1 MVKRKSLDDT
11 DPECGKGIPFPIQTF
26 LWRQTSAFLR
36 PKLGKQ
42 YEASCVS
49 FERVLVENKLH
60 GLSPALSEAIQSIS
74 RWELVQ
80 AALPHVLHCTAILLS
95 NRNKLGH
102 QDKLG
107 VAETKLLHTLHW
119 MLLEAAQ
126 ECNHEPSLGH
136 GWSGGSSS
144 SAFLQ
149 PLGMGNQGSPPGRVG
164 QSCPGSGTGSGSGVP
179 RRSGSLEEDEHARN
193 KLFHKSMATVE
204 LFVFLFAPL
213 IHRIKESD
221 LTFRLASGLV
231 LWQPMWEHRQPDVP
245 AFSALIKPVRNIVTA
260 KRNSPVNNQCSPCGS
275 SNQGQM
281 GFQVVCETAQSD
293 SSSPGAGEQSCRRGN
308 SVERGG
314 PSRPQAPPHD
324 KGVSK
329 KKTSAPVGIPF
340 SLAQRARYATY
351 FDVAVLRCLLQPHWT
366 EEGVHWALMFY
377 LQRLRQILEERP
389 ERPPEPLIPP
399 LPRPRSSS
407 MVAAT
412 PSLVNTHK
420 TQDMSLKSNE
430 EAKSLSSETFS
441 KVSMT
446 NLRRP
451 AVPDLSSD
459 LGMNL
464 FKKFKNR
471 REDRERKGSIP
482 FHHTGKKRQRRMGV
496 PFLLH
501 DDHLDVSPTRSTFS
515 FGSFSGVG
523 DDRRALERGGWQAT
537 IMGKFTRRGSS
548 DTAADADSL
557 SVKHSHSHH
566 SLLRDLPDHS
576 NSHSDNTVHA
586 KGDVRSQI
594 STITMATFN
603 TTVASFN
610 VGYADFFTEHM
621 KKLCNPVSIPEIP
634 TEPLACA
641 NLPRSFTDSCI
652 NYSCL
657 EEGDSIEGTNNFIL
671 KNGMLDLTAILRAL
685 YAVLTHDISSRIC
698 DVSLNI
704 IDCLLQLGVVPGMGK
719 KLTKPKDKENDEMR
733 LPKEGANQSLGGAQ
747 GGVSGGC
754 MGAAPGGGG
763 GDGGGGS
770 GGSGGGSGGSGG
782 GSRDDVT
789 ENKKKDG
796 KDDGSLLSTHRLAL
810 TMLIKIVKS
819 LGCAYGCG
827 EGHRGL
833 SGDRLRM
840 QAQNCLTNLYKL
852 DKVQFR
858 QTMRDYV
865 NKDSLNNIVDF
876 LHALLG
882 FCMEPVTD
890 KYGSAGE
897 RSRREKKRNLDKAGF
912 GNNFTTGDNKSLAQN
927 MEAVVVGCM
936 FKSLITRCAS
946 TTHELHSP
954 ENLGLYCDIR
964 QLVQFIKES
973 HGNVFRRVALS
984 ALLDSAEKL
993 ATAKKPEEK
1002 EEIVIIKQ
1010 TMPRRSEV
1018 GVSGEKGAQPSTA
1031 ADECRSCISSR
1042 PPQTPEHDDQIPG
1055 ALLGRKDFWRK
1066 MFKSQSAASDT
1077 SSQSEQD
1084 TSECTTAHSGTTT
1097 DRRSRSRSRRISLR
1111 KKLKLPIGN
1120 WLKRS
1125 SLSGLT
1131 DGVEDLLDI
1140 SSVDRLSFI
1149 RQSSKVKFTS
1159 NVKLSEVGG
1168 VEYGRDEE
1176 ENFFKRLGK
1185 WRSGR
1190 RNPSKLHH
1198 TEEKDGPQGF
1208 QERLAAS
1215 QEAMKNKNVVNLGAI
1230 RQGMKRFQFL
1240 LNCCEPGTIPDA
1252 SILAAALDLEA
1263 PVVARASLFL
1273 ECARFV
1279 HRCNRGNWP
1288 EWMKG
1293 HHVNITKRGLSRGR
1307 SPIVGNKRNQ
1317 KLQWNA
1323 AKHFCQWGD
1332 AIGTRLSELCHSDS
1346 ESPANI
1352 LGFIYDEETKRR
1364 MRKEDEEED
1373 FLDDNTVNPTKCGCP
1388 FALKMAACQLL
1399 LEITTFLRET
1409 FPCLPRPR
1417 TEPQVDLD
1425 SGRLRLNPEL
1435 GRHRYERKISFAGIL
1450 DDEDGHDSLNSSSHT
1465 LKSDTPSDEKK
1476 VQEPLAPIRKI
1487 RIGGSRLLQIKGAR
1501 SFKVKKG
1508 GSLSSIRRAGSLK
1521 STKMPRQDSE
1531 SENDEGLLSQSRD
1544 TVTDIGSPWS
1554 TSEPSIEP
1562 EGSGGTGGP
1571 EDNYHRNMS
1580 WLHIMI
1586 LLCNQQSF
1594 ICTHVEFCHPR
1605 CYQHH
1610 SRSCA
1615 RLVRAVKLLYG
1626 ETVDSLREDR
1636 AGNVSGRAKRNKECS
1651 DKSSLRTPS
1660 MKRRPTDSNADG
1672 KKDTGMLKYI
1682 RNQVMSL
1689 APAPLSLLIKAAP
1702 ILTED
1707 MYGDVQPAAWELLLS
1722 VDEHMAAA
1730 AAAMFLLCAVKVPD
1744 AVTEMMMAEFQHAE
1758 ASQRINSVFKF
1769 YTLWRFRYQVWPRM
1783 EEGAQQIFKIPPPSI
1798 NFTLPS
1804 PILGMPCVPMFDP
1817 PWVPSNTGSVQD
1829 PINEDNSKSFSARAV
1844 SRSHQRAEHIL
1855 KNLQQE
1861 EEKRRLGREAS
1872 IITAIPVAQEACYE
1886 PTCGPPPEQEEE
1898 EEAVNLASRR
1908 MSVTPSCA
1916 SSNSH
1921 RNYSFRRG
1929 SVWSVR
1935 SVASAEDEENATEH
1949 TPTHH
1954 MLQPPQAVFPA
1965 CICAAVLP
1973 IVHLMEDG
1981 EVREDGVAV
1990 SAVAQQILWNCLI
2003 EDPALVLRHF
2013 LEKLTVSNRQ
2023 DELMYMLR
2031 KLLMNIGDLPA
2042 QTSHILF
2049 NYLVGLIMY
2058 FVRTPCEWGM
2068 DAISATLTFLWEVV
2082 GYVEGL
2088 FFKDLKQT
2096 MKKEQC
2102 EVKLLVTASMP
2113 GTKTL
2118 VVHGQ
2123 NECDIPT
2130 QLPVHEDTQF
2140 EALLK
2145 ECLEFFNIPEAR
2157 SAHYFLM
2164 DKRWNLIHYSK
2175 TFVRDIYP
2183 FRRSVSPQL
2192 NLVHMLPEKGQELI
2206 QKQVFSRKLEEVG
2219 RVLFLIS
2226 LTQNMPAVHKQSH
2239 VSLLQEDL
2247 LRLPSFP
2254 RTAIDGEFSL
2264 FSEPQGK
2271 ELFGL
2276 DTLHKV
2282 LWIKLLEEMF
2292 LGMPSEYPW
2301 GDEIM
2306 LFLNV
2311 FNGALL
2317 LHPEDSSL
2325 LRQYTATAI
2334 NTAVHFNH
2342 LFSLSGYQWILPTML
2357 QAYADYESNPLLR
2370 QGIEFCCRQFYILHR
2385 KPFILQLFASV
2396 APLLEFTT
2404 STSTGLSKGV
2414 SAQCL
2419 FDLLVSLEGE
2429 TLDALDALELVKA
2442 EKPLRSLDFCY
2453 GNEDLAFSIT
2463 ESIKLCVTVVAY
2475 APESFRSLQ
2484 MLMVLEALVP
2494 CFLQKLKSN
2503 TMTMESASAARDEI
2517 AAIAAL
2523 ATSLQALLY
2532 SSETLTRPMTAP
2544 QLSRCDQGHK
2554 GATTANHAMSG
2565 GPNTSRL
2572 VSNIRD
2578 NLHLLEEGQGM
2589 PREELDE
2596 RIAREEFRRPRE
2608 SLLNICTEF
2617 YKHCGPRLKILQNVA
2632 GEPRVTALE
2641 LLDIK
2646 SHMRLAEIA
2655 HALLKL
2661 APYDTLTMESRGL
2674 RRYITEML
2682 PITDWSAETVRPAL
2696 ILILKRLDRMFNKIH
2711 KMPTLRCARPQA
2723 LCTRSVAALRA
2734 LYSFTT
2740 VPLLWRNS
2748 GVKSSSCLPVSSLA
2762 GHATPWGVSLFL
2774 SPVSAAA
2781 SLGMCAPACVCPS
2794 DLDVV
2799 CLRRTA
2805 KVVRLLLL
2813 ALLIDVFVSSSV
2825 SAFTRQPIISF
2836 LPHLRSLINVCVN
2849 LVMGVVGPSSVA
2861 DGLPLLHLSPYLSPP
2876 LPFSTAVV
2884 RLVAL
2889 QIQALKDDFPLSHVI
2904 SPFTNQ
2910 ERREGMLLNLLIPF
2924 VLTVGS
2930 GSKGQSPGTQ
2940 DSPHLEQPEHV
2951 QDQELHAGCLPA
2963 HCSTPGDQGKDLR
2976 REGLAESTSQAAY
2989 LALKVVLVCFER
3001 QLGNQWYRLS
3011 LQVKEMALRK
3021 VGGLAFWDFID
3032 FIVRTRI
3039 PIFVLL
3045 RPYIQCKLLTQPA
3058 DSQEEITARHHIAD
3072 QLERRFIPRPLCKS
3086 SLFAEF
3092 NNELKI
3098 LKEAVHSGSAYQGK
3112 TSISTVGTSTSAYRL
3127 SLATMSR
3134 SNTGTG
3140 TVWEQESQPSR
3151 QPSQDTLSRTDED
3164 EEPEQEE
3171 NDSISIPSVV
3181 SEHEAFLPRIISQ
3194 RRFSSYATGNASAQ
3208 SEPGTRST
3216 MLPSQSE
3223 PNVLDESQGLEEG
3236 NLSRVA
3242 SVQSEPGQQNLLLQP
3257 PLGRNRGLRQLRRPL
3272 LSIPKNEPRG
3282 AGRSGARLSATRR
3295 SIQPKN
3301 KILATHGGD
3310 QKRVVTFTETQ
3321 QEAQTKPPVPAGAD
3335 AQPEVRKASPAPPS
3349 TPPASSGASFSA
3361 TVKADLHS
3369 PSRKQLSISTES
3381 KEKREQWS
3389 LRSSLSPRGSIS
3401 RGSTPTPPSRSCSPV
3416 PPPHPISRTCSPLPP
3431 PPLPILGIHP
3441 CANFPQQGASSCSTP
3456 ESPEDLDTTA
3466 LLGRNTDTLLH
3477 ISEDNGG
3484 TENPLLVPL
3493 LVPLLSP
3500 RHSPALPS
3508 RRSPLPLSPV
3518 DLDLDES
3525 HV

>member
-1 MVKRKSLDDT
+1 MVKRKSLDDS
-11 DPECGKGIPFPIQTF
+11 DQENCRGVPFPIQTF

-60 GLSPALSEAIQSIS
+60 GLSPALTEAIQSIS

-126 ECNHEPSLGH
+126 ECHQEPGLGH
-136 GWSGGSSS
+136 GWSGGSSGSS
-144 SAFLQ
+144 SAYLQ
-149 PLGMGNQGSPPGRVG
+149 PMGNQGLTDHN
-164 QSCPGSGTGSGSGVP
+164 GSTT
-179 RRSGSLEEDEHARN
+179 EENEYARA
-193 KLFHKSMATVE
+193 KLYHKNMATVE

-213 IHRIKESD
+213 INRIKESD
-221 LTFRLASGLV
+221 LTFRLAGGLV
-231 LWQPMWEHRQPDVP
+231 IWQPMWEHRQPDVP
-245 AFSALIKPVRNIVTA
+245 AFSALVKPMRNIVTGQISCI
-260 KRNSPVNNQCSPCGS
+260 NIIVQLGS
-275 SNQGQM
+275 CDFLFYL
-281 GFQVVCETAQSD
+281 GFQVVCESDQPDSPSPSVTGQS
-293 SSSPGAGEQSCRRGN
+293 GAC
-308 SVERGG
+308 
-314 PSRPQAPPHD
+314 
-324 KGVSK
+324 
-329 KKTSAPVGIPF
+329 T
-340 SLAQRARYATY
+340 RYATY
-351 FDVAVLRCLLQPHWT
+351 FDVAVLRCLMQPHWT
-366 EEGVHWALMFY
+366 EEGVHWALIYY
-377 LQRLRQILEERP
+377 LQRLRQILQEKP

-420 TQDMSLKSNE
+420 TQDMTLKCNE
-430 EAKSLSSETFS
+430 ESRSLSSETFS
-441 KVSMT
+441 KVSVT

-451 AVPDLSSD
+451 AVPDLSIEM
-459 LGMNL
+459 GMNI

-496 PFLLH
+496 PFLMH
-501 DDHLDVSPTRSTFS
+501 EDHLDVSPTRSTFS
-515 FGSFSGVG
+515 FGSFSGLG
-523 DDRRALERGGWQAT
+523 DDRRTLDRGGWPST
-537 IMGKFTRRGSS
+537 IMGKLTRRGSS
-548 DTAADADSL
+548 DTAGDVDSL
-557 SVKHSHSHH
+557 GAKHFHSHH
-566 SLLRDLPDHS
+566 NLPEHS
-576 NSHSDNTVHA
+576 NSHSDNTI
-586 KGDVRSQI
+586 KEVRSQI

-610 VGYADFFTEHM
+610 VGYTDFFTEHI
-621 KKLCNPVSIPEIP
+621 KKLCNPIPIPEMP
-634 TEPLACA
+634 CEPLACS
-641 NLPRSFTDSCI
+641 NLPRSLTDSCI
-652 NYSCL
+652 NYTSL
-657 EEGDSIEGTNNFIL
+657 EDRDTIEGTNNFIL
-671 KNGMLDLTAILRAL
+671 KNGMLDLMAVLRAL
-685 YAVLTHDISSRIC
+685 YSVLTHDISSRIC
-698 DVSLNI
+698 DVALNI
-704 IDCLLQLGVVPGMGK
+704 IECLLQLGVVPSVIK
-719 KLTKPKDKENDEMR
+719 KAPKPEDKEVER
-733 LPKEGANQSLGGAQ
+733 PKEGASQSVGGAQ
-747 GGVSGGC
+747 GEAAGGT
-754 MGAAPGGGG
+754 GAAPNGGGG
-763 GDGGGGS
+763 GDGGGG
-770 GGSGGGSGGSGG
+770 GGESHYMNFIKYVEYSTFACS
-782 GSRDDVT
+782 
-789 ENKKKDG
+789 
-796 KDDGSLLSTHRLAL
+796 SLSPT
-810 TMLIKIVKS
+810 K
-819 LGCAYGCG
+819 
-827 EGHRGL
+827 
-833 SGDRLRM
+833 
-840 QAQNCLTNLYKL
+840 AQNCLTTLYKL

-858 QTMRDYV
+858 QTMKEYV

-882 FCMEPVTD
+882 FCMEPITD
-890 KYGSAGE
+890 
-897 RSRREKKRNLDKAGF
+897 NKAGF
-912 GNNFTTGDNKSLAQN
+912 GNNFTTGGDKSLVHS
-927 MEAVVVGCM
+927 METVVVGCM

-946 TTHELHSP
+946 TTHELHSS

-993 ATAKKPEEK
+993 NTTKKTDEK
-1002 EEIVIIKQ
+1002 EETKPSSTSMLICVYLFLSI
-1010 TMPRRSEV
+1010 SE
-1018 GVSGEKGAQPSTA
+1018 E
-1031 ADECRSCISSR
+1031 
-1042 PPQTPEHDDQIPG
+1042 QIPG

-1125 SLSGLT
+1125 SLSGLA

-1159 NVKLSEVGG
+1159 AVKLSEGSAI
-1168 VEYGRDEE
+1168 EYGREEE
-1176 ENFFKRLGK
+1176 ENFFKRLGC
-1185 WRSGR
+1185 
-1190 RNPSKLHH
+1190 H
-1198 TEEKDGPQGF
+1198 GF

-1215 QEAMKNKNVVNLGAI
+1215 QEAMKNKNIVNLGAI

-1307 SPIVGNKRNQ
+1307 SPVAGNKRNT

-1323 AKHFCQWGD
+1323 AKHFYQWGD
-1332 AIGTRLSELCHSDS
+1332 AIGTRLSEICHSDT

-1352 LGFIYDEETKRR
+1352 LGFIYDEESKRR
-1364 MRKEDEEED
+1364 AKKEDEEED
-1373 FLDDNTVNPTKCGCP
+1373 YLDDNTVNPTKCGCP
-1388 FALKMAACQLL
+1388 FSLKMAACQLL

-1417 TEPQVDLD
+1417 TEPLVDLE
-1425 SGRLRLNPEL
+1425 SCRLRLDPEL

-1450 DDEDGHDSLNSSSHT
+1450 DDEDGHDDSLNSSSHT
-1465 LKSDTPSDEKK
+1465 LKSDTGCEEKK
-1476 VQEPLAPIRKI
+1476 SSKI

-1501 SFKVKKG
+1501 SFRVKKG

-1521 STKMPRQDSE
+1521 GTKMSRQDSE
-1531 SENDEGLLSQSRD
+1531 SENDAESERLLSQSRD

-1554 TSEPSIEP
+1554 ASEPSIEP
-1562 EGSGGTGGP
+1562 EGPGSTGGV

-1594 ICTHVEFCHPR
+1594 ICTHVDFCHPR

-1615 RLVRAVKLLYG
+1615 RLVRAIKLLYG
-1626 ETVDSLREDR
+1626 ETVDSLKENSTT
-1636 AGNVSGRAKRNKECS
+1636 GNISGRAKKSKECS
-1651 DKSSLRTPS
+1651 DKSCLRTPS
-1660 MKRRPTDSNADG
+1660 MKRRPTDSSAEG

-1689 APAPLSLLIKAAP
+1689 SPAPLSLLIKAAP
-1702 ILTED
+1702 ILTDD
-1707 MYGDVQPAAWELLLS
+1707 MYGDILPAAWELLLS

-1730 AAAMFLLCAVKVPD
+1730 AAALFLLCAVKVPD
-1744 AVTEMMMAEFQHAE
+1744 GVTEMMMAEFQHQE
-1758 ASQRINSVFKF
+1758 ACQRINSILKF
-1769 YTLWRFRYQVWPRM
+1769 YTVWRFRYQVWPRM

-1804 PILGMPCVPMFDP
+1804 PILGMPCVPIFDP
-1817 PWVPSNTGSVQD
+1817 PWVPVNAGTVPDAIS
-1829 PINEDNSKSFSARAV
+1829 EDQFKSFSARAV

-1855 KNLQQE
+1855 KNMQQE

-1872 IITAIPVAQEACYE
+1872 IITAIPIAQEACYE
-1886 PTCGPPPEQEEE
+1886 PTCSPPPEQEEE
-1898 EEAVNLASRR
+1898 EDVVNLTSRR
-1908 MSVTPSCA
+1908 LSVSPSCA

-1935 SVASAEDEENATEH
+1935 SVVSAEDDENTTEL

-1954 MLQPPQAVFPA
+1954 MLQPPQSVFPP

-1990 SAVAQQILWNCLI
+1990 CAVAQQVLWNCLI

-2031 KLLMNIGDLPA
+2031 KLLLNIGDLPA

-2068 DAISATLTFLWEVV
+2068 DAISATLTFLWEIV

-2157 SAHYFLM
+2157 SANYFLM
-2164 DKRWNLIHYSK
+2164 DKRWNLIHYAK
-2175 TFVRDIYP
+2175 TYVRDIYP

-2206 QKQVFSRKLEEVG
+2206 QKQVFSRKLEEIG
-2219 RVLFLIS
+2219 RVLFIIS
-2226 LTQNMPAVHKQSH
+2226 LTQRMPAMHKQSH
-2239 VSLLQEDL
+2239 VSMLQEDL

-2254 RTAIDGEFSL
+2254 RSAIDAEFTL
-2264 FSEPQGK
+2264 FNEPLGK

-2317 LHPEDSSL
+2317 LHPEDSAL
-2325 LRQYTATAI
+2325 LRQYSATAI

-2357 QAYADYESNPLLR
+2357 QTYADYESNPLLR
-2370 QGIEFCCRQFYILHR
+2370 RGIEFCCRQFYILHR

-2404 STSTGLSKGV
+2404 RTSTGLSKGV
-2414 SAQCL
+2414 SSQCL

-2429 TLDALDALELVKA
+2429 TADSLDALELVKA

-2453 GNEDLAFSIT
+2453 GNEDLAFSIS
-2463 ESIKLCVTVVAY
+2463 EAIKLCVTVVAY
-2475 APESFRSLQ
+2475 APESYRSLQ

-2494 CFLQKLKSN
+2494 CYLQKMKGN
-2503 TMTMESASAARDEI
+2503 TQTLESASAARDEI

-2532 SSETLTRPMTAP
+2532 SVEALTRPMTAP
-2544 QLSRCDQGHK
+2544 QMSRCDQGHK
-2554 GATTANHAMSG
+2554 GATTANHTMSG
-2565 GPNTSRL
+2565 GPNTRSG
-2572 VSNIRD
+2572 D
-2578 NLHLLEEGQGM
+2578 NLHLLEEGQGIL
-2589 PREELDE
+2589 REELDE
-2596 RIAREEFRRPRE
+2596 RITREEFRRPRE

-2655 HALLKL
+2655 HSLLKL

-2682 PITDWSAETVRPAL
+2682 PITDWSAEAIRPAL

-2711 KMPTLRCARPQA
+2711 KMPTLRRQ
-2723 LCTRSVAALRA
+2723 VE
-2734 LYSFTT
+2734 
-2740 VPLLWRNS
+2740 WE
-2748 GVKSSSCLPVSSLA
+2748 
-2762 GHATPWGVSLFL
+2762 
-2774 SPVSAAA
+2774 AA
-2781 SLGMCAPACVCPS
+2781 SNLIEGI
-2794 DLDVV
+2794 
-2799 CLRRTA
+2799 CLT
-2805 KVVRLLLL
+2805 LH
-2813 ALLIDVFVSSSV
+2813 
-2825 SAFTRQPIISF
+2825 RQPIISF

-2884 RLVAL
+2884 RLVAM

-2930 GSKGQSPGTQ
+2930 GSK
-2940 DSPHLEQPEHV
+2940 DSPHLEQPEV
-2951 QDQELHAGCLPA
+2951 FLLLQTVINILLPPRIISTSRSKNFVLDASPA
-2963 HCSTPGDQGKDLR
+2963 HCSTPGDTGKDLR

-3001 QLGNQWYRLS
+3001 QLGNQWYKLS

-3039 PIFVLL
+3039 PIFILL
-3045 RPYIQCKLLTQPA
+3045 RPFIQCKLLTQPA
-3058 DSQEEITARHHIAD
+3058 ESQEEITARHHIAE
-3072 QLERRFIPRPLCKS
+3072 QLERRFIPRSLCKS

-3092 NNELKI
+3092 SNELKI

-3151 QPSQDTLSRTDED
+3151 QPSQDTLSRTDE
-3164 EEPEQEE
+3164 EEEE
-3171 NDSISIPSVV
+3171 NDSISVPSVV
-3181 SEHEAFLPRIISQ
+3181 SEHEAFLPRLISQ
-3194 RRFSSYATGNASAQ
+3194 RRFSSHATGSAATQ
-3208 SEPGTRST
+3208 PEPGMST
-3216 MLPSQSE
+3216 MLPSHSE
-3223 PNVLDESQGLEEG
+3223 PNVLDESQGLLEEG

-3242 SVQSEPGQQNLLLQP
+3242 SVQSEPGQQNLLIQP
-3257 PLGRNRGLRQLRRPL
+3257 PLGRKRGLRQLRRPL
-3272 LSIPKNEPRG
+3272 LSIQRVQDESRG
-3282 AGRSGARLSATRR
+3282 RQGARLSTTRR
-3295 SIQPKN
+3295 TIQPK
-3301 KILATHGGD
+3301 THSD
-3310 QKRVVTFTETQ
+3310 QKRSVTFTETQ
-3321 QEAQTKPPVPAGAD
+3321 QELAG
-3335 AQPEVRKASPAPPS
+3335 RSPTATPS
-3349 TPPASSGASFSA
+3349 TSSSLPGVTEVGKLSHAPSA
-3361 TVKADLHS
+3361 TSESSS
-3369 PSRKQLSISTES
+3369 PSIKTAQH
-3381 KEKREQWS
+3381 KPAW
-3389 LRSSLSPRGSIS
+3389 
-3401 RGSTPTPPSRSCSPV
+3401 
-3416 PPPHPISRTCSPLPP
+3416 
-3431 PPLPILGIHP
+3431 
-3441 CANFPQQGASSCSTP
+3441 PQ
-3456 ESPEDLDTTA
+3456 
-3466 LLGRNTDTLLH
+3466 
-3477 ISEDNGG
+3477 
-3484 TENPLLVPL
+3484 V
-3493 LVPLLSP
+3493 
-3500 RHSPALPS
+3500 
-3508 RRSPLPLSPV
+3508 
-3518 DLDLDES
+3518 
-3525 HV
+3525 

>member
-1 MVKRKSLDDT
+1 MVKRKSLDENE
-11 DPECGKGIPFPIQTF
+11 PECGKGVPFPIQTF

-80 AALPHVLHCTAILLS
+80 AALPHVLHCTSILLS

-136 GWSGGSSS
+136 GWSGGGSGSS

-149 PLGMGNQGSPPGRVG
+149 LNQSSSPGA
-164 QSCPGSGTGSGSGVP
+164 PGSGSALGGSGP
-179 RRSGSLEEDEHARN
+179 QRGSSLMEEDEHART
-193 KLFHKSMATVE
+193 KLFHKSMVTVE

-231 LWQPMWEHRQPDVP
+231 IWQPMWEHRQPDIA
-245 AFSALIKPVRNIVTA
+245 AFTSLIKPVRNIVTA

-275 SNQGQM
+275 GNPGPT
-281 GFQVVCETAQSD
+281 GFQVVCEAAQSD
-293 SSSPGAGEQSCRRGN
+293 SSSPAAGERSCRRGN
-308 SVERGG
+308 SVEKGG
-314 PSRPQAPPHD
+314 PSQQPPLV
-324 KGVSK
+324 KGPSK
-329 KKTSAPVGIPF
+329 KKTSAPAGLPT

-351 FDVAVLRCLLQPHWT
+351 FDVAVLRCLLQPHWL
-366 EEGVHWALMFY
+366 EEGVHWALMYY

-389 ERPPEPLIPP
+389 ERTSEPLVAP

-420 TQDMSLKSNE
+420 TQDMSLKCNE
-430 EAKSLSSETFS
+430 EGKSLSSETFAR
-441 KVSMT
+441 VSLT
-446 NLRRP
+446 NLRRQ

-459 LGMNL
+459 LGMNI

-471 REDRERKGSIP
+471 RDDRERKGSIP
-482 FHHTGKKRQRRMGV
+482 YHHAGKKRQRRMGV

-501 DDHLDVSPTRSTFS
+501 EDHLDVSPTRSTFS
-515 FGSFSGVG
+515 FGSFSGLG
-523 DDRRALERGGWQAT
+523 DDRRVVDRGGWQAT
-537 IMGKFTRRGSS
+537 IMGKFTRRGST

-557 SVKHSHSHH
+557 SAKHSHSHH
-566 SLLRDLPDHS
+566 SLLRDMPDHS
-576 NSHSDNTVHA
+576 NSHSDNTV
-586 KGDVRSQI
+586 KEVRSQI
-594 STITMATFN
+594 STITMAAFN

-621 KKLCNPVSIPEIP
+621 KKLCNPVAVPELP
-634 TEPLACA
+634 VEPLACA
-641 NLPRSFTDSCI
+641 NLPRSLTDSCI

-657 EEGDSIEGTNNFIL
+657 EEGENIEGTNNFVL

-685 YAVLTHDISSRIC
+685 YAVLSHDISSRVC
-698 DVSLNI
+698 DVALNL

-719 KLTKPKDKENDEMR
+719 KLSKPDNKENLEARSKDSASQG
-733 LPKEGANQSLGGAQ
+733 LGGGAQ
-747 GGVSGGC
+747 GGGPIA
-754 MGAAPGGGG
+754 GAGGG
-763 GDGGGGS
+763 GDGGGGGG
-770 GGSGGGSGGSGG
+770 GGSGGGSGQGSK
-782 GSRDDVT
+782 DDVKN
-789 ENKKKDG
+789 NKDNDKKEETSG
-796 KDDGSLLSTHRLAL
+796 LSTHRLAL
-810 TMLIKIVKS
+810 CMLIKIVKS

-852 DKVQFR
+852 DKLQFR
-858 QTMRDYV
+858 QTMRDHV

-882 FCMEPVTD
+882 FCMEPITD

-897 RSRREKKRNLDKAGF
+897 RSRRAKKRNIDKAGF
-912 GNNFTTGDNKSLAQN
+912 GNNFTTGDNKSVAQN

-964 QLVQFIKES
+964 QLVQFIKEA

-984 ALLDSAEKL
+984 ALLDSAEKVT
-993 ATAKKPEEK
+993 AAKKPDDK
-1002 EEIVIIKQ
+1002 EEGKQ
-1010 TMPRRSEV
+1010 AGLRRSEA
-1018 GVSGEKGAQPSTA
+1018 GVSGEKGQVSSA
-1031 ADECRSCISSR
+1031 ADECRSYISSR
-1042 PPQTPEHDDQIPG
+1042 PPQTPEHEEQIPG

-1125 SLSGLT
+1125 SLSGLA

-1159 NVKLSEVGG
+1159 AVKLSEGG
-1168 VEYGRDEE
+1168 AAGPEYGRDEE

-1198 TEEKDGPQGF
+1198 TEEKDGPHSF

-1215 QEAMKNKNVVNLGAI
+1215 QEALKNKNVVNLGAI

-1293 HHVNITKRGLSRGR
+1293 HHVNITKKGLSRGR
-1307 SPIVGNKRNQ
+1307 SPTVGNKRNQ

-1352 LGFIYDEETKRR
+1352 LGFIYDEESKRR
-1364 MRKEDEEED
+1364 MRKEDEDED
-1373 FLDDNTVNPTKCGCP
+1373 YLDDNTVNPTKCGCP

-1417 TEPQVDLD
+1417 AEPLVDLD
-1425 SGRLRLNPEL
+1425 SCRLRLDPEL

-1465 LKSDTPSDEKK
+1465 LKSDTTCDDKK
-1476 VQEPLAPIRKI
+1476 SQEAQAPVRKI

-1501 SFKVKKG
+1501 SFRVKKG

-1521 STKMPRQDSE
+1521 STKLSRQDSE
-1531 SENDEGLLSQSRD
+1531 SENEEGLLSQTQSRD
-1544 TVTDIGSPWS
+1544 TVTDIGSPFS

-1562 EGSGGTGGP
+1562 EGPSSGGA

-1594 ICTHVEFCHPR
+1594 ICTHVDYCHPR

-1615 RLVRAVKLLYG
+1615 RLVRAIKLVYG
-1626 ETVDSLREDR
+1626 ETVDSLREDS
-1636 AGNVSGRAKRNKECS
+1636 ATSGNIGARAKKTKECS
-1651 DKSSLRTPS
+1651 DKSCLRTPS
-1660 MKRRPTDSNADG
+1660 MKRRPTDSNTEG

-1689 APAPLSLLIKAAP
+1689 SPAPLSLLTKAAP
-1702 ILTED
+1702 ILTDD
-1707 MYGDVQPAAWELLLS
+1707 MYGDIQPAAWELLLS

-1730 AAAMFLLCAVKVPD
+1730 AAALFLLCAVKVPD
-1744 AVTEMMMAEFQHAE
+1744 TVTEMMMAEFQHQE
-1758 ASQRINSVFKF
+1758 ACQRINSILKF

-1804 PILGMPCVPMFDP
+1804 PILGMPCVPIFDP
-1817 PWVPSNTGSVQD
+1817 PWVPQNTGSVQD
-1829 PINEDNSKSFSARAV
+1829 PINEDQSKSFSARAV

-1886 PTCGPPPEQEEE
+1886 PTCSPPPEQEEE
-1898 EEAVNLASRR
+1898 AEEVVNLASRR
-1908 MSVTPSCA
+1908 LSVSPSCA

-1935 SVASAEDEENATEH
+1935 SLASVEDEENTTEH

-2023 DELMYMLR
+2023 DELIYMLR
-2031 KLLMNIGDLPA
+2031 KLLLNIGDLPA

-2175 TFVRDIYP
+2175 TYVRDIYP

-2192 NLVHMLPEKGQELI
+2192 NLVHMLPDKGQELI

-2226 LTQNMPAVHKQSH
+2226 LTQHMPAVHKQSH

-2254 RTAIDGEFSL
+2254 RTAIDAEFSL
-2264 FSEPQGK
+2264 FNEPQGK

-2301 GDEIM
+2301 GDEMM

-2317 LHPEDSSL
+2317 LHPEDSAL

-2357 QAYADYESNPLLR
+2357 QVYADYESDPLLR

-2385 KPFILQLFASV
+2385 KPFVLQLFASV

-2429 TLDALDALELVKA
+2429 TQDALDALELVKA

-2453 GNEDLAFSIT
+2453 GNEDLTFSIT
-2463 ESIKLCVTVVAY
+2463 EAIKLCVTVVAY

-2503 TMTMESASAARDEI
+2503 TTTMESASAARDEI

-2532 SSETLTRPMTAP
+2532 SSEALTRPMTAP
-2544 QLSRCDQGHK
+2544 QMSRCDQGHK
-2554 GATTANHAMSG
+2554 GGTTANHAMAG
-2565 GPNTSRL
+2565 GVNTRSEIISAPPVPVRNNPNNDCFSPH
-2572 VSNIRD
+2572 NRD

-2632 GEPRVTALE
+2632 GEPRVIALE

-2674 RRYITEML
+2674 RRYIMEML
-2682 PITDWSAETVRPAL
+2682 PITDWSSEAVRPAL

-2711 KMPTLRCARPQA
+2711 KMPTLRRQ
-2723 LCTRSVAALRA
+2723 VE
-2734 LYSFTT
+2734 
-2740 VPLLWRNS
+2740 WE
-2748 GVKSSSCLPVSSLA
+2748 
-2762 GHATPWGVSLFL
+2762 
-2774 SPVSAAA
+2774 AA
-2781 SLGMCAPACVCPS
+2781 SNLIEGI
-2794 DLDVV
+2794 
-2799 CLRRTA
+2799 CLT
-2805 KVVRLLLL
+2805 LQ
-2813 ALLIDVFVSSSV
+2813 
-2825 SAFTRQPIISF
+2825 RQPIISF

-2930 GSKGQSPGTQ
+2930 GSK
-2940 DSPHLEQPEHV
+2940 DSPHLEQPEIFLLLQTV
-2951 QDQELHAGCLPA
+2951 INILLPPRIISTSRTKNFMLDASPA
-2963 HCSTPGDQGKDLR
+2963 HCSTPGDPGKDLR

-3001 QLGNQWYRLS
+3001 SLGNQWYRLS

-3045 RPYIQCKLLTQPA
+3045 RPFIQCKLLTQPA

-3164 EEPEQEE
+3164 DEE

-3181 SEHEAFLPRIISQ
+3181 SEHEAFLPRVMSQ
-3194 RRFSSYATGNASAQ
+3194 RRFSSHATGTAAAPP
-3208 SEPGTRST
+3208 EGPRTT
-3216 MLPSQSE
+3216 MLPSQ
-3223 PNVLDESQGLEEG
+3223 
-3236 NLSRVA
+3236 RVA
-3242 SVQSEPGQQNLLLQP
+3242 SVQSEPGQQNLLIQP
-3257 PLGRNRGLRQLRRPL
+3257 PLGRKRGLRQLRRPL

-3282 AGRSGARLSATRR
+3282 RSGARLSTTRR

-3301 KILATHGGD
+3301 KPLETLLDCEAQGD
-3310 QKRVVTFTETQ
+3310 QKRSVTFTENQ
-3321 QEAQTKPPVPAGAD
+3321 GAAGKPPTPGTAEPPADG
-3335 AQPEVRKASPAPPS
+3335 RRASPAPSKSP
-3349 TPPASSGASFSA
+3349 TLEVPPAFSA
-3361 TVKADLHS
+3361 MVTADLHGPAS
-3369 PSRKQLSISTES
+3369 TQVAPAISS
-3381 KEKREQWS
+3381 KERREQWG
-3389 LRSSLSPRGSIS
+3389 LRSSLSPPPVRLPPLHPDAPVPDLLPAAPLPHLLPSA
-3401 RGSTPTPPSRSCSPV
+3401 PVPHLLPPPSPSGSVPHLL
-3416 PPPHPISRTCSPLPP
+3416 PPPSPSGSVPYLLPPPSPAARAERGPGSGPAPTGAAPAPAVCPGAPPDPREPRGRGHGGPIAARRRPPAAERGRRHREPAAHPPYCPRRPPRRSPRRPPP
-3431 PPLPILGIHP
+3431 PPLPP
-3441 CANFPQQGASSCSTP
+3441 CPCPPWTWTWTSPTFEGGGGPSGYLQGAT
-3456 ESPEDLDTTA
+3456 
-3466 LLGRNTDTLLH
+3466 G
-3477 ISEDNGG
+3477 
-3484 TENPLLVPL
+3484 
-3493 LVPLLSP
+3493 
-3500 RHSPALPS
+3500 
-3508 RRSPLPLSPV
+3508 
-3518 DLDLDES
+3518 
-3525 HV
+3525 

>member
-1 MVKRKSLDDT
+1 MVKRKSSEGQEQESGRGVPL
-11 DPECGKGIPFPIQTF
+11 PIQTF

-80 AALPHVLHCTAILLS
+80 AALPHVLHCTATLLS

-119 MLLEAAQ
+119 MLLEAPQ
-126 ECNHEPSLGH
+126 DCSNDRFG
-136 GWSGGSSS
+136 GGGGGGGDRGSSWRGS
-144 SAFLQ
+144 STAFIHQ
-149 PLGMGNQGSPPGRVG
+149 VENQGSPGH
-164 QSCPGSGTGSGSGVP
+164 S
-179 RRSGSLEEDEHARN
+179 RRDSINEEEENNRRKFFQN
-193 KLFHKSMATVE
+193 SMATVE

-213 IHRIKESD
+213 VHRIKESD

-231 LWQPMWEHRQPDVP
+231 IWQPMWEHRQPEVT
-245 AFSALIKPVRNIVTA
+245 AFTTLVKPIRNIITA
-260 KRNSPVNNQCSPCGS
+260 KRSSPIKNQTQTCESPNLDVGHTE
-275 SNQGQM
+275 GL
-281 GFQVVCETAQSD
+281 QVVCETAQPDAMPPRPAFS
-293 SSSPGAGEQSCRRGN
+293 GCHHGN
-308 SVERGG
+308 SIEGSVSSQASQEKA
-314 PSRPQAPPHD
+314 PSYPRVSLVIPPCQ
-324 KGVSK
+324 KS
-329 KKTSAPVGIPF
+329 
-340 SLAQRARYATY
+340 RYATY
-351 FDVAVLRCLLQPHWT
+351 FDVAVLRCLLQPHWS
-366 EEGVHWALMFY
+366 EEGTQWSLMYY
-377 LQRLRQILEERP
+377 LQRLRHMLEEKP
-389 ERPPEPLIPP
+389 EKPPEPEVPQ

-407 MVAAT
+407 MVAAA

-420 TQDMSLKSNE
+420 TQDLTMKCNE
-430 EAKSLSSETFS
+430 EEKSLSTEAFA
-441 KVSMT
+441 KVSLT

-459 LGMNL
+459 LGMNI
-464 FKKFKNR
+464 FKKFKSR
-471 REDRERKGSIP
+471 KEDRERKGSIP

-501 DDHLDVSPTRSTFS
+501 EDHLDVSPTRSTFS
-515 FGSFSGVG
+515 FGSFSGIG
-523 DDRRALERGGWQAT
+523 EDRRGMERGGWQTT
-537 IMGKFTRRGSS
+537 ILGRFTRRGSS
-548 DTAADADSL
+548 DTATEMESL
-557 SVKHSHSHH
+557 SARHSHSHH
-566 SLLRDLPDHS
+566 TLVTDLPDHS
-576 NSHSDNTVHA
+576 NSH
-586 KGDVRSQI
+586 VRSQI
-594 STITMATFN
+594 STITVATFN
-603 TTVASFN
+603 TTLASFN
-610 VGYADFFTEHM
+610 VGYADFFSEHM
-621 KKLCNPVSIPEIP
+621 RKLCNQVPIPEMP
-634 TEPLACA
+634 HEPLACA
-641 NLPRSFTDSCI
+641 NLPRSLTDSCI

-657 EEGDSIEGTNNFIL
+657 EDTDHIDGTSNFVH
-671 KNGMLDLTAILRAL
+671 KNGMLDLSVVLK
-685 YAVLTHDISSRIC
+685 AVYLVLNHDISSRIC
-698 DVSLNI
+698 DVALNI
-704 IDCLLQLGVVPGMGK
+704 VECLLQLGVVPCVEK
-719 KLTKPKDKENDEMR
+719 TRRKSENKENESCEKRQSETSFQLKGALSSSASGFGATPLSGNADGVG
-733 LPKEGANQSLGGAQ
+733 EGGG
-747 GGVSGGC
+747 GGGSGG
-754 MGAAPGGGG
+754 GGGGGTGGGGSGGDGGG
-763 GDGGGGS
+763 GDGGGE
-770 GGSGGGSGGSGG
+770 GGG
-782 GSRDDVT
+782 RPY
-789 ENKKKDG
+789 EKNEKKEDKEEG
-796 KDDGSLLSTHRLAL
+796 TPVSTHRLAL

-833 SGDRLRM
+833 SGDRLRH
-840 QAQNCLTNLYKL
+840 QAQNCLTKLYKL
-852 DKVQFR
+852 DKMQFR

-865 NKDSLNNIVDF
+865 NKDSLNNVVDF

-890 KYGSAGE
+890 
-897 RSRREKKRNLDKAGF
+897 NKAGF
-912 GNNFTTGDNKSLAQN
+912 GNNFTTVDNKSTAQSV
-927 MEAVVVGCM
+927 EGIIVSAM

-964 QLVQFIKES
+964 QLVQFIKEA

-993 ATAKKPEEK
+993 VPGRKTEEATEHEP
-1002 EEIVIIKQ
+1002 KQ
-1010 TMPRRSEV
+1010 SSSKRSEV
-1018 GVSGEKGAQPSTA
+1018 GSVVIDKGQPSSA
-1031 ADECRSCISSR
+1031 PDECRSYISSR
-1042 PPQTPEHDDQIPG
+1042 PMQTPEHDEQMQG
-1055 ALLGRKDFWRK
+1055 AALGRKDFWRK

-1077 SSQSEQD
+1077 SSQSEPD
-1084 TSECTTAHSGTTT
+1084 TSECTTAHSGVTTE
-1097 DRRSRSRSRRISLR
+1097 RRSRSRSRRISLR
-1111 KKLKLPIGN
+1111 KKLKLPLGN

-1125 SLSGLT
+1125 SLSGLA

-1159 NVKLSEVGG
+1159 AVKLSEGG
-1168 VEYGRDEE
+1168 PGSGMENGRDEE

-1185 WRSGR
+1185 WRTCR
-1190 RNPSKLHH
+1190 RHPSKLHH
-1198 TEEKDGPQGF
+1198 TEEKDGCQTYDDH
-1208 QERLAAS
+1208 LASS
-1215 QEAMKNKNVVNLGAI
+1215 QEGGKSKNVVNLGAI

-1263 PVVARASLFL
+1263 PVVARAALFL

-1293 HHVNITKRGLSRGR
+1293 HHVNITKKGLSRGR

-1323 AKHFCQWGD
+1323 AKLFYQWGD
-1332 AIGTRLSELCHSDS
+1332 AIGVRLNELCHSES
-1346 ESPANI
+1346 ESPANL
-1352 LGFIYDEETKRR
+1352 LGLIYDEETKRR
-1364 MRKEDEEED
+1364 LRKEDEEED
-1373 FLDDNTVNPTKCGCP
+1373 FLDDSKETPFTTRTPTCTVNPTKCCCP

-1409 FPCLPRPR
+1409 FPYMPRPR
-1417 TEPQVDLD
+1417 TEPLVDLE
-1425 SGRLRLNPEL
+1425 SCRLRLDPEMD
-1435 GRHRYERKISFAGIL
+1435 RHRYERKISFAGVL
-1450 DDEDGHDSLNSSSHT
+1450 DENEDSKDSLHSSSHT
-1465 LKSDTPSDEKK
+1465 LKSDTGCEEKK
-1476 VQEPLAPIRKI
+1476 E
-1487 RIGGSRLLQIKGAR
+1487 
-1501 SFKVKKG
+1501 
-1508 GSLSSIRRAGSLK
+1508 
-1521 STKMPRQDSE
+1521 
-1531 SENDEGLLSQSRD
+1531 
-1544 TVTDIGSPWS
+1544 GSPWS
-1554 TSEPSIEP
+1554 ASEPSIEP
-1562 EGSGGTGGP
+1562 EVLSSTGT
-1571 EDNYHRNMS
+1571 EENYHRNMS
-1580 WLHIMI
+1580 WLHVMI

-1594 ICTHVEFCHPR
+1594 ICTHIDYCHPH
-1605 CYQHH
+1605 CYLHH

-1615 RLVRAVKLLYG
+1615 RLVRAIKLLYG
-1626 ETVDSLREDR
+1626 DTVESLRENNSLN
-1636 AGNVSGRAKRNKECS
+1636 NVARGKKQKECS
-1651 DKSSLRTPS
+1651 DKSCLRTPS
-1660 MKRRPTDSNADG
+1660 LKKRVIDSNLEG
-1672 KKDTGMLKYI
+1672 KKDSGMLKYI
-1682 RNQVMSL
+1682 RHQVMSL
-1689 APAPLSLLIKAAP
+1689 SPAPLSLLIKAAP
-1702 ILTED
+1702 ILTEE
-1707 MYGDVQPAAWELLLS
+1707 MYGDIQPAAWELLLS
-1722 VDEHMAAA
+1722 MDEHMAGA
-1730 AAAMFLLCAVKVPD
+1730 AAAMFLLCAVKVPE
-1744 AVTEMMMAEFQHAE
+1744 AVSDMLMSEFHHPE
-1758 ASQRINSVFKF
+1758 AVQRLNAILKF
-1769 YTLWRFRYQVWPRM
+1769 HTLWRFRYQVWPRM

-1804 PILGMPCVPMFDP
+1804 PVLGMPSVPMFDP
-1817 PWVPSNTGSVQD
+1817 PWVPQCSGSVQD
-1829 PINEDNSKSFSARAV
+1829 PINEDQSKSFSARAV

-1861 EEKRRLGREAS
+1861 EEKKRLGREAS
-1872 IITAIPVAQEACYE
+1872 LITAIPITQEACYE
-1886 PTCGPPPEQEEE
+1886 PTCSPNSEQEEE
-1898 EEAVNLASRR
+1898 EEVANLASRR
-1908 MSVTPSCA
+1908 LSVSPSCT
-1916 SSNSH
+1916 SSTSH

-1935 SVASAEDEENATEH
+1935 SAVSAEDEEHTTEH
-1949 TPTHH
+1949 TPNHH
-1954 MLQPPQAVFPA
+1954 VPQPPQAVFPA

-1990 SAVAQQILWNCLI
+1990 SAVAQQVLWNCLI
-2003 EDPALVLRHF
+2003 EDPSTVLRHF
-2013 LEKLTVSNRQ
+2013 LEKLTISNRQ

-2031 KLLMNIGDLPA
+2031 KLLLNIGDFPA

-2145 ECLEFFNIPEAR
+2145 ECLEFFNIPE
-2157 SAHYFLM
+2157 SQSSNYFLM
-2164 DKRWNLIHYSK
+2164 DKRWNLIHYNK
-2175 TFVRDIYP
+2175 TYVRDIYP

-2192 NLVHMLPEKGQELI
+2192 NLVHMHPEKGQELI
-2206 QKQVFSRKLEEVG
+2206 QKQVFTRKLEEVG

-2226 LTQNMPAVHKQSH
+2226 LTQKIPVAHKQSH

-2254 RTAIDGEFSL
+2254 RSAIDAEFSL
-2264 FSEPQGK
+2264 FNDPQAGK

-2276 DTLHKV
+2276 DTLQKS

-2292 LGMPSEYPW
+2292 LGMPSEFPW

-2311 FNGALL
+2311 FNGALI
-2317 LHPEDSSL
+2317 LHPEDSAL
-2325 LRQYTATAI
+2325 LRQYAATVI

-2357 QAYADYESNPLLR
+2357 QVYADYESNPQLR
-2370 QGIEFCCRQFYILHR
+2370 QAIEFACRQFYILHR

-2396 APLLEFTT
+2396 APLLEFPD
-2404 STSTGLSKGV
+2404 GGNNGPSKGV

-2419 FDLLVSLEGE
+2419 FDLLQSLEGD
-2429 TLDALDALELVKA
+2429 TPDNLDILELVKA
-2442 EKPLRSLDFCY
+2442 EKPLKSLDFCY
-2453 GNEDLAFSIT
+2453 GNEDLTFSIS

-2494 CFLQKLKSN
+2494 CYLQRLKRQTSQVE
-2503 TMTMESASAARDEI
+2503 TVTAAREEI
-2517 AAIAAL
+2517 AATAAL

-2532 SSETLTRPMTAP
+2532 SVEVLTRPMTAP
-2544 QLSRCDQGHK
+2544 QMSRCDQGHK
-2554 GATTANHAMSG
+2554 GTTTANHTMSSG
-2565 GPNTSRL
+2565 TNTRYPEQGAKL
-2572 VSNIRD
+2572 HFIRE
-2578 NLHLLEEGQGM
+2578 NLHLLEEGQGLQ
-2589 PREELDE
+2589 REELDE

-2617 YKHCGPRLKILQNVA
+2617 YKHCGPRLKILQNLA
-2632 GEPRVTALE
+2632 GEPRVTSLE
-2641 LLDIK
+2641 LLDVK

-2655 HALLKL
+2655 HSLLKL
-2661 APYDTLTMESRGL
+2661 APYDTQTMESRGL
-2674 RRYITEML
+2674 RRYIMEML
-2682 PITDWSAETVRPAL
+2682 PITDWTAEAVRPAL

-2711 KMPTLRCARPQA
+2711 KMPTLRRQVEWEPA
-2723 LCTRSVAALRA
+2723 
-2734 LYSFTT
+2734 
-2740 VPLLWRNS
+2740 
-2748 GVKSSSCLPVSSLA
+2748 SSLIE
-2762 GHATPWGVSLFL
+2762 G
-2774 SPVSAAA
+2774 
-2781 SLGMCAPACVCPS
+2781 
-2794 DLDVV
+2794 V
-2799 CLRRTA
+2799 CLT
-2805 KVVRLLLL
+2805 LQ
-2813 ALLIDVFVSSSV
+2813 
-2825 SAFTRQPIISF
+2825 RQPIISF

-2889 QIQALKDDFPLSHVI
+2889 QIQALKEDFPLSHVI

-2930 GSKGQSPGTQ
+2930 GSK
-2940 DSPHLEQPEHV
+2940 DSPWLEQPEV
-2951 QDQELHAGCLPA
+2951 LLLLQTVINILLPPRIISTSRSKNFMLESSPA
-2963 HCSTPGDQGKDLR
+2963 HCSTPGDAGKDLR
-2976 REGLAESTSQAAY
+2976 KEGLAESTSQAAY
-2989 LALKVVLVCFER
+2989 LALKVILVCFER
-3001 QLGNQWYRLS
+3001 QLGSQWYWLS

-3021 VGGLAFWDFID
+3021 VGGLALWDFVD

-3045 RPYIQCKLLTQPA
+3045 RPFIQCKLLAQPA
-3058 DSQEEITARHHIAD
+3058 ENHEELTARQHIAD

-3086 SLFAEF
+3086 SLIAEF

-3140 TVWEQESQPSR
+3140 TVWEQDSEPSQ
-3151 QPSQDTLSRTDED
+3151 QASQDTLSRTDEED
-3164 EEPEQEE
+3164 EE
-3171 NDSISIPSVV
+3171 NDSVSMPSVV
-3181 SEHEAFLPRIISQ
+3181 SEQEAYLLGAIGR
-3194 RRFSSYATGNASAQ
+3194 RRFSSHLSSMSAPQ
-3208 SEPGTRST
+3208 AEVG

-3223 PNVLDESQGLEEG
+3223 PNVLDDSQGLAAEG
-3236 NLSRVA
+3236 SLSRVA
-3242 SVQSEPGQQNLLLQP
+3242 SVQSEPGHHNLLLQQ
-3257 PLGRNRGLRQLRRPL
+3257 PLGRKRGLRQLRRPL
-3272 LSIPKNEPRG
+3272 LSRQKTQTEPRS
-3282 AGRSGARLSATRR
+3282 RHGARLSTTRR
-3295 SIQPKN
+3295 SIQPKV
-3301 KILATHGGD
+3301 KPTGEEKSIQVD
-3310 QKRVVTFTETQ
+3310 QKRSVTFTEAQSEASTSKTDPAPIGAQ
-3321 QEAQTKPPVPAGAD
+3321 QQSSKRNSPAEGGKQEA
-3335 AQPEVRKASPAPPS
+3335 ASKSPTTPS
-3349 TPPASSGASFSA
+3349 LA
-3361 TVKADLHS
+3361 VIVADLHS
-3369 PSRKQLSISTES
+3369 QASASQTETLLAEKDKKREEDPEQKPAQAHDTPPPAQLSDTEDFTGL
-3381 KEKREQWS
+3381 ETTS
-3389 LRSSLSPRGSIS
+3389 LLQ
-3401 RGSTPTPPSRSCSPV
+3401 
-3416 PPPHPISRTCSPLPP
+3416 H
-3431 PPLPILGIHP
+3431 
-3441 CANFPQQGASSCSTP
+3441 
-3456 ESPEDLDTTA
+3456 EDTV
-3466 LLGRNTDTLLH
+3466 LH
-3477 ISEDNGG
+3477 ISEDNGM
-3484 TENPLLVPL
+3484 ENPLLSSQFSFTHVE
-3493 LVPLLSP
+3493 VG
-3500 RHSPALPS
+3500 HT
-3508 RRSPLPLSPV
+3508 
-3518 DLDLDES
+3518 DIDLDES

>member
-1 MVKRKSLDDT
+1 MVKRKSLDETDT
-11 DPECGKGIPFPIQTF
+11 ECGKGIPFPIQTF

-60 GLSPALSEAIQSIS
+60 GLSPVLSEAIQSIS

-80 AALPHVLHCTAILLS
+80 AALPHVLHSTAILLS

-126 ECNHEPSLGH
+126 ECNQEPSLGH
-136 GWSGGSSS
+136 GWSGGS
-144 SAFLQ
+144 
-149 PLGMGNQGSPPGRVG
+149 
-164 QSCPGSGTGSGSGVP
+164 TGSGSGAP
-179 RRSGSLEEDEHARN
+179 RCSGSLEEDEHART

-221 LTFRLASGLV
+221 LTFRLASGLII
-231 LWQPMWEHRQPDVP
+231 WQPMWEHRQPDVP
-245 AFSALIKPVRNIVTA
+245 AFSALIKPVRNIVTGETPRGHQR
-260 KRNSPVNNQCSPCGS
+260 KH
-275 SNQGQM
+275 

-293 SSSPGAGEQSCRRGN
+293 SSSPGVGEQSCRRGN
-308 SVERGG
+308 SVER
-314 PSRPQAPPHD
+314 A
-324 KGVSK
+324 
-329 KKTSAPVGIPF
+329 GISV

-389 ERPPEPLIPP
+389 ERPPEPLVPP

-407 MVAAT
+407 MVATA

-420 TQDMSLKSNE
+420 TQDMSLKCNE
-430 EAKSLSSETFS
+430 EDKSLSSETFS
-441 KVSMT
+441 KVSLT
-446 NLRRP
+446 NLRRQ

-501 DDHLDVSPTRSTFS
+501 EDHLDVSPTRSTFS
-515 FGSFSGVG
+515 FASFSG

-537 IMGKFTRRGSS
+537 IMGKLTRRGST
-548 DTAADADSL
+548 DTAADTDNL
-557 SVKHSHSHH
+557 SAKHSHSHH
-566 SLLRDLPDHS
+566 SLLRDMPDHS
-576 NSHSDNTVHA
+576 NSHGDNTVHA
-586 KGDVRSQI
+586 KGEVRSQI

-621 KKLCNPVSIPEIP
+621 KKLCNPVPIPEMP
-634 TEPLACA
+634 HETLACA

-657 EEGDSIEGTNNFIL
+657 EEGDNIEGTNNFIL
-671 KNGMLDLTAILRAL
+671 KNGMLDLTAILRAV

-719 KLTKPKDKENDEMR
+719 KLSKPDDKENDETR
-733 LPKEGANQSLGGAQ
+733 LPKEGANQSLSGTQ

-754 MGAAPGGGG
+754 SGAAPGGGGGGGGGG
-763 GDGGGGS
+763 GDGGGG
-770 GGSGGGSGGSGG
+770 GGSGGGTCNTLCLLFNSK
-782 GSRDDVT
+782 
-789 ENKKKDG
+789 E
-796 KDDGSLLSTHRLAL
+796 DGSSLSTHRLAL
-810 TMLIKIVKS
+810 TMLIKMVKS

-852 DKVQFR
+852 DKLQFR

-882 FCMEPVTD
+882 FCMEPIT
-890 KYGSAGE
+890 
-897 RSRREKKRNLDKAGF
+897 NNKAGF

-984 ALLDSAEKL
+984 ALLDSAEKV
-993 ATAKKPEEK
+993 ATTKKPEEK
-1002 EEIVIIKQ
+1002 EEPITKP
-1010 TMPRRSEV
+1010 TASRRSEA
-1018 GVSGEKGAQPSTA
+1018 GVSGEKGGQPSTA

-1042 PPQTPEHDDQIPG
+1042 PPQTPEHDEQIPG
-1055 ALLGRKDFWRK
+1055 ALLGKKDFWRK

-1077 SSQSEQD
+1077 SSLSEQD

-1097 DRRSRSRSRRISLR
+1097 DRRTRSRSRRISLR

-1159 NVKLSEVGG
+1159 NVKLSEGGGGAGG

-1190 RNPSKLHH
+1190 RNPSN
-1198 TEEKDGPQGF
+1198 
-1208 QERLAAS
+1208 
-1215 QEAMKNKNVVNLGAI
+1215 QEAMKNKNVVNLTAI

-1307 SPIVGNKRNQ
+1307 SPVVGNKRNQ

-1364 MRKEDEEED
+1364 LRKEDEEED
-1373 FLDDNTVNPTKCGCP
+1373 YLDDNTVNPTKCGCP

-1417 TEPQVDLD
+1417 TEPQVDLE
-1425 SGRLRLNPEL
+1425 SCRLRLDPEL
-1435 GRHRYERKISFAGIL
+1435 SHHRYERKISFAGIL

-1465 LKSDTPSDEKK
+1465 LKSDTACDDKK
-1476 VQEPLAPIRKI
+1476 A
-1487 RIGGSRLLQIKGAR
+1487 
-1501 SFKVKKG
+1501 
-1508 GSLSSIRRAGSLK
+1508 
-1521 STKMPRQDSE
+1521 QD
-1531 SENDEGLLSQSRD
+1531 
-1544 TVTDIGSPWS
+1544 PWS

-1562 EGSGGTGGP
+1562 EGSGGTGGA

-1615 RLVRAVKLLYG
+1615 RLVRAIKLLYG
-1626 ETVDSLREDR
+1626 ETVDSLREDS
-1636 AGNVSGRAKRNKECS
+1636 AGNISSRSKKNKEWS

-1660 MKRRPTDSNADG
+1660 MKRRPKDSNTEG

-1689 APAPLSLLIKAAP
+1689 SPAPLSLLIKAAP

-1707 MYGDVQPAAWELLLS
+1707 MYADVQPAAWELLLS

-1886 PTCGPPPEQEEE
+1886 PTCSPPPEQEEE
-1898 EEAVNLASRR
+1898 EEVNLASRR
-1908 MSVTPSCA
+1908 MSVTPSCT

-1935 SVASAEDEENATEH
+1935 SVVSAEDEENTTEH

-2145 ECLEFFNIPEAR
+2145 ECLEFFNIPESR

-2226 LTQNMPAVHKQSH
+2226 LTQNMPAIHKQSH
-2239 VSLLQEDL
+2239 VSMLQEDL

-2317 LHPEDSSL
+2317 LHPEDSAL

-2342 LFSLSGYQWILPTML
+2342 LFSLSGYQWLLPTML
-2357 QAYADYESNPLLR
+2357 QSYADYESNPLLR
-2370 QGIEFCCRQFYILHR
+2370 QGIEFCVRQFYILHR

-2404 STSTGLSKGV
+2404 CTSTGLSKGV

-2429 TLDALDALELVKA
+2429 TRDTLDALELVKA

-2453 GNEDLAFSIT
+2453 GSEDLAFSIS

-2572 VSNIRD
+2572 VSGIRD

-2589 PREELDE
+2589 PREEMDE

-2655 HALLKL
+2655 HSLLKL
-2661 APYDTLTMESRGL
+2661 APYDSLTMESRGL
-2674 RRYITEML
+2674 RRYVTGML
-2682 PITDWSAETVRPAL
+2682 PITDWSSEAVRPAL

-2711 KMPTLRCARPQA
+2711 KMPTLRRQ
-2723 LCTRSVAALRA
+2723 VEWEAA
-2734 LYSFTT
+2734 
-2740 VPLLWRNS
+2740 
-2748 GVKSSSCLPVSSLA
+2748 SSLIE
-2762 GHATPWGVSLFL
+2762 GI
-2774 SPVSAAA
+2774 
-2781 SLGMCAPACVCPS
+2781 
-2794 DLDVV
+2794 
-2799 CLRRTA
+2799 CLT
-2805 KVVRLLLL
+2805 LQ
-2813 ALLIDVFVSSSV
+2813 
-2825 SAFTRQPIISF
+2825 RQPIISF

-2930 GSKGQSPGTQ
+2930 GSK
-2940 DSPHLEQPEHV
+2940 DSPHLEQPEV
-2951 QDQELHAGCLPA
+2951 SLLLQTVINILLPPRIISTSRTKNFMLDTSPA

-3011 LQVKEMALRK
+3011 LQAKEMSLRK

-3045 RPYIQCKLLTQPA
+3045 RPFIQCKLLTQPA

-3164 EEPEQEE
+3164 DEQEQEE

-3181 SEHEAFLPRIISQ
+3181 SEHEVFLPRLITQ
-3194 RRFSSYATGNASAQ
+3194 RRFSSHATGSAQ
-3208 SEPGTRST
+3208 PEPSTRST
-3216 MLPSQSE
+3216 MLPSHSE

-3242 SVQSEPGQQNLLLQP
+3242 SVQSEPGQQNLLNQP

-3272 LSIPKNEPRG
+3272 LSLPKSEARG
-3282 AGRSGARLSATRR
+3282 PGRSGARLSATRR

-3301 KILATHGGD
+3301 KPLATHGWD
-3310 QKRVVTFTETQ
+3310 QKRVVTFTEGQ
-3321 QEAQTKPPVPAGAD
+3321 QAQAKSPDPGGANAPPEG
-3335 AQPEVRKASPAPPS
+3335 RKASPAPPIA
-3349 TPPASSGASFSA
+3349 PPAAPGASSSA

-3369 PSRKQLSISTES
+3369 PAKKQV
-3381 KEKREQWS
+3381 R
-3389 LRSSLSPRGSIS
+3389 
-3401 RGSTPTPPSRSCSPV
+3401 
-3416 PPPHPISRTCSPLPP
+3416 
-3431 PPLPILGIHP
+3431 LG
-3441 CANFPQQGASSCSTP
+3441 
-3456 ESPEDLDTTA
+3456 E
-3466 LLGRNTDTLLH
+3466 
-3477 ISEDNGG
+3477 
-3484 TENPLLVPL
+3484 
-3493 LVPLLSP
+3493 
-3500 RHSPALPS
+3500 
-3508 RRSPLPLSPV
+3508 
-3518 DLDLDES
+3518 
-3525 HV
+3525 

>member
-1 MVKRKSLDDT
+1 MACTGREGESAMSKELRCRLVRNTVTSMISILRASHQGEELRFPSKHEVTAMAKRLVEYYPMLQDED
-11 DPECGKGIPFPIQTF
+11 EPIKHPTEEPAIYLQ
-26 LWRQTSAFLR
+26 
-36 PKLGKQ
+36 
-42 YEASCVS
+42 
-49 FERVLVENKLH
+49 ERTLFSPVLVF
-60 GLSPALSEAIQSIS
+60 
-74 RWELVQ
+74 
-80 AALPHVLHCTAILLS
+80 
-95 NRNKLGH
+95 
-102 QDKLG
+102 D
-107 VAETKLLHTLHW
+107 
-119 MLLEAAQ
+119 
-126 ECNHEPSLGH
+126 
-136 GWSGGSSS
+136 GS
-144 SAFLQ
+144 
-149 PLGMGNQGSPPGRVG
+149 
-164 QSCPGSGTGSGSGVP
+164 
-179 RRSGSLEEDEHARN
+179 
-193 KLFHKSMATVE
+193 
-204 LFVFLFAPL
+204 
-213 IHRIKESD
+213 
-221 LTFRLASGLV
+221 
-231 LWQPMWEHRQPDVP
+231 
-245 AFSALIKPVRNIVTA
+245 
-260 KRNSPVNNQCSPCGS
+260 
-275 SNQGQM
+275 
-281 GFQVVCETAQSD
+281 
-293 SSSPGAGEQSCRRGN
+293 
-308 SVERGG
+308 
-314 PSRPQAPPHD
+314 
-324 KGVSK
+324 
-329 KKTSAPVGIPF
+329 
-340 SLAQRARYATY
+340 
-351 FDVAVLRCLLQPHWT
+351 RCLLAIGNTP
-366 EEGVHWALMFY
+366 VH
-377 LQRLRQILEERP
+377 
-389 ERPPEPLIPP
+389 
-399 LPRPRSSS
+399 
-407 MVAAT
+407 
-412 PSLVNTHK
+412 
-420 TQDMSLKSNE
+420 
-430 EAKSLSSETFS
+430 
-441 KVSMT
+441 
-446 NLRRP
+446 
-451 AVPDLSSD
+451 
-459 LGMNL
+459 
-464 FKKFKNR
+464 
-471 REDRERKGSIP
+471 
-482 FHHTGKKRQRRMGV
+482 
-496 PFLLH
+496 
-501 DDHLDVSPTRSTFS
+501 
-515 FGSFSGVG
+515 
-523 DDRRALERGGWQAT
+523 
-537 IMGKFTRRGSS
+537 
-548 DTAADADSL
+548 
-557 SVKHSHSHH
+557 
-566 SLLRDLPDHS
+566 
-576 NSHSDNTVHA
+576 
-586 KGDVRSQI
+586 
-594 STITMATFN
+594 
-603 TTVASFN
+603 
-610 VGYADFFTEHM
+610 
-621 KKLCNPVSIPEIP
+621 KKL
-634 TEPLACA
+634 
-641 NLPRSFTDSCI
+641 
-652 NYSCL
+652 Y
-657 EEGDSIEGTNNFIL
+657 
-671 KNGMLDLTAILRAL
+671 
-685 YAVLTHDISSRIC
+685 
-698 DVSLNI
+698 
-704 IDCLLQLGVVPGMGK
+704 
-719 KLTKPKDKENDEMR
+719 
-733 LPKEGANQSLGGAQ
+733 
-747 GGVSGGC
+747 
-754 MGAAPGGGG
+754 
-763 GDGGGGS
+763 GDGQGTMQY
-770 GGSGGGSGGSGG
+770 
-782 GSRDDVT
+782 VT
-789 ENKKKDG
+789 SVLNEWG
-796 KDDGSLLSTHRLAL
+796 
-810 TMLIKIVKS
+810 
-819 LGCAYGCG
+819 
-827 EGHRGL
+827 
-833 SGDRLRM
+833 
-840 QAQNCLTNLYKL
+840 
-852 DKVQFR
+852 QF
-858 QTMRDYV
+858 
-865 NKDSLNNIVDF
+865 
-876 LHALLG
+876 
-882 FCMEPVTD
+882 VT
-890 KYGSAGE
+890 
-897 RSRREKKRNLDKAGF
+897 
-912 GNNFTTGDNKSLAQN
+912 T
-927 MEAVVVGCM
+927 AVVVAAAAESEGFYARM
-936 FKSLITRCAS
+936 ARGLIAR
-946 TTHELHSP
+946 
-954 ENLGLYCDIR
+954 
-964 QLVQFIKES
+964 
-973 HGNVFRRVALS
+973 FRRAN
-984 ALLDSAEKL
+984 APAPK
-993 ATAKKPEEK
+993 
-1002 EEIVIIKQ
+1002 
-1010 TMPRRSEV
+1010 
-1018 GVSGEKGAQPSTA
+1018 
-1031 ADECRSCISSR
+1031 CCIQR
-1042 PPQTPEHDDQIPG
+1042 
-1055 ALLGRKDFWRK
+1055 
-1066 MFKSQSAASDT
+1066 
-1077 SSQSEQD
+1077 
-1084 TSECTTAHSGTTT
+1084 TTAV
-1097 DRRSRSRSRRISLR
+1097 
-1111 KKLKLPIGN
+1111 GN

-1159 NVKLSEVGG
+1159 AVKLSESGAVGP
-1168 VEYGRDEE
+1168 EYARDEE
-1176 ENFFKRLGK
+1176 ENFFKWLG
-1185 WRSGR
+1185 S
-1190 RNPSKLHH
+1190 SSC
-1198 TEEKDGPQGF
+1198 GPG
-1208 QERLAAS
+1208 LT
-1215 QEAMKNKNVVNLGAI
+1215 L
-1230 RQGMKRFQFL
+1230 
-1240 LNCCEPGTIPDA
+1240 P
-1252 SILAAALDLEA
+1252 
-1263 PVVARASLFL
+1263 

-1323 AKHFCQWGD
+1323 AKYFCQWG
-1332 AIGTRLSELCHSDS
+1332 RR
-1346 ESPANI
+1346 SP
-1352 LGFIYDEETKRR
+1352 F
-1364 MRKEDEEED
+1364 
-1373 FLDDNTVNPTKCGCP
+1373 
-1388 FALKMAACQLL
+1388 
-1399 LEITTFLRET
+1399 
-1409 FPCLPRPR
+1409 
-1417 TEPQVDLD
+1417 
-1425 SGRLRLNPEL
+1425 
-1435 GRHRYERKISFAGIL
+1435 
-1450 DDEDGHDSLNSSSHT
+1450 
-1465 LKSDTPSDEKK
+1465 
-1476 VQEPLAPIRKI
+1476 
-1487 RIGGSRLLQIKGAR
+1487 
-1501 SFKVKKG
+1501 
-1508 GSLSSIRRAGSLK
+1508 
-1521 STKMPRQDSE
+1521 
-1531 SENDEGLLSQSRD
+1531 
-1544 TVTDIGSPWS
+1544 S

-1562 EGSGGTGGP
+1562 EGPSSGGA
-1571 EDNYHRNMS
+1571 EDNYHSNMS

-1594 ICTHVEFCHPR
+1594 ICTHIDFCHPR

-1615 RLVRAVKLLYG
+1615 RLVRAIKLY
-1626 ETVDSLREDR
+1626 
-1636 AGNVSGRAKRNKECS
+1636 
-1651 DKSSLRTPS
+1651 KSCLRTPS
-1660 MKRRPTDSNADG
+1660 MKRRPTDSNTEG

-1689 APAPLSLLIKAAP
+1689 SPAPLSLLIKAAS
-1702 ILTED
+1702 ILTAD

-1730 AAAMFLLCAVKVPD
+1730 AAAMFLLCAVKVSD
-1744 AVTEMMMAEFQHAE
+1744 AVTEMMMAEFHHQE
-1758 ASQRINSVFKF
+1758 ACQRINSILKF

-1804 PILGMPCVPMFDP
+1804 PILGMPCVPIFDP
-1817 PWVPSNTGSVQD
+1817 PWVPQNTGSVQD
-1829 PINEDNSKSFSARAV
+1829 PINEDQSKSFSARAV

-1886 PTCGPPPEQEEE
+1886 PTCSPPPEQEEE
-1898 EEAVNLASRR
+1898 AEEVVNLASRR
-1908 MSVTPSCA
+1908 LSVSPSCA

-1935 SVASAEDEENATEH
+1935 SLASAEDEENTTEH

-2031 KLLMNIGDLPA
+2031 KLLLNIGDLPA

-2175 TFVRDIYP
+2175 TYVRDIYP

-2226 LTQNMPAVHKQSH
+2226 LTQHMPAVHKQSH

-2254 RTAIDGEFSL
+2254 RTAIDAEFSL
-2264 FSEPQGK
+2264 FNEQQGK

-2301 GDEIM
+2301 GDEMM

-2357 QAYADYESNPLLR
+2357 QVYADYESDPLLR

-2429 TLDALDALELVKA
+2429 TQDALDALELVKA

-2453 GNEDLAFSIT
+2453 GNEDLTFSIS
-2463 ESIKLCVTVVAY
+2463 EAIKLCVTVVAY

-2494 CFLQKLKSN
+2494 CHLQKLKSN
-2503 TMTMESASAARDEI
+2503 TVTMESASAARDEI

-2532 SSETLTRPMTAP
+2532 SSEALTRPMTAP
-2544 QLSRCDQGHK
+2544 QMSRCDQGHK
-2554 GATTANHAMSG
+2554 GGTTANHAMSG
-2565 GPNTSRL
+2565 GVNT
-2572 VSNIRD
+2572 RD

-2674 RRYITEML
+2674 RRYIMEML
-2682 PITDWSAETVRPAL
+2682 PITDWSSEAVRPAL

-2711 KMPTLRCARPQA
+2711 KMPTLRRQ
-2723 LCTRSVAALRA
+2723 VEWEAA
-2734 LYSFTT
+2734 
-2740 VPLLWRNS
+2740 
-2748 GVKSSSCLPVSSLA
+2748 SSLIE
-2762 GHATPWGVSLFL
+2762 GI
-2774 SPVSAAA
+2774 
-2781 SLGMCAPACVCPS
+2781 
-2794 DLDVV
+2794 
-2799 CLRRTA
+2799 CLT
-2805 KVVRLLLL
+2805 LQ
-2813 ALLIDVFVSSSV
+2813 
-2825 SAFTRQPIISF
+2825 RQPIISF

-2889 QIQALKDDFPLSHVI
+2889 QIQALKEDFPLSHVI

-2930 GSKGQSPGTQ
+2930 GSK
-2940 DSPHLEQPEHV
+2940 DSPHLEQPEIFLLLQTV
-2951 QDQELHAGCLPA
+2951 INILLPPRIISTSRTKNFMLDASPA
-2963 HCSTPGDQGKDLR
+2963 HCSTPGDTGKDLR

-3001 QLGNQWYRLS
+3001 SLGNQWYRLS

-3045 RPYIQCKLLTQPA
+3045 RPFIQCKLLTQPA

-3140 TVWEQESQPSR
+3140 TVWEQDSQPSR

-3164 EEPEQEE
+3164 DEE
-3171 NDSISIPSVV
+3171 NDSMSIPSVV
-3181 SEHEAFLPRIISQ
+3181 SEHEAFLPRVIAQ
-3194 RRFSSYATGNASAQ
+3194 RRFSSHATGSAASQPEA
-3208 SEPGTRST
+3208 PRTT
-3216 MLPSQSE
+3216 MLPSHSE
-3223 PNVLDESQGLEEG
+3223 PNVLDESQGLLQEG
-3236 NLSRVA
+3236 NLSSCDAPCCPSQRTNHA
-3242 SVQSEPGQQNLLLQP
+3242 ADPA
-3257 PLGRNRGLRQLRRPL
+3257 RGF
-3272 LSIPKNEPRG
+3272 ST
-3282 AGRSGARLSATRR
+3282 TRR

-3301 KILATHGGD
+3301 KPLAHGD
-3310 QKRVVTFTETQ
+3310 QKRSVTFTENQGQ
-3321 QEAQTKPPVPAGAD
+3321 QPSTPGAMEPTAEA
-3335 AQPEVRKASPAPPS
+3335 RKASPALSKSPTLEVPS
-3349 TPPASSGASFSA
+3349 ASSA
-3361 TVKADLHS
+3361 TVTADLHG
-3369 PSRKQLSISTES
+3369 PANAQVPPAISS
-3381 KEKREQWS
+3381 KDKREQWG
-3389 LRSSLSPRGSIS
+3389 LRSSLSPPPSIS
-3401 RGSTPTPPSRSCSPV
+3401 RPSTPTPPSRTCSPL
-3416 PPPHPISRTCSPLPP
+3416 PLSRTCSPLPLSRTSSPLP
-3431 PPLPILGIHP
+3431 PPLPVLGTAPAPGPPPPPPLPPLLPPPPPGPPRIR
-3441 CANFPQQGASSCSTP
+3441 
-3456 ESPEDLDTTA
+3456 ESPGDEDTTA
-3466 LLGRNTDTLLH
+3466 LLPRSDTLLQL
-3477 ISEDNGG
+3477 SEDDG
-3484 TENPLLVPL
+3484 TENPLLT
-3493 LVPLLSP
+3493 PLLSP
-3500 RHSPALPS
+3500 PSPRHTP
-3508 RRSPLPLSPV
+3508 RRSPRRLPLPLSPV

>member
-1 MVKRKSLDDT
+1 MVKRKSSEGQEQESGRGVPL
-11 DPECGKGIPFPIQTF
+11 PIQTF

-80 AALPHVLHCTAILLS
+80 AALPHVLHCTATLLS

-119 MLLEAAQ
+119 MLLEAPQ
-126 ECNHEPSLGH
+126 DCSNDRFG
-136 GWSGGSSS
+136 GGGGGGGDRGSSWRGS
-144 SAFLQ
+144 STAFIHQ
-149 PLGMGNQGSPPGRVG
+149 VENQGSPGH
-164 QSCPGSGTGSGSGVP
+164 S
-179 RRSGSLEEDEHARN
+179 RRDSINEEEENNRRKFFQN
-193 KLFHKSMATVE
+193 SMATVE

-213 IHRIKESD
+213 VHRIKESD

-231 LWQPMWEHRQPDVP
+231 IWQPMWEHRQPEVT
-245 AFSALIKPVRNIVTA
+245 AFTTLVKPIRNIITA
-260 KRNSPVNNQCSPCGS
+260 KRSSPIKNQTQTCESPNLDVGHTE
-275 SNQGQM
+275 GL
-281 GFQVVCETAQSD
+281 QVVCETAQPDAMPPRPAFS
-293 SSSPGAGEQSCRRGN
+293 GCHHGN
-308 SVERGG
+308 SIEGSVSSQASQEKA
-314 PSRPQAPPHD
+314 PSYPRVSLVIPPCQ
-324 KGVSK
+324 KS
-329 KKTSAPVGIPF
+329 
-340 SLAQRARYATY
+340 RYATY
-351 FDVAVLRCLLQPHWT
+351 FDVAVLRCLLQPHWS
-366 EEGVHWALMFY
+366 EEGTQWSLMYY
-377 LQRLRQILEERP
+377 LQRLRHMLEEKP
-389 ERPPEPLIPP
+389 EKPPEPEVPQ

-407 MVAAT
+407 MVAAA

-420 TQDMSLKSNE
+420 TQDLTMKCNE
-430 EAKSLSSETFS
+430 EEKSLSTEAFA
-441 KVSMT
+441 KVSLT

-459 LGMNL
+459 LGMNI
-464 FKKFKNR
+464 FKKFKSR
-471 REDRERKGSIP
+471 KEDRERKGSIP

-501 DDHLDVSPTRSTFS
+501 EDHLDVSPTRSTFS
-515 FGSFSGVG
+515 FGSFSGIG
-523 DDRRALERGGWQAT
+523 EDRRGMERGGWQTT
-537 IMGKFTRRGSS
+537 ILGRFTRRGSS
-548 DTAADADSL
+548 DTATEMESL
-557 SVKHSHSHH
+557 SARHSHSHH
-566 SLLRDLPDHS
+566 TLVTDLPDHS
-576 NSHSDNTVHA
+576 NSH
-586 KGDVRSQI
+586 VRSQI
-594 STITMATFN
+594 STITVATFN
-603 TTVASFN
+603 TTLASFN
-610 VGYADFFTEHM
+610 VGYADFFSEHM
-621 KKLCNPVSIPEIP
+621 RKLCNQVPIPEMP
-634 TEPLACA
+634 HEPLACA
-641 NLPRSFTDSCI
+641 NLPRSLTDSCI

-657 EEGDSIEGTNNFIL
+657 EDTDHIDGTSNFVH
-671 KNGMLDLTAILRAL
+671 KNGMLDLSVVLK
-685 YAVLTHDISSRIC
+685 AVYLVLNHDISSRIC
-698 DVSLNI
+698 DVALNI
-704 IDCLLQLGVVPGMGK
+704 VECLLQLGVVPCVEK
-719 KLTKPKDKENDEMR
+719 TRRKSENKENESCEKRQSETSFQLKGALSSSASGFGATPLSGNADGVG
-733 LPKEGANQSLGGAQ
+733 EGGG
-747 GGVSGGC
+747 GGGSGG
-754 MGAAPGGGG
+754 GGGGGTGGGGSGGDGGG
-763 GDGGGGS
+763 GDGGGE
-770 GGSGGGSGGSGG
+770 GGG
-782 GSRDDVT
+782 RPY
-789 ENKKKDG
+789 EKNEKKEDKEEG
-796 KDDGSLLSTHRLAL
+796 TPVSTHRLAL

-833 SGDRLRM
+833 SGDRLRH
-840 QAQNCLTNLYKL
+840 QAQNCLTKLYKL
-852 DKVQFR
+852 DKMQFR

-865 NKDSLNNIVDF
+865 NKDSLNNVVDF

-890 KYGSAGE
+890 
-897 RSRREKKRNLDKAGF
+897 NKAGF
-912 GNNFTTGDNKSLAQN
+912 GNNFTTVDNKSTAQSV
-927 MEAVVVGCM
+927 EGIIVSAM

-964 QLVQFIKES
+964 QLVQFIKEA

-993 ATAKKPEEK
+993 VPGRKTEEATEHEP
-1002 EEIVIIKQ
+1002 KQ
-1010 TMPRRSEV
+1010 SSSKRSEV
-1018 GVSGEKGAQPSTA
+1018 GSVVIDKGQPSSA
-1031 ADECRSCISSR
+1031 PDECRSYISSR
-1042 PPQTPEHDDQIPG
+1042 PMQTPEHDEQMQG
-1055 ALLGRKDFWRK
+1055 AALGRKDFWRK

-1077 SSQSEQD
+1077 SSQSEPD
-1084 TSECTTAHSGTTT
+1084 TSECTTAHSGVTTE
-1097 DRRSRSRSRRISLR
+1097 RRSRSRSRRISLR
-1111 KKLKLPIGN
+1111 KKLKLPLGN

-1125 SLSGLT
+1125 SLSGLA

-1159 NVKLSEVGG
+1159 AVKLSEGG
-1168 VEYGRDEE
+1168 PGSGMENGRDEE
-1176 ENFFKRLGK
+1176 ENFFKRLGCQTYDD
-1185 WRSGR
+1185 
-1190 RNPSKLHH
+1190 H
-1198 TEEKDGPQGF
+1198 
-1208 QERLAAS
+1208 LASS
-1215 QEAMKNKNVVNLGAI
+1215 QEGGKSKNVVNLGAI

-1263 PVVARASLFL
+1263 PVVARAALFL

-1293 HHVNITKRGLSRGR
+1293 HHVNITKKGLSRGR

-1323 AKHFCQWGD
+1323 AKLFYQWGD
-1332 AIGTRLSELCHSDS
+1332 AIGVRLNELCHSES
-1346 ESPANI
+1346 ESPANL
-1352 LGFIYDEETKRR
+1352 LGLIYDEETKRR
-1364 MRKEDEEED
+1364 LRKEDEEED
-1373 FLDDNTVNPTKCGCP
+1373 FLDDSTVNPTKCCCP

-1409 FPCLPRPR
+1409 FPYMPRPR
-1417 TEPQVDLD
+1417 TEPLVDLE
-1425 SGRLRLNPEL
+1425 SCRLRLDPEMD
-1435 GRHRYERKISFAGIL
+1435 RHRYERKISFAGVL
-1450 DDEDGHDSLNSSSHT
+1450 DENEDSKDSLHSSSHT
-1465 LKSDTPSDEKK
+1465 LKSDTGCEEKK
-1476 VQEPLAPIRKI
+1476 VPSRKI
-1487 RIGGSRLLQIKGAR
+1487 RIGGSRLLQIKGTR
-1501 SFKVKKG
+1501 SFRVKKG

-1521 STKMPRQDSE
+1521 STKLSRQDSE
-1531 SENDEGLLSQSRD
+1531 SENEELQLSHSRD
-1544 TVTDIGSPWS
+1544 TVTDIEGSPWS
-1554 TSEPSIEP
+1554 ASEPSIEP
-1562 EGSGGTGGP
+1562 EVLSSTGT
-1571 EDNYHRNMS
+1571 EENYHRNMS
-1580 WLHIMI
+1580 WLHVMI

-1594 ICTHVEFCHPR
+1594 ICTHIDYCHPH
-1605 CYQHH
+1605 CYLHH

-1615 RLVRAVKLLYG
+1615 RLVRAIKLLYG
-1626 ETVDSLREDR
+1626 DTVESLRENNSLN
-1636 AGNVSGRAKRNKECS
+1636 NVARGKKQKECS
-1651 DKSSLRTPS
+1651 DKSCLRTPS
-1660 MKRRPTDSNADG
+1660 LKKRVIDSNLEG
-1672 KKDTGMLKYI
+1672 KKDSGMLKYI
-1682 RNQVMSL
+1682 RHQVMSL
-1689 APAPLSLLIKAAP
+1689 SPAPLSLLIKAAP
-1702 ILTED
+1702 ILTEE
-1707 MYGDVQPAAWELLLS
+1707 MYGDIQPAAWELLLS
-1722 VDEHMAAA
+1722 MDEHMAGA
-1730 AAAMFLLCAVKVPD
+1730 AAAMFLLCAVKVPE
-1744 AVTEMMMAEFQHAE
+1744 AVSDMLMSEFHHPE
-1758 ASQRINSVFKF
+1758 AVQRLNAILKF
-1769 YTLWRFRYQVWPRM
+1769 HTLWRFRYQVWPRM

-1804 PILGMPCVPMFDP
+1804 PVLGMPSVPMFDP
-1817 PWVPSNTGSVQD
+1817 PWVPQCSGSVQD
-1829 PINEDNSKSFSARAV
+1829 PINEDQSKSFSARAV

-1861 EEKRRLGREAS
+1861 EEKKRLGREAS
-1872 IITAIPVAQEACYE
+1872 LITAIPITQEACYE
-1886 PTCGPPPEQEEE
+1886 PTCSPNSEQEEE
-1898 EEAVNLASRR
+1898 VEEVANLASRR
-1908 MSVTPSCA
+1908 LSVSPSCT
-1916 SSNSH
+1916 SSTSH

-1935 SVASAEDEENATEH
+1935 SAVSAEDEEHTTEH
-1949 TPTHH
+1949 TPNHH
-1954 MLQPPQAVFPA
+1954 VPQPPQAVFPA

-1990 SAVAQQILWNCLI
+1990 SAVAQQVLWNCLI
-2003 EDPALVLRHF
+2003 EDPSTVLRHF
-2013 LEKLTVSNRQ
+2013 LEKLTISNRQ

-2031 KLLMNIGDLPA
+2031 KLLLNIGDFPA

-2145 ECLEFFNIPEAR
+2145 ECLEFFNIPE
-2157 SAHYFLM
+2157 SQSSNYFLM
-2164 DKRWNLIHYSK
+2164 DKRWNLIHYNK
-2175 TFVRDIYP
+2175 TYVRDIYP

-2192 NLVHMLPEKGQELI
+2192 NLVHMHPEKGQELI
-2206 QKQVFSRKLEEVG
+2206 QKQVFTRKLEEVG

-2226 LTQNMPAVHKQSH
+2226 LTQKIPVAHKQSH

-2254 RTAIDGEFSL
+2254 RSAIDAEFSL
-2264 FSEPQGK
+2264 FNDPQAGK

-2276 DTLHKV
+2276 DTLQKS

-2292 LGMPSEYPW
+2292 LGMPSEFPW

-2311 FNGALL
+2311 FNGALI
-2317 LHPEDSSL
+2317 LHPEDSAL
-2325 LRQYTATAI
+2325 LRQYAATVI

-2357 QAYADYESNPLLR
+2357 QVYADYESNPQLR
-2370 QGIEFCCRQFYILHR
+2370 QAIEFACRQFYILHR

-2396 APLLEFTT
+2396 APLLEFPD
-2404 STSTGLSKGV
+2404 GGNNGPSKGV

-2419 FDLLVSLEGE
+2419 FDLLQSLEGD
-2429 TLDALDALELVKA
+2429 TPDNLDILELVKA
-2442 EKPLRSLDFCY
+2442 EKPLKSLDFCY
-2453 GNEDLAFSIT
+2453 GNEDLTFSIS

-2494 CFLQKLKSN
+2494 CYLQRLKRQTSQVE
-2503 TMTMESASAARDEI
+2503 TVTAAREEI
-2517 AAIAAL
+2517 AATAAL

-2532 SSETLTRPMTAP
+2532 SVEVLTRPMTAP
-2544 QLSRCDQGHK
+2544 QMSRCDQGHK
-2554 GATTANHAMSG
+2554 GTTTANHTMSSG
-2565 GPNTSRL
+2565 TNTRYPEQGAKL
-2572 VSNIRD
+2572 HFIRE
-2578 NLHLLEEGQGM
+2578 NLHLLEEGQGLQ
-2589 PREELDE
+2589 REELDE

-2617 YKHCGPRLKILQNVA
+2617 YKHCGPRLKILQNLA
-2632 GEPRVTALE
+2632 GEPRVTSLE
-2641 LLDIK
+2641 LLDVK

-2655 HALLKL
+2655 HSLLKL
-2661 APYDTLTMESRGL
+2661 APYDTQTMESRGL
-2674 RRYITEML
+2674 RRYIMEML
-2682 PITDWSAETVRPAL
+2682 PITDWTAEAVRPAL

-2711 KMPTLRCARPQA
+2711 KMPTLRRQVEWEPA
-2723 LCTRSVAALRA
+2723 
-2734 LYSFTT
+2734 
-2740 VPLLWRNS
+2740 
-2748 GVKSSSCLPVSSLA
+2748 SSLIE
-2762 GHATPWGVSLFL
+2762 G
-2774 SPVSAAA
+2774 
-2781 SLGMCAPACVCPS
+2781 
-2794 DLDVV
+2794 V
-2799 CLRRTA
+2799 CLT
-2805 KVVRLLLL
+2805 LQ
-2813 ALLIDVFVSSSV
+2813 
-2825 SAFTRQPIISF
+2825 RQPIISF

-2889 QIQALKDDFPLSHVI
+2889 QIQALKEDFPLSHVI

-2930 GSKGQSPGTQ
+2930 GSK
-2940 DSPHLEQPEHV
+2940 DSPWLEQPEV
-2951 QDQELHAGCLPA
+2951 LLLLQTVINILLPPRIISTSRSKNFMLESSPA
-2963 HCSTPGDQGKDLR
+2963 HCSTPGDAGKDLR
-2976 REGLAESTSQAAY
+2976 KEGLAESTSQAAY
-2989 LALKVVLVCFER
+2989 LALKVILVCFER
-3001 QLGNQWYRLS
+3001 QLGSQWYWLS

-3021 VGGLAFWDFID
+3021 VGGLALWDFVD

-3045 RPYIQCKLLTQPA
+3045 RPFIQCKLLAQPA
-3058 DSQEEITARHHIAD
+3058 ENHEELTARQHIAD

-3086 SLFAEF
+3086 SLIAEF

-3140 TVWEQESQPSR
+3140 TVWEQDSEPSQ
-3151 QPSQDTLSRTDED
+3151 QASQDTLSRTDEED
-3164 EEPEQEE
+3164 EE
-3171 NDSISIPSVV
+3171 NDSVSMPSVV
-3181 SEHEAFLPRIISQ
+3181 SEQEAYLLGAIGR
-3194 RRFSSYATGNASAQ
+3194 RRFSSHLSSMSAPQ
-3208 SEPGTRST
+3208 AEVG

-3223 PNVLDESQGLEEG
+3223 PNVLDDSQGLAAEG
-3236 NLSRVA
+3236 SLSRVA
-3242 SVQSEPGQQNLLLQP
+3242 SVQSEPGHHNLLLQQ
-3257 PLGRNRGLRQLRRPL
+3257 PLGRKRGLRQLRRPL
-3272 LSIPKNEPRG
+3272 LSRQKTQTEPRS
-3282 AGRSGARLSATRR
+3282 RHGARLSTTRR
-3295 SIQPKN
+3295 SIQPKV
-3301 KILATHGGD
+3301 KPTVD
-3310 QKRVVTFTETQ
+3310 QKRSVTFTEAQSEASTSKTDPAPIGAQ
-3321 QEAQTKPPVPAGAD
+3321 QQSSKRNSPAEGGKQEA
-3335 AQPEVRKASPAPPS
+3335 ASKSPTTPS
-3349 TPPASSGASFSA
+3349 LA
-3361 TVKADLHS
+3361 VIVADLHS
-3369 PSRKQLSISTES
+3369 QASASQTETLLAEKDKKREEDPEQKPAQAHDTPPPAQLSDTEDFTGL
-3381 KEKREQWS
+3381 ETTS
-3389 LRSSLSPRGSIS
+3389 LLQ
-3401 RGSTPTPPSRSCSPV
+3401 
-3416 PPPHPISRTCSPLPP
+3416 H
-3431 PPLPILGIHP
+3431 
-3441 CANFPQQGASSCSTP
+3441 
-3456 ESPEDLDTTA
+3456 EDTV
-3466 LLGRNTDTLLH
+3466 LH
-3477 ISEDNGG
+3477 ISEDNGM
-3484 TENPLLVPL
+3484 ENPLLSSQFSFTHVE
-3493 LVPLLSP
+3493 VG
-3500 RHSPALPS
+3500 HT
-3508 RRSPLPLSPV
+3508 
-3518 DLDLDES
+3518 DIDLDES

>member
-1 MVKRKSLDDT
+1 MVKRKSSEGQEQESGRGVPL
-11 DPECGKGIPFPIQTF
+11 PIQTF

-80 AALPHVLHCTAILLS
+80 AALPHVLHCTATLLS

-119 MLLEAAQ
+119 MLLEAPQ
-126 ECNHEPSLGH
+126 DCSNDRFG
-136 GWSGGSSS
+136 GGGGGGDRGSSWRGS
-144 SAFLQ
+144 STAFIHQ
-149 PLGMGNQGSPPGRVG
+149 VENQGSPGH
-164 QSCPGSGTGSGSGVP
+164 S
-179 RRSGSLEEDEHARN
+179 RRDSINEEEENNRRKFFQN
-193 KLFHKSMATVE
+193 SMATVE

-213 IHRIKESD
+213 VHRIKESD

-231 LWQPMWEHRQPDVP
+231 IWQPMWEHRQPEVT
-245 AFSALIKPVRNIVTA
+245 AFTTLVKPIRNIITA
-260 KRNSPVNNQCSPCGS
+260 KRSSPVKNQTQTCESPNLDAGHTE
-275 SNQGQM
+275 GL
-281 GFQVVCETAQSD
+281 QVVCETAQPDAMPPRPAFS
-293 SSSPGAGEQSCRRGN
+293 GCHHGN
-308 SVERGG
+308 SIEGSVSSQASQEKA
-314 PSRPQAPPHD
+314 PSYPRVSLVIPPCQ
-324 KGVSK
+324 KS
-329 KKTSAPVGIPF
+329 
-340 SLAQRARYATY
+340 RYATY
-351 FDVAVLRCLLQPHWT
+351 FDVAVLRCLLQPHWS
-366 EEGVHWALMFY
+366 EEGTQWSLMYY
-377 LQRLRQILEERP
+377 LQRLRHMLEEKP
-389 ERPPEPLIPP
+389 EKPPEPEVPQ

-407 MVAAT
+407 MVAAA

-420 TQDMSLKSNE
+420 TQDLTMKCNE
-430 EAKSLSSETFS
+430 EEKSLSTEAFA
-441 KVSMT
+441 KVSLT

-459 LGMNL
+459 LGMNI
-464 FKKFKNR
+464 FKKFKSR
-471 REDRERKGSIP
+471 KEDRERKGSIP

-501 DDHLDVSPTRSTFS
+501 EDHLDVSPTRSTFS
-515 FGSFSGVG
+515 FGSFSGIG
-523 DDRRALERGGWQAT
+523 EDRRGMERGGWQTT
-537 IMGKFTRRGSS
+537 ILGRFTRRGSS
-548 DTAADADSL
+548 DTATEMESL
-557 SVKHSHSHH
+557 SARHSHSHH
-566 SLLRDLPDHS
+566 TLVTDLPDHS
-576 NSHSDNTVHA
+576 NSH
-586 KGDVRSQI
+586 VRSQI
-594 STITMATFN
+594 STITVATFN
-603 TTVASFN
+603 TTLASFN
-610 VGYADFFTEHM
+610 VGYADFFSEHM
-621 KKLCNPVSIPEIP
+621 RKLCNQVPIPEMP
-634 TEPLACA
+634 HEPLACA
-641 NLPRSFTDSCI
+641 NLPRSLTDSCI

-657 EEGDSIEGTNNFIL
+657 EDTDHIDGTSNFVH
-671 KNGMLDLTAILRAL
+671 KNGMLDLSVVLK
-685 YAVLTHDISSRIC
+685 AVYLVLNHDISSRIC
-698 DVSLNI
+698 DVALNI
-704 IDCLLQLGVVPGMGK
+704 VECLLQLGVVPCVEK
-719 KLTKPKDKENDEMR
+719 TRRKSENKENESCEKRQSETSFQLKGALSSSASGFGATPLSGNADGVG
-733 LPKEGANQSLGGAQ
+733 EGGG
-747 GGVSGGC
+747 GGGSGG
-754 MGAAPGGGG
+754 GGGGGTGGGGSGGDGGG
-763 GDGGGGS
+763 GDGGGE
-770 GGSGGGSGGSGG
+770 GGG
-782 GSRDDVT
+782 RPY
-789 ENKKKDG
+789 EKNEKKEDKEEG
-796 KDDGSLLSTHRLAL
+796 TPISTHRLAL

-833 SGDRLRM
+833 SGDRLRH
-840 QAQNCLTNLYKL
+840 QAQNCLTKLYKL
-852 DKVQFR
+852 DKMQFR

-865 NKDSLNNIVDF
+865 NKDSLNNVVDF

-890 KYGSAGE
+890 
-897 RSRREKKRNLDKAGF
+897 NKAGF
-912 GNNFTTGDNKSLAQN
+912 GNNFTTVDNKSTAQSV
-927 MEAVVVGCM
+927 EGIIVSAM

-964 QLVQFIKES
+964 QLVQFIKEA

-993 ATAKKPEEK
+993 VPGRKTEEATEHEP
-1002 EEIVIIKQ
+1002 KQ
-1010 TMPRRSEV
+1010 SSSKRSEV
-1018 GVSGEKGAQPSTA
+1018 GSVVIDKGQPSSA
-1031 ADECRSCISSR
+1031 PDECRSYISSR
-1042 PPQTPEHDDQIPG
+1042 PMQTPEHDEQMQG
-1055 ALLGRKDFWRK
+1055 AALGRKDFWRK

-1077 SSQSEQD
+1077 SSQSEPD
-1084 TSECTTAHSGTTT
+1084 TSECTTAHSGVTTE
-1097 DRRSRSRSRRISLR
+1097 RRSRSRSRRISLR
-1111 KKLKLPIGN
+1111 KKLKLPLGN

-1125 SLSGLT
+1125 SLSGLA

-1159 NVKLSEVGG
+1159 AVKLSEGG
-1168 VEYGRDEE
+1168 PGSGMENGRDEE
-1176 ENFFKRLGK
+1176 ENFFKRLGCQTYDDHLA
-1185 WRSGR
+1185 S
-1190 RNPSKLHH
+1190 N
-1198 TEEKDGPQGF
+1198 
-1208 QERLAAS
+1208 QEGGKS
-1215 QEAMKNKNVVNLGAI
+1215 KNVVNLGAI

-1263 PVVARASLFL
+1263 PVVARAALFL

-1293 HHVNITKRGLSRGR
+1293 HHVNITKKGLSRGR

-1323 AKHFCQWGD
+1323 AKLFYQWGD
-1332 AIGTRLSELCHSDS
+1332 AIGVRLNELCHSES
-1346 ESPANI
+1346 ESPANL
-1352 LGFIYDEETKRR
+1352 LGLIYDEETKRR
-1364 MRKEDEEED
+1364 LRKEDEEED
-1373 FLDDNTVNPTKCGCP
+1373 FLDDSKETPFTTRTPTCTVNPTKCCCP

-1409 FPCLPRPR
+1409 FPYMPRPR
-1417 TEPQVDLD
+1417 TEPLVDLE
-1425 SGRLRLNPEL
+1425 SCRLRLDPEMD
-1435 GRHRYERKISFAGIL
+1435 RHRYERKISFAGVL
-1450 DDEDGHDSLNSSSHT
+1450 DENEDSKDSLHSSSHT
-1465 LKSDTPSDEKK
+1465 LKSDTGCEEKK
-1476 VQEPLAPIRKI
+1476 VPSRKI
-1487 RIGGSRLLQIKGAR
+1487 RIGGSRLLQIKGTR
-1501 SFKVKKG
+1501 SFRVKKG

-1521 STKMPRQDSE
+1521 STKLSRQDSE
-1531 SENDEGLLSQSRD
+1531 SENEELQLSHSRD
-1544 TVTDIGSPWS
+1544 TVTDIEGSPWS
-1554 TSEPSIEP
+1554 ASEPSIEP
-1562 EGSGGTGGP
+1562 EVLSSTGT
-1571 EDNYHRNMS
+1571 EENYHRNMS
-1580 WLHIMI
+1580 WLHVMI

-1594 ICTHVEFCHPR
+1594 ICTHIDYCHPH
-1605 CYQHH
+1605 CYLHH

-1615 RLVRAVKLLYG
+1615 RLVRAIKLLYG
-1626 ETVDSLREDR
+1626 DTVESLRENNSLN
-1636 AGNVSGRAKRNKECS
+1636 NVARGKKQKECS
-1651 DKSSLRTPS
+1651 DKSCLRTPS
-1660 MKRRPTDSNADG
+1660 LKKRVIDSNLEG
-1672 KKDTGMLKYI
+1672 KKDSGMLKYI
-1682 RNQVMSL
+1682 RHQVMSL
-1689 APAPLSLLIKAAP
+1689 SPAPLSLLIKAAP
-1702 ILTED
+1702 ILTEE
-1707 MYGDVQPAAWELLLS
+1707 MYGDIQPAAWELLLS
-1722 VDEHMAAA
+1722 MDEHMAGA
-1730 AAAMFLLCAVKVPD
+1730 AAAMFLLCAVKVPE
-1744 AVTEMMMAEFQHAE
+1744 AVSDMLMSEFHHPE
-1758 ASQRINSVFKF
+1758 AVQRLNAILKF
-1769 YTLWRFRYQVWPRM
+1769 HTLWRFRYQVWPRM

-1804 PILGMPCVPMFDP
+1804 PVLGMPSVPMFDP
-1817 PWVPSNTGSVQD
+1817 PWVPQCSGSVQD
-1829 PINEDNSKSFSARAV
+1829 PINEDQSKSFSARAV

-1861 EEKRRLGREAS
+1861 EEKKRLGREAS
-1872 IITAIPVAQEACYE
+1872 LITAIPITQEACYE
-1886 PTCGPPPEQEEE
+1886 PTCSPNSEQEEE
-1898 EEAVNLASRR
+1898 VEEVANLASRR
-1908 MSVTPSCA
+1908 LSVSPSCT
-1916 SSNSH
+1916 SSTSH

-1935 SVASAEDEENATEH
+1935 SAVSAEDEEHTTEH
-1949 TPTHH
+1949 TPNHH
-1954 MLQPPQAVFPA
+1954 VPQPPQAVFPA

-1990 SAVAQQILWNCLI
+1990 SAVAQQVLWNCLI
-2003 EDPALVLRHF
+2003 EDPSTVLRHF
-2013 LEKLTVSNRQ
+2013 LEKLTISNRQ

-2031 KLLMNIGDLPA
+2031 KLLLNIGDFPA

-2145 ECLEFFNIPEAR
+2145 ECLEFFNIPE
-2157 SAHYFLM
+2157 SQSSNYFLM
-2164 DKRWNLIHYSK
+2164 DKRWNLIHYNK
-2175 TFVRDIYP
+2175 TYVRDIYP

-2192 NLVHMLPEKGQELI
+2192 NLVHMHPEKGQELI
-2206 QKQVFSRKLEEVG
+2206 QKQVFTRKLEEVG

-2226 LTQNMPAVHKQSH
+2226 LTQKIPVAHKQSH

-2254 RTAIDGEFSL
+2254 RSAIDAEFSL
-2264 FSEPQGK
+2264 FNDPQAGK

-2276 DTLHKV
+2276 DTLQKS

-2292 LGMPSEYPW
+2292 LGMPSEFPW

-2311 FNGALL
+2311 FNGALI
-2317 LHPEDSSL
+2317 LHPEDSAL
-2325 LRQYTATAI
+2325 LRQYAATVI

-2357 QAYADYESNPLLR
+2357 QVYADYESNPQLR
-2370 QGIEFCCRQFYILHR
+2370 QAIEFACRQFYILHR

-2396 APLLEFTT
+2396 APLLEFPD
-2404 STSTGLSKGV
+2404 GGNNGPSKGV

-2419 FDLLVSLEGE
+2419 FDLLQSLEGD
-2429 TLDALDALELVKA
+2429 TPDNLDILELVKA
-2442 EKPLRSLDFCY
+2442 EKPLKSLDFCY
-2453 GNEDLAFSIT
+2453 GNEDLTFSIS

-2494 CFLQKLKSN
+2494 CYLQRLKRQTSQVE
-2503 TMTMESASAARDEI
+2503 TVTAAREEI
-2517 AAIAAL
+2517 AATAAL

-2532 SSETLTRPMTAP
+2532 SVEVLTRPMTAP
-2544 QLSRCDQGHK
+2544 QMSRCDQGHK
-2554 GATTANHAMSG
+2554 GTTTANHTMSSG
-2565 GPNTSRL
+2565 TNTRYPEQGAKL
-2572 VSNIRD
+2572 HFIRE
-2578 NLHLLEEGQGM
+2578 NLHLLEEGQGLQ
-2589 PREELDE
+2589 REELDE

-2617 YKHCGPRLKILQNVA
+2617 YKHCGPRLKILQNLA
-2632 GEPRVTALE
+2632 GEPRVTSLE
-2641 LLDIK
+2641 LLDVK

-2655 HALLKL
+2655 HSLLKL
-2661 APYDTLTMESRGL
+2661 APYDTQTMESRGL
-2674 RRYITEML
+2674 RRYIMEML
-2682 PITDWSAETVRPAL
+2682 PITDWTAEAVRPAL

-2711 KMPTLRCARPQA
+2711 KMPTLRRQVEWEPA
-2723 LCTRSVAALRA
+2723 
-2734 LYSFTT
+2734 
-2740 VPLLWRNS
+2740 
-2748 GVKSSSCLPVSSLA
+2748 SSLIE
-2762 GHATPWGVSLFL
+2762 G
-2774 SPVSAAA
+2774 
-2781 SLGMCAPACVCPS
+2781 
-2794 DLDVV
+2794 V
-2799 CLRRTA
+2799 CLT
-2805 KVVRLLLL
+2805 LQ
-2813 ALLIDVFVSSSV
+2813 
-2825 SAFTRQPIISF
+2825 RQPIISF

-2889 QIQALKDDFPLSHVI
+2889 QIQALKEDFPLSHVI

-2930 GSKGQSPGTQ
+2930 GSK
-2940 DSPHLEQPEHV
+2940 DSPWLEQPEV
-2951 QDQELHAGCLPA
+2951 LLLLQTVINILLPPRIISTSRSKNFMLESSPA
-2963 HCSTPGDQGKDLR
+2963 HCSTPGDAGKDLR
-2976 REGLAESTSQAAY
+2976 KEGLAESTSQAAY
-2989 LALKVVLVCFER
+2989 LALKVILVCFER
-3001 QLGNQWYRLS
+3001 QLGSQWYWLS

-3021 VGGLAFWDFID
+3021 VGGLALWDFVD

-3045 RPYIQCKLLTQPA
+3045 RPFIQCKLLAQPA
-3058 DSQEEITARHHIAD
+3058 ENHEELTARQHIAD

-3086 SLFAEF
+3086 SLIAEF

-3140 TVWEQESQPSR
+3140 TVWEQDSEPSQ
-3151 QPSQDTLSRTDED
+3151 QASQDTLSRTDEED
-3164 EEPEQEE
+3164 EE
-3171 NDSISIPSVV
+3171 NDSVSMPSVV
-3181 SEHEAFLPRIISQ
+3181 SEQEAYLLGAIGR
-3194 RRFSSYATGNASAQ
+3194 RRFSSHLSSMSAPQ
-3208 SEPGTRST
+3208 AEVG

-3223 PNVLDESQGLEEG
+3223 PNVLDDSQGLAAEG
-3236 NLSRVA
+3236 SLSRVA
-3242 SVQSEPGQQNLLLQP
+3242 SVQSEPGHHNLLLQQ
-3257 PLGRNRGLRQLRRPL
+3257 PLGRKRGLRQLRRPL
-3272 LSIPKNEPRG
+3272 LSRQKTQTEPRS
-3282 AGRSGARLSATRR
+3282 RHGARLSTTRR
-3295 SIQPKN
+3295 SIQPKV
-3301 KILATHGGD
+3301 KPTGEEKSIQVD
-3310 QKRVVTFTETQ
+3310 QKRSVTFTEAQSEASTSKTDPAPIGAQ
-3321 QEAQTKPPVPAGAD
+3321 QQSSKRNSPAEGGKQEA
-3335 AQPEVRKASPAPPS
+3335 ASKSPTTPS
-3349 TPPASSGASFSA
+3349 LA
-3361 TVKADLHS
+3361 VIVADLHS
-3369 PSRKQLSISTES
+3369 QASASQTETLLAERDKKREEDPEQKPAQAHDTPPPAQLSDTEDFTGL
-3381 KEKREQWS
+3381 ETTS
-3389 LRSSLSPRGSIS
+3389 LLQ
-3401 RGSTPTPPSRSCSPV
+3401 
-3416 PPPHPISRTCSPLPP
+3416 H
-3431 PPLPILGIHP
+3431 
-3441 CANFPQQGASSCSTP
+3441 
-3456 ESPEDLDTTA
+3456 EDTV
-3466 LLGRNTDTLLH
+3466 LH
-3477 ISEDNGG
+3477 ISEDNGM
-3484 TENPLLVPL
+3484 ENPLLSSQFSFTHVE
-3493 LVPLLSP
+3493 VG
-3500 RHSPALPS
+3500 HT
-3508 RRSPLPLSPV
+3508 
-3518 DLDLDES
+3518 DIDLDES

>member
-1 MVKRKSLDDT
+1 MVKRKSS
-11 DPECGKGIPFPIQTF
+11 EGQEQESGRGIPLPIQTF

-80 AALPHVLHCTAILLS
+80 AALPHVLHCTATLLS

-119 MLLEAAQ
+119 MLLEAPQ
-126 ECNHEPSLGH
+126 DCSNDRFGSDRGSS
-136 GWSGGSSS
+136 WGGSSS
-144 SAFLQ
+144 AFIHQ
-149 PLGMGNQGSPPGRVG
+149 AENQGSPGHHRP
-164 QSCPGSGTGSGSGVP
+164 STTNDEEENN
-179 RRSGSLEEDEHARN
+179 RRKFFQN
-193 KLFHKSMATVE
+193 SMATVE

-213 IHRIKESD
+213 VHRIKESD

-231 LWQPMWEHRQPDVP
+231 IWQPMWEHRQPEVS
-245 AFSALIKPVRNIVTA
+245 AFNALVKPIRNIVTA
-260 KRNSPVNNQCSPCGS
+260 KRSSPTNNQSVTCESPNLDSGHTE
-275 SNQGQM
+275 GL
-281 GFQVVCETAQSD
+281 QVVCETTQPD
-293 SSSPGAGEQSCRRGN
+293 SVPPKATFSACHRGN
-308 SVERGG
+308 SLDGSVSSQTSQERGTAH
-314 PSRPQAPPHD
+314 PRVSLVIPPCQ
-324 KGVSK
+324 KS
-329 KKTSAPVGIPF
+329 
-340 SLAQRARYATY
+340 RYATY
-351 FDVAVLRCLLQPHWT
+351 FDVAVLRCLLQPHWS
-366 EEGVHWALMFY
+366 EEGTQWSLMYY
-377 LQRLRQILEERP
+377 LQRLRHMLQEKP
-389 ERPPEPLIPP
+389 EKPPEPEVTP

-407 MVAAT
+407 MVAAA

-420 TQDMSLKSNE
+420 TQDLTMKCNE
-430 EAKSLSSETFS
+430 EEKSLSTEAFS

-451 AVPDLSSD
+451 AVPDLSTD
-459 LGMNL
+459 LGMNI
-464 FKKFKNR
+464 FKKFKSR
-471 REDRERKGSIP
+471 KEDRERERKGSIP

-501 DDHLDVSPTRSTFS
+501 EDHLDVSPTRSTFS
-515 FGSFSGVG
+515 FGSFSGIG
-523 DDRRALERGGWQAT
+523 EDRRGIERGGWQTT
-537 IMGKFTRRGSS
+537 ILGKFTRRGSS
-548 DTAADADSL
+548 DTATEMESL
-557 SVKHSHSHH
+557 SARHSHSHH
-566 SLLRDLPDHS
+566 TLVSDLPDHS
-576 NSHSDNTVHA
+576 NSHGENTV
-586 KGDVRSQI
+586 KEVRSQI
-594 STITMATFN
+594 STITVATFN
-603 TTVASFN
+603 TTLASFN
-610 VGYADFFTEHM
+610 VGYADFFSEHM
-621 KKLCNPVSIPEIP
+621 RKLCNQVPIPEMP
-634 TEPLACA
+634 HEPLACA
-641 NLPRSFTDSCI
+641 NLPRSLTDSCI

-657 EEGDSIEGTNNFIL
+657 EDTDHIDGTNNFVH
-671 KNGMLDLTAILRAL
+671 KNGMLDLSVVLK
-685 YAVLTHDISSRIC
+685 AVYLVLNHDISSRVC
-698 DVSLNI
+698 DVALNI
-704 IDCLLQLGVVPGMGK
+704 VECLLQLGVVPCVEK
-719 KLTKPKDKENDEMR
+719 VRRKSENKENEAPEKR
-733 LPKEGANQSLGGAQ
+733 PSEGSFQLKGAASGGSAC
-747 GGVSGGC
+747 GFGAPPVSGDGD
-754 MGAAPGGGG
+754 GGDGSGGGG
-763 GDGGGGS
+763 GGGSDGGGG
-770 GGSGGGSGGSGG
+770 GGPYEKN
-782 GSRDDVT
+782 DKNQ
-789 ENKKKDG
+789 EKDEG
-796 KDDGSLLSTHRLAL
+796 PSVSTHRLAL

-833 SGDRLRM
+833 SGDRLRH
-840 QAQNCLTNLYKL
+840 QAQNCLTKLYKL
-852 DKVQFR
+852 DKMQFR

-865 NKDSLNNIVDF
+865 NRDSLNNVVDF

-890 KYGSAGE
+890 
-897 RSRREKKRNLDKAGF
+897 NKAGF
-912 GNNFTTGDNKSLAQN
+912 GNNFTTVDNKSTAQSV
-927 MEAVVVGCM
+927 EGIIVSAM

-964 QLVQFIKES
+964 QLVQFIKEA

-993 ATAKKPEEK
+993 TPGKKTEETEQEPK
-1002 EEIVIIKQ
+1002 PSGSK
-1010 TMPRRSEV
+1010 RSEV
-1018 GVSGEKGAQPSTA
+1018 GSVIIDKGQASA
-1031 ADECRSCISSR
+1031 APDECRSYISSR
-1042 PPQTPEHDDQIPG
+1042 PMQTPEHDEQIQG
-1055 ALLGRKDFWRK
+1055 AVLGRKDFWRK

-1111 KKLKLPIGN
+1111 KKLKLPIGKWN

-1125 SLSGLT
+1125 SLSGLA

-1159 NVKLSEVGG
+1159 AVKLSEGG
-1168 VEYGRDEE
+1168 GQGGGLDNGREEE

-1185 WRSGR
+1185 WRTCR
-1190 RNPSKLHH
+1190 RHPSKLHH
-1198 TEEKDGPQGF
+1198 TEEKDGCHSF
-1208 QERLAAS
+1208 DDHLTSNQEGGKS
-1215 QEAMKNKNVVNLGAI
+1215 KNVVNLGAI

-1263 PVVARASLFL
+1263 PVVARAALFL

-1293 HHVNITKRGLSRGR
+1293 HHVNITKKGLSRGR
-1307 SPIVGNKRNQ
+1307 SPVVGNKRNQ

-1323 AKHFCQWGD
+1323 AKLFYQWGD
-1332 AIGTRLSELCHSDS
+1332 AIGVRLNELCHAES
-1346 ESPANI
+1346 ESPANL
-1352 LGFIYDEETKRR
+1352 LGLIYDEETKRR
-1364 MRKEDEEED
+1364 LRKEDEEED
-1373 FLDDNTVNPTKCGCP
+1373 FLDDSKETPFTTRTPPCTVNPTKCCCP

-1409 FPCLPRPR
+1409 FPYMPRPR
-1417 TEPQVDLD
+1417 TEPLVDLE
-1425 SGRLRLNPEL
+1425 SCRLRLDPEMD
-1435 GRHRYERKISFAGIL
+1435 RHRYERKISFAGVL
-1450 DDEDGHDSLNSSSHT
+1450 DENEDAKDSLHSSSHT
-1465 LKSDTPSDEKK
+1465 LKSEAGFEEKK
-1476 VQEPLAPIRKI
+1476 VPIRKI
-1487 RIGGSRLLQIKGAR
+1487 RIGGSRLLQIKGTR
-1501 SFKVKKG
+1501 SFRVKKG

-1521 STKMPRQDSE
+1521 STKLSRQDSE
-1531 SENDEGLLSQSRD
+1531 SENEELQLSHSRD
-1544 TVTDIGSPWS
+1544 TVTDIEGSPWS
-1554 TSEPSIEP
+1554 ASEPSIEP
-1562 EGSGGTGGP
+1562 EVLSNTGA
-1571 EDNYHRNMS
+1571 EENYHRNMS
-1580 WLHIMI
+1580 WLHVMI

-1594 ICTHVEFCHPR
+1594 ICTHIDYCHPH
-1605 CYQHH
+1605 CYLHH

-1615 RLVRAVKLLYG
+1615 RLVRAIKLLYG
-1626 ETVDSLREDR
+1626 DTVDSLRENSTLNTVAR
-1636 AGNVSGRAKRNKECS
+1636 GKKQKECS
-1651 DKSSLRTPS
+1651 DKSCLRTPS
-1660 MKRRPTDSNADG
+1660 LKKRVIDINLEG
-1672 KKDTGMLKYI
+1672 KKDSGMLKYI
-1682 RNQVMSL
+1682 RHQVMSL
-1689 APAPLSLLIKAAP
+1689 SPAPLSLLIKAAP
-1702 ILTED
+1702 ILTEE
-1707 MYGDVQPAAWELLLS
+1707 MYGDIQPAAWELLLS
-1722 VDEHMAAA
+1722 VDEHMAGA
-1730 AAAMFLLCAVKVPD
+1730 AAAMFLLCAVKVPE
-1744 AVTEMMMAEFQHAE
+1744 AVSDMLMSEFHHPE
-1758 ASQRINSVFKF
+1758 TVQRLNAILKF
-1769 YTLWRFRYQVWPRM
+1769 HTLWRFRYQVWPRM

-1804 PILGMPCVPMFDP
+1804 PVLGMPSVPMFDP
-1817 PWVPSNTGSVQD
+1817 PWVPQCSGSVQD
-1829 PINEDNSKSFSARAV
+1829 PINEDQSKSFSARAV

-1861 EEKRRLGREAS
+1861 EEKKRLGREAS
-1872 IITAIPVAQEACYE
+1872 LITAIPITQEACYE
-1886 PTCGPPPEQEEE
+1886 PTCTPSSEQEEE
-1898 EEAVNLASRR
+1898 VEEVANLASRR
-1908 MSVTPSCA
+1908 LSVSPSCT
-1916 SSNSH
+1916 SSTSH

-1935 SVASAEDEENATEH
+1935 SAVSAEDEEHTTEH
-1949 TPTHH
+1949 TPNHH
-1954 MLQPPQAVFPA
+1954 VPQPPQAVFPA

-1990 SAVAQQILWNCLI
+1990 SAVAQQVLWNCLI
-2003 EDPALVLRHF
+2003 EDPSTVLRHF
-2013 LEKLTVSNRQ
+2013 LEKLTISNRQ

-2031 KLLMNIGDLPA
+2031 KLLLNIGDFPA

-2145 ECLEFFNIPEAR
+2145 ECLEFFNIPETQ
-2157 SAHYFLM
+2157 SSHYFLM
-2164 DKRWNLIHYSK
+2164 DKRWNLIHYNK
-2175 TFVRDIYP
+2175 TYVRDIYP

-2192 NLVHMLPEKGQELI
+2192 NLVQMHPEKGQELI
-2206 QKQVFSRKLEEVG
+2206 QKQVFTRKLEEVG

-2226 LTQNMPAVHKQSH
+2226 LTQKIPTAHKQSH
-2239 VSLLQEDL
+2239 VSMLQEDL

-2254 RTAIDGEFSL
+2254 RSAIDAEFSL
-2264 FSEPQGK
+2264 FSDPQAGK

-2276 DTLHKV
+2276 DTLQKS

-2292 LGMPSEYPW
+2292 LGMPSEFPW

-2311 FNGALL
+2311 FNGALI
-2317 LHPEDSSL
+2317 LHPEDSAL
-2325 LRQYTATAI
+2325 LRQYAATVI

-2342 LFSLSGYQWILPTML
+2342 LFSLSGYQWVLPSML
-2357 QAYADYESNPLLR
+2357 QVYADYESNPQLR
-2370 QGIEFCCRQFYILHR
+2370 QAIEFACRQFYVLHR

-2396 APLLEFTT
+2396 APLLEFPDATNNG
-2404 STSTGLSKGV
+2404 TGKGV

-2419 FDLLVSLEGE
+2419 FDLLQSLEGD
-2429 TLDALDALELVKA
+2429 TPDILDILELVKA

-2453 GNEDLAFSIT
+2453 GNEDLTFSIS
-2463 ESIKLCVTVVAY
+2463 EAIKLCVTVVAY

-2494 CFLQKLKSN
+2494 CYLQKLKRQTSQAE
-2503 TMTMESASAARDEI
+2503 TVTASREEI
-2517 AAIAAL
+2517 AAMAAL

-2532 SSETLTRPMTAP
+2532 SVEVLTRPMTAP
-2544 QLSRCDQGHK
+2544 QMSRCDQGHK
-2554 GATTANHAMSG
+2554 GTTTANHTMSAG
-2565 GPNTSRL
+2565 VNTRYPEQGAKL
-2572 VSNIRD
+2572 HFIRE
-2578 NLHLLEEGQGM
+2578 NLHLLEEGQGL

-2617 YKHCGPRLKILQNVA
+2617 YKHCGPRLKILQNLA
-2632 GEPRVTALE
+2632 GEPRVTSLE
-2641 LLDIK
+2641 LLDVK

-2655 HALLKL
+2655 HSLLKL
-2661 APYDTLTMESRGL
+2661 APYDTQTMESRGL
-2674 RRYITEML
+2674 RRYIMEML
-2682 PITDWSAETVRPAL
+2682 PITDWTAEAVRPAL

-2711 KMPTLRCARPQA
+2711 KMPTLRRQVEWEPA
-2723 LCTRSVAALRA
+2723 
-2734 LYSFTT
+2734 
-2740 VPLLWRNS
+2740 
-2748 GVKSSSCLPVSSLA
+2748 SSLIE
-2762 GHATPWGVSLFL
+2762 G
-2774 SPVSAAA
+2774 
-2781 SLGMCAPACVCPS
+2781 
-2794 DLDVV
+2794 V
-2799 CLRRTA
+2799 CLT
-2805 KVVRLLLL
+2805 LQ
-2813 ALLIDVFVSSSV
+2813 
-2825 SAFTRQPIISF
+2825 RQPIISF

-2889 QIQALKDDFPLSHVI
+2889 QIQALKEDFPLSHVV

-2930 GSKGQSPGTQ
+2930 GSK
-2940 DSPHLEQPEHV
+2940 DSPWLEQPEV
-2951 QDQELHAGCLPA
+2951 LLLLQTVINILLPPRIISTSRSKNFMLESSPA
-2963 HCSTPGDQGKDLR
+2963 HCSTPGDAGKDLR
-2976 REGLAESTSQAAY
+2976 REGLADSTSQAAY
-2989 LALKVVLVCFER
+2989 LALKVILVCFER
-3001 QLGNQWYRLS
+3001 QLDSQWYWLS

-3021 VGGLAFWDFID
+3021 VGGLALWDFLD

-3045 RPYIQCKLLTQPA
+3045 RPFIQCKLLAQPA
-3058 DSQEEITARHHIAD
+3058 ENHEELTARQHIAD

-3086 SLFAEF
+3086 SLIAEF

-3112 TSISTVGTSTSAYRL
+3112 TSVSTVGTSTSAYRL

-3140 TVWEQESQPSR
+3140 TVWEQDSEPSQ
-3151 QPSQDTLSRTDED
+3151 QASQDTLSRTDEED
-3164 EEPEQEE
+3164 EE
-3171 NDSISIPSVV
+3171 NDSLSMPSVV
-3181 SEHEAFLPRIISQ
+3181 SEQEAYLMGAIGR
-3194 RRFSSYATGNASAQ
+3194 RRFSSHLSSVSAPQ
-3208 SEPGTRST
+3208 AEVG

-3223 PNVLDESQGLEEG
+3223 PNVLDDSPSLATEG
-3236 NLSRVA
+3236 SLSRVA
-3242 SVQSEPGQQNLLLQP
+3242 SVQSEPGQQNLLLQQ
-3257 PLGRNRGLRQLRRPL
+3257 PLGRKRGLRQLRRPL
-3272 LSIPKNEPRG
+3272 LSRQKTQTEPRS
-3282 AGRSGARLSATRR
+3282 RHGARLSTTRR
-3295 SIQPKN
+3295 SIQPKP
-3301 KILATHGGD
+3301 KPSAE
-3310 QKRVVTFTETQ
+3310 QKRSVTFTE
-3321 QEAQTKPPVPAGAD
+3321 V
-3335 AQPEVRKASPAPPS
+3335 QPEAPAASPGTTPAPAAQQPGCSHSSPQEPS
-3349 TPPASSGASFSA
+3349 KQDPPGQPVLTSSPAI
-3361 TVKADLHS
+3361 VVADLHS
-3369 PSRKQLSISTES
+3369 QSTGQSEALPAEKEKEKEEGLESRPTTAQSTPPTQLSDSEDYAGLETT
-3381 KEKREQWS
+3381 S
-3389 LRSSLSPRGSIS
+3389 LLHHG
-3401 RGSTPTPPSRSCSPV
+3401 
-3416 PPPHPISRTCSPLPP
+3416 
-3431 PPLPILGIHP
+3431 
-3441 CANFPQQGASSCSTP
+3441 
-3456 ESPEDLDTTA
+3456 DTV
-3466 LLGRNTDTLLH
+3466 LH
-3477 ISEDNGG
+3477 ISEDNGM
-3484 TENPLLVPL
+3484 ENPLLATHFSFTNVEL
-3493 LVPLLSP
+3493 GETDV
-3500 RHSPALPS
+3500 
-3508 RRSPLPLSPV
+3508 
-3518 DLDLDES
+3518 DLDES

>member
-1 MVKRKSLDDT
+1 MVKRKSLDDS
-11 DPECGKGIPFPIQTF
+11 DQENCRGVPFPIQTF

-60 GLSPALSEAIQSIS
+60 GLSPALTEAIQSIS

-126 ECNHEPSLGH
+126 ECHQEPGLGH
-136 GWSGGSSS
+136 GWSGGSSGSS
-144 SAFLQ
+144 SAYLQ
-149 PLGMGNQGSPPGRVG
+149 PMGNQGLTDHN
-164 QSCPGSGTGSGSGVP
+164 GSTT
-179 RRSGSLEEDEHARN
+179 EENEYARA
-193 KLFHKSMATVE
+193 KLYHKNMATVE

-213 IHRIKESD
+213 INRIKESD
-221 LTFRLASGLV
+221 LTFRLAGGLV
-231 LWQPMWEHRQPDVP
+231 IWQPMWEHRQPDVP
-245 AFSALIKPVRNIVTA
+245 AFSALVKPMRNIVTGQISCI
-260 KRNSPVNNQCSPCGS
+260 NIIVQLGS
-275 SNQGQM
+275 CDFLFYL
-281 GFQVVCETAQSD
+281 GFQVVCESD
-293 SSSPGAGEQSCRRGN
+293 QPDSPSPSVTGQSCRRGN
-308 SVERGG
+308 SVEKGG
-314 PSRPQAPPHD
+314 SSQHAFE
-324 KGVSK
+324 KGFSQPKNFSVPGGISVS
-329 KKTSAPVGIPF
+329 
-340 SLAQRARYATY
+340 QRARYATY
-351 FDVAVLRCLLQPHWT
+351 FDVAVLRCLMQPHWT
-366 EEGVHWALMFY
+366 EEGVHWALIYY
-377 LQRLRQILEERP
+377 LQRLRQILQEKP

-420 TQDMSLKSNE
+420 TQDMTLKCNE
-430 EAKSLSSETFS
+430 ESRSLSSETFS
-441 KVSMT
+441 KVSVT

-451 AVPDLSSD
+451 AVPDLSIEM
-459 LGMNL
+459 GMNI

-496 PFLLH
+496 PFLMH
-501 DDHLDVSPTRSTFS
+501 EDHLDVSPTRSTFS
-515 FGSFSGVG
+515 FGSFSGLG
-523 DDRRALERGGWQAT
+523 DDRRTLDRGGWPST
-537 IMGKFTRRGSS
+537 IMGKLTRRGSS
-548 DTAADADSL
+548 DTAGDVDSL
-557 SVKHSHSHH
+557 GAKHFHSHH
-566 SLLRDLPDHS
+566 NLPEHS
-576 NSHSDNTVHA
+576 NSHSDNTI
-586 KGDVRSQI
+586 KEVRSQI

-610 VGYADFFTEHM
+610 VGYTDFFTEHI
-621 KKLCNPVSIPEIP
+621 KKLCNPIPIPEMP
-634 TEPLACA
+634 CEPLACS
-641 NLPRSFTDSCI
+641 NLPRSLTDSCI
-652 NYSCL
+652 NYTSL
-657 EEGDSIEGTNNFIL
+657 EDRDTIEGTNNFIL
-671 KNGMLDLTAILRAL
+671 KNGMLDLMAVLRAL
-685 YAVLTHDISSRIC
+685 YSVLTHDISSRIC
-698 DVSLNI
+698 DVALNI
-704 IDCLLQLGVVPGMGK
+704 IECLLQLGVVPSVIK
-719 KLTKPKDKENDEMR
+719 KAPKPEDKEVER
-733 LPKEGANQSLGGAQ
+733 PKEGASQSVGGAQ
-747 GGVSGGC
+747 GEAAGGT
-754 MGAAPGGGG
+754 GAAPNGGGG
-763 GDGGGGS
+763 GDGGGG
-770 GGSGGGSGGSGG
+770 GG
-782 GSRDDVT
+782 
-789 ENKKKDG
+789 ENT
-796 KDDGSLLSTHRLAL
+796 SLSTHRLAL

-840 QAQNCLTNLYKL
+840 QVNICAQNCLTTLYKL

-858 QTMRDYV
+858 QTMKEYV

-882 FCMEPVTD
+882 FCMEPITD
-890 KYGSAGE
+890 
-897 RSRREKKRNLDKAGF
+897 NKAGF
-912 GNNFTTGDNKSLAQN
+912 GNNFTTGGDKSLVHS
-927 MEAVVVGCM
+927 METVVVGCM

-946 TTHELHSP
+946 TTHELHSS

-993 ATAKKPEEK
+993 NTTKKTDEK
-1002 EEIVIIKQ
+1002 EETKPSSTSMLICVYLFLSI
-1010 TMPRRSEV
+1010 SE
-1018 GVSGEKGAQPSTA
+1018 E
-1031 ADECRSCISSR
+1031 
-1042 PPQTPEHDDQIPG
+1042 QIPG

-1125 SLSGLT
+1125 SLSGLA

-1159 NVKLSEVGG
+1159 AVKLSEGSAI
-1168 VEYGRDEE
+1168 EYGREEE
-1176 ENFFKRLGK
+1176 ENFFKRLGC
-1185 WRSGR
+1185 
-1190 RNPSKLHH
+1190 H
-1198 TEEKDGPQGF
+1198 GF

-1215 QEAMKNKNVVNLGAI
+1215 QEAMKNKNIVNLGAI

-1307 SPIVGNKRNQ
+1307 SPVAGNKRNT

-1323 AKHFCQWGD
+1323 AKHFYQWGD
-1332 AIGTRLSELCHSDS
+1332 AIGTRLSEICHSDT

-1352 LGFIYDEETKRR
+1352 LGFIYDEESKRR
-1364 MRKEDEEED
+1364 AKKEDEEED
-1373 FLDDNTVNPTKCGCP
+1373 YLDDNTVNPTKCGCP
-1388 FALKMAACQLL
+1388 FSLKMAACQLL

-1417 TEPQVDLD
+1417 TEPLVDLE
-1425 SGRLRLNPEL
+1425 SCRLRLDPEL

-1450 DDEDGHDSLNSSSHT
+1450 DDEDGHDDSLNSSSHT
-1465 LKSDTPSDEKK
+1465 LKSDTGCEEKK
-1476 VQEPLAPIRKI
+1476 
-1487 RIGGSRLLQIKGAR
+1487 S
-1501 SFKVKKG
+1501 
-1508 GSLSSIRRAGSLK
+1508 
-1521 STKMPRQDSE
+1521 
-1531 SENDEGLLSQSRD
+1531 
-1544 TVTDIGSPWS
+1544 SPWS
-1554 TSEPSIEP
+1554 ASEPSIEP
-1562 EGSGGTGGP
+1562 EGPGSTGGV

-1594 ICTHVEFCHPR
+1594 ICTHVDFCHPR

-1615 RLVRAVKLLYG
+1615 RLVRAIKLLYG
-1626 ETVDSLREDR
+1626 ETVDSLKENSTT
-1636 AGNVSGRAKRNKECS
+1636 GNISGRAKKSKECS
-1651 DKSSLRTPS
+1651 DKSCLRTPS
-1660 MKRRPTDSNADG
+1660 MKRRPTDSSAEG

-1689 APAPLSLLIKAAP
+1689 SPAPLSLLIKAAP
-1702 ILTED
+1702 ILTDD
-1707 MYGDVQPAAWELLLS
+1707 MYGDILPAAWELLLS

-1730 AAAMFLLCAVKVPD
+1730 AAALFLLCAVKVPD
-1744 AVTEMMMAEFQHAE
+1744 GVTEMMMAEFQHQE
-1758 ASQRINSVFKF
+1758 ACQRINSILKF
-1769 YTLWRFRYQVWPRM
+1769 YTVWRFRYQVWPRM

-1804 PILGMPCVPMFDP
+1804 PILGMPCVPIFDP
-1817 PWVPSNTGSVQD
+1817 PWVPVNAGTVPDAIS
-1829 PINEDNSKSFSARAV
+1829 EDQFKSFSARAV

-1855 KNLQQE
+1855 KNMQQE

-1872 IITAIPVAQEACYE
+1872 IITAIPIAQEACYE
-1886 PTCGPPPEQEEE
+1886 PTCSPPPEQEEE
-1898 EEAVNLASRR
+1898 VEDVVNLTSRR
-1908 MSVTPSCA
+1908 LSVSPSCA

-1935 SVASAEDEENATEH
+1935 SVVSAEDDENTTEL

-1954 MLQPPQAVFPA
+1954 MLQPPQSVFPP

-1990 SAVAQQILWNCLI
+1990 CAVAQQVLWNCLI

-2031 KLLMNIGDLPA
+2031 KLLLNIGDLPA

-2068 DAISATLTFLWEVV
+2068 DAISATLTFLWEIV

-2157 SAHYFLM
+2157 SANYFLM
-2164 DKRWNLIHYSK
+2164 DKRWNLIHYAK
-2175 TFVRDIYP
+2175 TYVRDIYP

-2206 QKQVFSRKLEEVG
+2206 QKQVFSRKLEEIG
-2219 RVLFLIS
+2219 RVLFIIS
-2226 LTQNMPAVHKQSH
+2226 LTQRMPAMHKQSH
-2239 VSLLQEDL
+2239 VSMLQEDL

-2254 RTAIDGEFSL
+2254 RSAIDAEFTL
-2264 FSEPQGK
+2264 FNEPLGK

-2317 LHPEDSSL
+2317 LHPEDSAL
-2325 LRQYTATAI
+2325 LRQYSATAI

-2357 QAYADYESNPLLR
+2357 QTYADYESNPLLR
-2370 QGIEFCCRQFYILHR
+2370 RGIEFCCRQFYILHR

-2404 STSTGLSKGV
+2404 RTSTGLSKGV
-2414 SAQCL
+2414 SSQCL

-2429 TLDALDALELVKA
+2429 TADSLDALELVKA

-2453 GNEDLAFSIT
+2453 GNEDLAFSIS
-2463 ESIKLCVTVVAY
+2463 EAIKLCVTVVAY
-2475 APESFRSLQ
+2475 APESYRSLQ

-2494 CFLQKLKSN
+2494 CYLQKMKGN
-2503 TMTMESASAARDEI
+2503 TQTLESASAARDEI

-2532 SSETLTRPMTAP
+2532 SVEALTRPMTAP
-2544 QLSRCDQGHK
+2544 QMSRCDQGHK
-2554 GATTANHAMSG
+2554 GATTANHTMSG
-2565 GPNTSRL
+2565 GPNTRSG
-2572 VSNIRD
+2572 D
-2578 NLHLLEEGQGM
+2578 NLHLLEEGQGIL
-2589 PREELDE
+2589 REELDE
-2596 RIAREEFRRPRE
+2596 RITREEFRRPRE

-2655 HALLKL
+2655 HSLLKL

-2682 PITDWSAETVRPAL
+2682 PITDWSAEAIRPAL

-2711 KMPTLRCARPQA
+2711 KMPTLRRQ
-2723 LCTRSVAALRA
+2723 VEWEAA
-2734 LYSFTT
+2734 
-2740 VPLLWRNS
+2740 
-2748 GVKSSSCLPVSSLA
+2748 SSLIE
-2762 GHATPWGVSLFL
+2762 GI
-2774 SPVSAAA
+2774 
-2781 SLGMCAPACVCPS
+2781 
-2794 DLDVV
+2794 
-2799 CLRRTA
+2799 CLT
-2805 KVVRLLLL
+2805 LH
-2813 ALLIDVFVSSSV
+2813 
-2825 SAFTRQPIISF
+2825 RQPIISF

-2884 RLVAL
+2884 RLVAM

-2930 GSKGQSPGTQ
+2930 GSK
-2940 DSPHLEQPEHV
+2940 DSPHLEQPEV
-2951 QDQELHAGCLPA
+2951 FLLLQTVINILLPPRIISTSRSKNFVLDASPA
-2963 HCSTPGDQGKDLR
+2963 HCSTPGDTGKDLR

-3001 QLGNQWYRLS
+3001 QLGNQWYKLS

-3039 PIFVLL
+3039 PIFILL
-3045 RPYIQCKLLTQPA
+3045 RPFIQCKLLTQPA
-3058 DSQEEITARHHIAD
+3058 ESQEEITARHHIAE
-3072 QLERRFIPRPLCKS
+3072 QLERRFIPRSLCKS

-3092 NNELKI
+3092 SNELKI

-3151 QPSQDTLSRTDED
+3151 QPSQDTLSRTDE
-3164 EEPEQEE
+3164 EEEE
-3171 NDSISIPSVV
+3171 NDSISVPSVV
-3181 SEHEAFLPRIISQ
+3181 SEHEAFLPRLISQ
-3194 RRFSSYATGNASAQ
+3194 RRFSSHATGSAATQ
-3208 SEPGTRST
+3208 PEPGMST
-3216 MLPSQSE
+3216 MLPSHSE
-3223 PNVLDESQGLEEG
+3223 PNVLDESQGLLEEG

-3242 SVQSEPGQQNLLLQP
+3242 SVQSEPGQQNLLIQP
-3257 PLGRNRGLRQLRRPL
+3257 PLGRKRGLRQLRRPL
-3272 LSIPKNEPRG
+3272 LSIQRVQDESRG
-3282 AGRSGARLSATRR
+3282 RQGARLSTTRR
-3295 SIQPKN
+3295 TIQPK
-3301 KILATHGGD
+3301 THSD
-3310 QKRVVTFTETQ
+3310 QKRSVTFTETQ
-3321 QEAQTKPPVPAGAD
+3321 QELAG
-3335 AQPEVRKASPAPPS
+3335 RSPTATPS
-3349 TPPASSGASFSA
+3349 TSSSLPGVTEVGKLSHAPSA
-3361 TVKADLHS
+3361 TSESSS
-3369 PSRKQLSISTES
+3369 PSIKTAHST
-3381 KEKREQWS
+3381 
-3389 LRSSLSPRGSIS
+3389 S
-3401 RGSTPTPPSRSCSPV
+3401 RA
-3416 PPPHPISRTCSPLPP
+3416 CSPLPP
-3431 PPLPILGIHP
+3431 PLPIL
-3441 CANFPQQGASSCSTP
+3441 STP
-3456 ESPEDLDTTA
+3456 SRLAPTQIRESPEDEETTG
-3466 LLGRNTDTLLH
+3466 LLQNTDT
-3477 ISEDNGG
+3477 SPSVGEDRG
-3484 TENPLLVPL
+3484 TENPLLTSL
-3493 LVPLLSP
+3493 LTPHTL
-3500 RHSPALPS
+3500 
-3508 RRSPLPLSPV
+3508 SPLPLSPV

>member
-1 MVKRKSLDDT
+1 MVKRKSSEGQEQESGRGVPL
-11 DPECGKGIPFPIQTF
+11 PIQTF

-80 AALPHVLHCTAILLS
+80 AALPHVLHCTATLLS

-119 MLLEAAQ
+119 MLLEAPQ
-126 ECNHEPSLGH
+126 DCSNDRFG
-136 GWSGGSSS
+136 GGGGGGGDRGSSWRGS
-144 SAFLQ
+144 STAFIHQ
-149 PLGMGNQGSPPGRVG
+149 VENQGSPGH
-164 QSCPGSGTGSGSGVP
+164 S
-179 RRSGSLEEDEHARN
+179 RRDSINEEEENNRRKFFQN
-193 KLFHKSMATVE
+193 SMATVE

-213 IHRIKESD
+213 VHRIKESD

-231 LWQPMWEHRQPDVP
+231 IWQPMWEHRQPEVT
-245 AFSALIKPVRNIVTA
+245 AFTTLVKPIRNIITA
-260 KRNSPVNNQCSPCGS
+260 KRSSPIKNQTQTCESPNLDVGHTE
-275 SNQGQM
+275 GL
-281 GFQVVCETAQSD
+281 QVVCETAQPDAMPPRPAFS
-293 SSSPGAGEQSCRRGN
+293 GCHHGN
-308 SVERGG
+308 SIEGSVSSQASQEKA
-314 PSRPQAPPHD
+314 PSYPRVSLVIPPCQ
-324 KGVSK
+324 KS
-329 KKTSAPVGIPF
+329 
-340 SLAQRARYATY
+340 RYATY
-351 FDVAVLRCLLQPHWT
+351 FDVAVLRCLLQPHWS
-366 EEGVHWALMFY
+366 EEGTQWSLMYY
-377 LQRLRQILEERP
+377 LQRLRHMLEEKP
-389 ERPPEPLIPP
+389 EKPPEPEVPQ

-407 MVAAT
+407 MVAAA

-420 TQDMSLKSNE
+420 TQDLTMKCNE
-430 EAKSLSSETFS
+430 EEKSLSTEAFA
-441 KVSMT
+441 KVSLT

-459 LGMNL
+459 LGMNI
-464 FKKFKNR
+464 FKKFKSR
-471 REDRERKGSIP
+471 KEDRERKGSIP

-501 DDHLDVSPTRSTFS
+501 EDHLDVSPTRSTFS
-515 FGSFSGVG
+515 FGSFSGIG
-523 DDRRALERGGWQAT
+523 EDRRGMERGGWQTT
-537 IMGKFTRRGSS
+537 ILGRFTRRGSS
-548 DTAADADSL
+548 DTATEMESL
-557 SVKHSHSHH
+557 SARHSHSHH
-566 SLLRDLPDHS
+566 TLVTDLPDHS
-576 NSHSDNTVHA
+576 NSH
-586 KGDVRSQI
+586 VRSQI
-594 STITMATFN
+594 STITVATFN
-603 TTVASFN
+603 TTLASFN
-610 VGYADFFTEHM
+610 VGYADFFSEHM
-621 KKLCNPVSIPEIP
+621 RKLCNQVPIPEMP
-634 TEPLACA
+634 HEPLACA
-641 NLPRSFTDSCI
+641 NLPRSLTDSCI

-657 EEGDSIEGTNNFIL
+657 EDTDHIDGTSNFVH
-671 KNGMLDLTAILRAL
+671 KNGMLDLSVVLK
-685 YAVLTHDISSRIC
+685 AVYLVLNHDISSRIC
-698 DVSLNI
+698 DVALNI
-704 IDCLLQLGVVPGMGK
+704 VECLLQLGVVPCVEK
-719 KLTKPKDKENDEMR
+719 TRRKSENKENESCEKRQSETSFQLKGALSSSASGFGATPLSGNADGVG
-733 LPKEGANQSLGGAQ
+733 EGGG
-747 GGVSGGC
+747 GGGSGG
-754 MGAAPGGGG
+754 GGGGGTGGGGSGGDGGG
-763 GDGGGGS
+763 GDGGGE
-770 GGSGGGSGGSGG
+770 GGG
-782 GSRDDVT
+782 RPY
-789 ENKKKDG
+789 EKNEKKEDKEEG
-796 KDDGSLLSTHRLAL
+796 TPVSTHRLAL

-833 SGDRLRM
+833 SGDRLRH
-840 QAQNCLTNLYKL
+840 QAQNCLTKLYKL
-852 DKVQFR
+852 DKMQFR

-865 NKDSLNNIVDF
+865 NKDSLNNVVDF

-890 KYGSAGE
+890 
-897 RSRREKKRNLDKAGF
+897 NKAGF
-912 GNNFTTGDNKSLAQN
+912 GNNFTTVDNKSTAQSV
-927 MEAVVVGCM
+927 EGIIVSAM

-964 QLVQFIKES
+964 QLVQFIKEA

-993 ATAKKPEEK
+993 VPGRKTEEATEHEP
-1002 EEIVIIKQ
+1002 KQ
-1010 TMPRRSEV
+1010 SSSKRSEV
-1018 GVSGEKGAQPSTA
+1018 GSVVIDKGQPSSA
-1031 ADECRSCISSR
+1031 PDECRSYISSR
-1042 PPQTPEHDDQIPG
+1042 PMQTPEHDEQMQG
-1055 ALLGRKDFWRK
+1055 AALGRKDFWRK

-1077 SSQSEQD
+1077 SSQSEPD
-1084 TSECTTAHSGTTT
+1084 TSECTTAHSGVTTE
-1097 DRRSRSRSRRISLR
+1097 RRSRSRSRRISLR
-1111 KKLKLPIGN
+1111 KKLKLPLGN

-1125 SLSGLT
+1125 SLSGLA

-1159 NVKLSEVGG
+1159 AVKLSEGG
-1168 VEYGRDEE
+1168 PGSGMENGRDEE
-1176 ENFFKRLGK
+1176 ENFFKRLGCQTYDD
-1185 WRSGR
+1185 
-1190 RNPSKLHH
+1190 H
-1198 TEEKDGPQGF
+1198 
-1208 QERLAAS
+1208 LASS
-1215 QEAMKNKNVVNLGAI
+1215 QEGGKSKNVVNLGAI

-1263 PVVARASLFL
+1263 PVVARAALFL

-1293 HHVNITKRGLSRGR
+1293 HHVNITKKGLSRGR

-1323 AKHFCQWGD
+1323 AKLFYQWGD
-1332 AIGTRLSELCHSDS
+1332 AIGVRLNELCHSES
-1346 ESPANI
+1346 ESPANL
-1352 LGFIYDEETKRR
+1352 LGLIYDEETKRR
-1364 MRKEDEEED
+1364 LRKEDEEED
-1373 FLDDNTVNPTKCGCP
+1373 FLDDSTVNPTKCCCP

-1409 FPCLPRPR
+1409 FPYMPRPR
-1417 TEPQVDLD
+1417 TEPLVDLE
-1425 SGRLRLNPEL
+1425 SCRLRLDPEMD
-1435 GRHRYERKISFAGIL
+1435 RHRYERKISFAGVL
-1450 DDEDGHDSLNSSSHT
+1450 DENEDSKDSLHSSSHT
-1465 LKSDTPSDEKK
+1465 LKSDTGCEEKK
-1476 VQEPLAPIRKI
+1476 E
-1487 RIGGSRLLQIKGAR
+1487 
-1501 SFKVKKG
+1501 
-1508 GSLSSIRRAGSLK
+1508 
-1521 STKMPRQDSE
+1521 
-1531 SENDEGLLSQSRD
+1531 
-1544 TVTDIGSPWS
+1544 GSPWS
-1554 TSEPSIEP
+1554 ASEPSIEP
-1562 EGSGGTGGP
+1562 EVLSSTGT
-1571 EDNYHRNMS
+1571 EENYHRNMS
-1580 WLHIMI
+1580 WLHVMI

-1594 ICTHVEFCHPR
+1594 ICTHIDYCHPH
-1605 CYQHH
+1605 CYLHH

-1615 RLVRAVKLLYG
+1615 RLVRAIKLLYG
-1626 ETVDSLREDR
+1626 DTVESLRENNSLN
-1636 AGNVSGRAKRNKECS
+1636 NVARGKKQKECS
-1651 DKSSLRTPS
+1651 DKSCLRTPS
-1660 MKRRPTDSNADG
+1660 LKKRVIDSNLEG
-1672 KKDTGMLKYI
+1672 KKDSGMLKYI
-1682 RNQVMSL
+1682 RHQVMSL
-1689 APAPLSLLIKAAP
+1689 SPAPLSLLIKAAP
-1702 ILTED
+1702 ILTEE
-1707 MYGDVQPAAWELLLS
+1707 MYGDIQPAAWELLLS
-1722 VDEHMAAA
+1722 MDEHMAGA
-1730 AAAMFLLCAVKVPD
+1730 AAAMFLLCAVKVPE
-1744 AVTEMMMAEFQHAE
+1744 AVSDMLMSEFHHPE
-1758 ASQRINSVFKF
+1758 AVQRLNAILKF
-1769 YTLWRFRYQVWPRM
+1769 HTLWRFRYQVWPRM

-1804 PILGMPCVPMFDP
+1804 PVLGMPSVPMFDP
-1817 PWVPSNTGSVQD
+1817 PWVPQCSGSVQD
-1829 PINEDNSKSFSARAV
+1829 PINEDQSKSFSARAV

-1861 EEKRRLGREAS
+1861 EEKKRLGREAS
-1872 IITAIPVAQEACYE
+1872 LITAIPITQEACYE
-1886 PTCGPPPEQEEE
+1886 PTCSPNSEQEEE
-1898 EEAVNLASRR
+1898 VEEVANLASRR
-1908 MSVTPSCA
+1908 LSVSPSCT
-1916 SSNSH
+1916 SSTSH

-1935 SVASAEDEENATEH
+1935 SAVSAEDEEHTTEH
-1949 TPTHH
+1949 TPNHH
-1954 MLQPPQAVFPA
+1954 VPQPPQAVFPA

-1990 SAVAQQILWNCLI
+1990 SAVAQQVLWNCLI
-2003 EDPALVLRHF
+2003 EDPSTVLRHF
-2013 LEKLTVSNRQ
+2013 LEKLTISNRQ

-2031 KLLMNIGDLPA
+2031 KLLLNIGDFPA

-2145 ECLEFFNIPEAR
+2145 ECLEFFNIPE
-2157 SAHYFLM
+2157 SQSSNYFLM
-2164 DKRWNLIHYSK
+2164 DKRWNLIHYNK
-2175 TFVRDIYP
+2175 TYVRDIYP

-2192 NLVHMLPEKGQELI
+2192 NLVHMHPEKGQELI
-2206 QKQVFSRKLEEVG
+2206 QKQVFTRKLEEVG

-2226 LTQNMPAVHKQSH
+2226 LTQKIPVAHKQSH

-2254 RTAIDGEFSL
+2254 RSAIDAEFSL
-2264 FSEPQGK
+2264 FNDPQAGK

-2276 DTLHKV
+2276 DTLQKS

-2292 LGMPSEYPW
+2292 LGMPSEFPW

-2311 FNGALL
+2311 FNGALI
-2317 LHPEDSSL
+2317 LHPEDSAL
-2325 LRQYTATAI
+2325 LRQYAATVI

-2357 QAYADYESNPLLR
+2357 QVYADYESNPQLR
-2370 QGIEFCCRQFYILHR
+2370 QAIEFACRQFYILHR

-2396 APLLEFTT
+2396 APLLEFPD
-2404 STSTGLSKGV
+2404 GGNNGPSKGV

-2419 FDLLVSLEGE
+2419 FDLLQSLEGD
-2429 TLDALDALELVKA
+2429 TPDNLDILELVKA
-2442 EKPLRSLDFCY
+2442 EKPLKSLDFCY
-2453 GNEDLAFSIT
+2453 GNEDLTFSIS

-2494 CFLQKLKSN
+2494 CYLQRLKRQTSQVE
-2503 TMTMESASAARDEI
+2503 TVTAAREEI
-2517 AAIAAL
+2517 AATAAL

-2532 SSETLTRPMTAP
+2532 SVEVLTRPMTAP
-2544 QLSRCDQGHK
+2544 QMSRCDQGHK
-2554 GATTANHAMSG
+2554 GTTTANHTMSSG
-2565 GPNTSRL
+2565 TNTRYPEQGAKL
-2572 VSNIRD
+2572 HFIRE
-2578 NLHLLEEGQGM
+2578 NLHLLEEGQGLQ
-2589 PREELDE
+2589 REELDE

-2617 YKHCGPRLKILQNVA
+2617 YKHCGPRLKILQNLA
-2632 GEPRVTALE
+2632 GEPRVTSLE
-2641 LLDIK
+2641 LLDVK

-2655 HALLKL
+2655 HSLLKL
-2661 APYDTLTMESRGL
+2661 APYDTQTMESRGL
-2674 RRYITEML
+2674 RRYIMEML
-2682 PITDWSAETVRPAL
+2682 PITDWTAEAVRPAL

-2711 KMPTLRCARPQA
+2711 KMPTLRRQVEWEPA
-2723 LCTRSVAALRA
+2723 
-2734 LYSFTT
+2734 
-2740 VPLLWRNS
+2740 
-2748 GVKSSSCLPVSSLA
+2748 SSLIE
-2762 GHATPWGVSLFL
+2762 G
-2774 SPVSAAA
+2774 
-2781 SLGMCAPACVCPS
+2781 
-2794 DLDVV
+2794 V
-2799 CLRRTA
+2799 CLT
-2805 KVVRLLLL
+2805 LQ
-2813 ALLIDVFVSSSV
+2813 
-2825 SAFTRQPIISF
+2825 RQPIISF

-2889 QIQALKDDFPLSHVI
+2889 QIQALKEDFPLSHVI

-2930 GSKGQSPGTQ
+2930 GSK
-2940 DSPHLEQPEHV
+2940 DSPWLEQPEV
-2951 QDQELHAGCLPA
+2951 LLLLQTVINILLPPRIISTSRSKNFMLESSPA
-2963 HCSTPGDQGKDLR
+2963 HCSTPGDAGKDLR
-2976 REGLAESTSQAAY
+2976 KEGLAESTSQAAY
-2989 LALKVVLVCFER
+2989 LALKVILVCFER
-3001 QLGNQWYRLS
+3001 QLGSQWYWLS

-3021 VGGLAFWDFID
+3021 VGGLALWDFVD

-3045 RPYIQCKLLTQPA
+3045 RPFIQCKLLAQPA
-3058 DSQEEITARHHIAD
+3058 ENHEELTARQHIAD

-3086 SLFAEF
+3086 SLIAEF

-3140 TVWEQESQPSR
+3140 TVWEQDSEPSQ
-3151 QPSQDTLSRTDED
+3151 QASQDTLSRTDEED
-3164 EEPEQEE
+3164 EE
-3171 NDSISIPSVV
+3171 NDSVSMPSVV
-3181 SEHEAFLPRIISQ
+3181 SEQEAYLLGAIGR
-3194 RRFSSYATGNASAQ
+3194 RRFSSHLSSMSAPQ
-3208 SEPGTRST
+3208 AEVG

-3223 PNVLDESQGLEEG
+3223 PNVLDDSQGLAAEG
-3236 NLSRVA
+3236 SLSRVA
-3242 SVQSEPGQQNLLLQP
+3242 SVQSEPGHHNLLLQQ
-3257 PLGRNRGLRQLRRPL
+3257 PLGRKRGLRQLRRPL
-3272 LSIPKNEPRG
+3272 LSRQKTQTEPRS
-3282 AGRSGARLSATRR
+3282 RHGARLSTTRR
-3295 SIQPKN
+3295 SIQPKV
-3301 KILATHGGD
+3301 KPTVD
-3310 QKRVVTFTETQ
+3310 QKRSVTFTEAQSEASTSKTDPAPIGAQ
-3321 QEAQTKPPVPAGAD
+3321 QQSSKRNSPAEGGKQEA
-3335 AQPEVRKASPAPPS
+3335 ASKSPTTPS
-3349 TPPASSGASFSA
+3349 LA
-3361 TVKADLHS
+3361 VIVADLHS
-3369 PSRKQLSISTES
+3369 QASASQTETLLAEKDKKREEDPEQKPAQAHDTPPPAQLSDTEDFTGL
-3381 KEKREQWS
+3381 ETTS
-3389 LRSSLSPRGSIS
+3389 LLQ
-3401 RGSTPTPPSRSCSPV
+3401 
-3416 PPPHPISRTCSPLPP
+3416 H
-3431 PPLPILGIHP
+3431 
-3441 CANFPQQGASSCSTP
+3441 
-3456 ESPEDLDTTA
+3456 EDTV
-3466 LLGRNTDTLLH
+3466 LH
-3477 ISEDNGG
+3477 ISEDNGM
-3484 TENPLLVPL
+3484 ENPLLSSQFSFTHVE
-3493 LVPLLSP
+3493 VG
-3500 RHSPALPS
+3500 HT
-3508 RRSPLPLSPV
+3508 
-3518 DLDLDES
+3518 DIDLDES

>member
-1 MVKRKSLDDT
+1 MVKRKSLDENE
-11 DPECGKGIPFPIQTF
+11 PECGKGIPFPIQTF

-60 GLSPALSEAIQSIS
+60 GLSPELSEAIQSIS

-80 AALPHVLHCTAILLS
+80 AALPHVLHCTSILLS

-119 MLLEAAQ
+119 MLLEAAH

-136 GWSGGSSS
+136 GWSAGGSSSS

-149 PLGMGNQGSPPGRVG
+149 PVGNQGSSPGAPLG
-164 QSCPGSGTGSGSGVP
+164 SCAGSSALGGSGPQHGSSL
-179 RRSGSLEEDEHARN
+179 LEEDENARA
-193 KLFHKSMATVE
+193 KLFNKSMATVE

-221 LTFRLASGLV
+221 LNFRLASGLV
-231 LWQPMWEHRQPDVP
+231 IWQPMWEHRQPDIP
-245 AFSALIKPVRNIVTA
+245 AFTLLIKPIRNIVTA
-260 KRNSPVNNQCSPCGS
+260 KRNSPVNNQCSPGGS
-275 SNQGQM
+275 ANPGPMSQ
-281 GFQVVCETAQSD
+281 GFQVVCEAARSD
-293 SSSPGAGEQSCRRGN
+293 SSSSPASAEQSCRRGN
-308 SVERGG
+308 SVEKGG
-314 PSRPQAPPHD
+314 PSQQPPPV
-324 KGVSK
+324 KGPSK
-329 KKTSAPVGIPF
+329 KKTSAPAGLPA

-351 FDVAVLRCLLQPHWT
+351 FDVAVLRCLLQTHWT
-366 EEGVHWALMFY
+366 EEGVHWALMYY

-389 ERPPEPLIPP
+389 ERVAEPLAAP

-407 MVAAT
+407 MVAAA
-412 PSLVNTHK
+412 PSLVNTQK
-420 TQDMSLKSNE
+420 TQDMSLKCNE
-430 EAKSLSSETFS
+430 EEKSLSTETFA
-441 KVSMT
+441 KVSLT
-446 NLRRP
+446 NLRRQ
-451 AVPDLSSD
+451 AVPDLASD
-459 LGMNL
+459 LGMNI

-482 FHHTGKKRQRRMGV
+482 FHHTGKKRQRRMGM

-501 DDHLDVSPTRSTFS
+501 EDQLDVSPTRSTFS
-515 FGSFSGVG
+515 FGSFSGLG
-523 DDRRALERGGWQAT
+523 DDRRALDRGGWQAT
-537 IMGKFTRRGSS
+537 FMGKFTRRGST

-557 SVKHSHSHH
+557 NAKHSHSHH
-566 SLLRDLPDHS
+566 SLLRDMPDHS
-576 NSHSDNTVHA
+576 NSHSDNAV
-586 KGDVRSQI
+586 KEVRSQI
-594 STITMATFN
+594 STITMAAFN

-621 KKLCNPVSIPEIP
+621 KRLCNPVAVPEMP
-634 TEPLACA
+634 VEPLACA

-652 NYSCL
+652 NYSFL
-657 EEGDSIEGTNNFIL
+657 EEGENIEGTNNFVL
-671 KNGMLDLTAILRAL
+671 KNGMLDLTAVLRAL
-685 YAVLTHDISSRIC
+685 YAVLSHDISSRIC
-698 DVSLNI
+698 DVTLNI

-719 KLTKPKDKENDEMR
+719 KLSKAENKENQEARAKDAAGQG
-733 LPKEGANQSLGGAQ
+733 LGGGAQ
-747 GGVSGGC
+747 GG
-754 MGAAPGGGG
+754 GAVPGAGGG
-763 GDGGGGS
+763 GDGGSGGGGGGG
-770 GGSGGGSGGSGG
+770 GGSGGGSGQGSK
-782 GSRDDVT
+782 DDVKN
-789 ENKKKDG
+789 NKDNDKKEE
-796 KDDGSLLSTHRLAL
+796 GSSFSTHRLAL

-840 QAQNCLTNLYKL
+840 QAQNCLTSLYKL
-852 DKVQFR
+852 DRVQFR
-858 QTMRDYV
+858 QTMREYV

-882 FCMEPVTD
+882 FCMEPITD

-897 RSRREKKRNLDKAGF
+897 RSRRAKKRNIDKAGF
-912 GNNFTTGDNKSLAQN
+912 GNNFTTGDNKSVAQN

-964 QLVQFIKES
+964 QLVQFIKEA

-984 ALLDSAEKL
+984 ALLDSAEKIT
-993 ATAKKPEEK
+993 TAKKTDEK
-1002 EEIVIIKQ
+1002 EEAKQ
-1010 TMPRRSEV
+1010 SGGRS
-1018 GVSGEKGAQPSTA
+1018 
-1031 ADECRSCISSR
+1031 DE
-1042 PPQTPEHDDQIPG
+1042 QIPG

-1159 NVKLSEVGG
+1159 AVKLSEGGAVG
-1168 VEYGRDEE
+1168 VEYTRDEE
-1176 ENFFKRLGK
+1176 ENFFKRLG
-1185 WRSGR
+1185 
-1190 RNPSKLHH
+1190 PH
-1198 TEEKDGPQGF
+1198 GF
-1208 QERLAAS
+1208 QEHLAAS

-1352 LGFIYDEETKRR
+1352 LGYIFDEETKRR

-1373 FLDDNTVNPTKCGCP
+1373 YLDDNTVNPTKCGCP

-1399 LEITTFLRET
+1399 LEITTFQRET

-1417 TEPQVDLD
+1417 TEPLVDLD
-1425 SGRLRLNPEL
+1425 SCRLRLDPEL

-1465 LKSDTPSDEKK
+1465 LKSDTTCDEKK
-1476 VQEPLAPIRKI
+1476 GQEAQDDLSPLPSSPAPIRKI

-1501 SFKVKKG
+1501 SFRVKKG

-1521 STKMPRQDSE
+1521 STKLSRQDSE
-1531 SENDEGLLSQSRD
+1531 SENEEGLLSQTHSRD
-1544 TVTDIGSPWS
+1544 TVTDIGSPFS

-1562 EGSGGTGGP
+1562 EGQSSGGT

-1594 ICTHVEFCHPR
+1594 ICTHIDFCHPR

-1615 RLVRAVKLLYG
+1615 RLVRAIKLVYG
-1626 ETVDSLREDR
+1626 ETVDSLREDS
-1636 AGNVSGRAKRNKECS
+1636 AISGHIMARAKKNKESS
-1651 DKSSLRTPS
+1651 DKSCLRTPS
-1660 MKRRPTDSNADG
+1660 MKRRPTDPNTEG

-1689 APAPLSLLIKAAP
+1689 SPAPLSLLIKAAP
-1702 ILTED
+1702 ILTDD
-1707 MYGDVQPAAWELLLS
+1707 MYGDIQPAAWELLLS

-1744 AVTEMMMAEFQHAE
+1744 AVTEMMMAELHHQE
-1758 ASQRINSVFKF
+1758 ACQRINSILKF
-1769 YTLWRFRYQVWPRM
+1769 YTLWRFRYEVWPRM

-1804 PILGMPCVPMFDP
+1804 PILGMPCVPIFDP
-1817 PWVPSNTGSVQD
+1817 PWVPLNTGSVQD
-1829 PINEDNSKSFSARAV
+1829 PINEDQSYSALIQPVHAIKSFSARAV

-1872 IITAIPVAQEACYE
+1872 IITAIPVVQEACYE
-1886 PTCGPPPEQEEE
+1886 PTCSPPPEQEEE
-1898 EEAVNLASRR
+1898 AEEVVNLTSRR
-1908 MSVTPSCA
+1908 LSVSPSCA

-1935 SVASAEDEENATEH
+1935 SLASAEDEENTTEH

-1954 MLQPPQAVFPA
+1954 MLQPPQSVFPA

-1990 SAVAQQILWNCLI
+1990 SAVAKQILWNCLI

-2031 KLLMNIGDLPA
+2031 KLLLNIGDLPA

-2164 DKRWNLIHYSK
+2164 DKRWNLIHYNK
-2175 TFVRDIYP
+2175 TYVRDIYP

-2226 LTQNMPAVHKQSH
+2226 LTQHMPNVHKQSH

-2254 RTAIDGEFSL
+2254 RTAIDAEFSL
-2264 FSEPQGK
+2264 FNEPQGK

-2292 LGMPSEYPW
+2292 VGMPSEYPW
-2301 GDEIM
+2301 GDEMM

-2334 NTAVHFNH
+2334 NTAIHFNH

-2357 QAYADYESNPLLR
+2357 QVYADYESNPLLR
-2370 QGIEFCCRQFYILHR
+2370 QGIAFCCRQFYILHR

-2404 STSTGLSKGV
+2404 NTSTGLSKGV

-2429 TLDALDALELVKA
+2429 SQDALDALELVKA

-2453 GNEDLAFSIT
+2453 GNEDLAFSIS
-2463 ESIKLCVTVVAY
+2463 EAVKLCVTVVAY

-2503 TMTMESASAARDEI
+2503 TVTMESASAARDEI

-2544 QLSRCDQGHK
+2544 QMSRCDQGHK
-2554 GATTANHAMSG
+2554 GGTAANHAMSG
-2565 GPNTSRL
+2565 GVNT
-2572 VSNIRD
+2572 RD

-2674 RRYITEML
+2674 RRYVMEML
-2682 PITDWSAETVRPAL
+2682 PITDWSSEAVRPAL

-2723 LCTRSVAALRA
+2723 LCTRRQVEWEAA
-2734 LYSFTT
+2734 
-2740 VPLLWRNS
+2740 
-2748 GVKSSSCLPVSSLA
+2748 SSLIE
-2762 GHATPWGVSLFL
+2762 GI
-2774 SPVSAAA
+2774 
-2781 SLGMCAPACVCPS
+2781 
-2794 DLDVV
+2794 
-2799 CLRRTA
+2799 CLT
-2805 KVVRLLLL
+2805 LQ
-2813 ALLIDVFVSSSV
+2813 
-2825 SAFTRQPIISF
+2825 RQPIISF

-2889 QIQALKDDFPLSHVI
+2889 QIQALKEDFPLSHVI

-2930 GSKGQSPGTQ
+2930 GSK
-2940 DSPHLEQPEHV
+2940 DSPHLEPPEIFLLLQTV
-2951 QDQELHAGCLPA
+2951 INILLPPRIISTSRTKNFMLDASPA
-2963 HCSTPGDQGKDLR
+2963 HCSTPGDTGKDLR
-2976 REGLAESTSQAAY
+2976 REGLAESTGQAAY

-3001 QLGNQWYRLS
+3001 ALGNQWYRLS

-3045 RPYIQCKLLTQPA
+3045 RPFIQCKLLTQPA

-3140 TVWEQESQPSR
+3140 TVWEQDSQPSR

-3164 EEPEQEE
+3164 DEE
-3171 NDSISIPSVV
+3171 NDSVSIPSVV
-3181 SEHEAFLPRIISQ
+3181 SEHEAFLPQVITQ
-3194 RRFSSYATGNASAQ
+3194 RRFSSHATGSVAPQPEAHR
-3208 SEPGTRST
+3208 TT
-3216 MLPSQSE
+3216 MLPSHSE
-3223 PNVLDESQGLEEG
+3223 PNVLDESQGLLQEG

-3242 SVQSEPGQQNLLLQP
+3242 SVQSEPGQQNLLIQP
-3257 PLGRNRGLRQLRRPL
+3257 PLGRKRGLRQLRRPL
-3272 LSIPKNEPRG
+3272 LSIPKNEPRS
-3282 AGRSGARLSATRR
+3282 RSGARLSTTRR

-3301 KILATHGGD
+3301 KPLETLLDCEAHGD
-3310 QKRVVTFTETQ
+3310 QKRSVTFTESPGQ
-3321 QEAQTKPPVPAGAD
+3321 QPPTPSSAEPPAEGS
-3335 AQPEVRKASPAPPS
+3335 KASPAFSKSPTLEVPS
-3349 TPPASSGASFSA
+3349 ASSAMV
-3361 TVKADLHS
+3361 TADLHT
-3369 PSRKQLSISTES
+3369 PAISQVIPTISS
-3381 KEKREQWS
+3381 KEKREQWG
-3389 LRSSLSPRGSIS
+3389 LRSSLSPPPSIS
-3401 RGSTPTPPSRSCSPV
+3401 RPSTPTPPSRTCSPL
-3416 PPPHPISRTCSPLPP
+3416 PLSRTCSPLVLSRTSSPLP
-3431 PPLPILGIHP
+3431 PPLPVLGTAP
-3441 CANFPQQGASSCSTP
+3441 GAGSSSCSSTASPSPFPPSAPTRAAQAQGEPRRRRDDGASASQRQPAASERGRRHGEPPPHPAAVTP
-3456 ESPEDLDTTA
+3456 LTPQVTPA
-3466 LLGRNTDTLLH
+3466 TLPH
-3477 ISEDNGG
+3477 RPGPG
-3484 TENPLLVPL
+3484 
-3493 LVPLLSP
+3493 
-3500 RHSPALPS
+3500 
-3508 RRSPLPLSPV
+3508 
-3518 DLDLDES
+3518 
-3525 HV
+3525 

>member
-1 MVKRKSLDDT
+1 MVKRKSLDDNE
-11 DPECGKGIPFPIQTF
+11 PECGKGIPFPIQTF

-80 AALPHVLHCTAILLS
+80 AALPHVLHCTSILLS

-119 MLLEAAQ
+119 MLLDAAQ
-126 ECNHEPSLGH
+126 ECNHEPNLGH

-149 PLGMGNQGSPPGRVG
+149 PVGNQGSSPGA
-164 QSCPGSGTGSGSGVP
+164 PGSCSGSALSGSGP
-179 RRSGSLEEDEHARN
+179 QHSSSLLEEDEHART

-231 LWQPMWEHRQPDVP
+231 IWQPMWEYRQPDIP
-245 AFSALIKPVRNIVTA
+245 AFTALIKPVRNIVTA

-275 SNQGQM
+275 GNAGPM
-281 GFQVVCETAQSD
+281 GFQVVCEATQSD
-293 SSSPGAGEQSCRRGN
+293 SSSPASGEHSLKIT
-308 SVERGG
+308 
-314 PSRPQAPPHD
+314 PSSR
-324 KGVSK
+324 
-329 KKTSAPVGIPF
+329 TSAPAGLPP

-366 EEGVHWALMFY
+366 EEGVHWALMYY
-377 LQRLRQILEERP
+377 LHRLRQILEERP
-389 ERPPEPLIPP
+389 ERTPEPLITP

-420 TQDMSLKSNE
+420 TQDMSLKCNE
-430 EAKSLSSETFS
+430 EGKSLSTETFT
-441 KVSMT
+441 KVSLT
-446 NLRRP
+446 NLRRQ

-459 LGMNL
+459 LGMNI

-515 FGSFSGVG
+515 FGSFSGLG
-523 DDRRALERGGWQAT
+523 DDRRPLERGGWQAT
-537 IMGKFTRRGSS
+537 IMGKFTRRGST

-557 SVKHSHSHH
+557 SAKHSHSHH
-566 SLLRDLPDHS
+566 SLLRDMPDHS
-576 NSHSDNTVHA
+576 NSHNDNTV
-586 KGDVRSQI
+586 KEVRSQI
-594 STITMATFN
+594 STITMAAFN

-621 KKLCNPVSIPEIP
+621 RKLCTPVAVPEIP
-634 TEPLACA
+634 VEPLACT
-641 NLPRSFTDSCI
+641 NLPRSLTDSCI

-657 EEGDSIEGTNNFIL
+657 EDGENIEGTNNFVL
-671 KNGMLDLTAILRAL
+671 KNGMLDLTAVLRAL
-685 YAVLTHDISSRIC
+685 HAVLSHDISSRIC
-698 DVSLNI
+698 DVALNI
-704 IDCLLQLGVVPGMGK
+704 IDSLLQLGVVPGLGK
-719 KLTKPKDKENDEMR
+719 KLSKPDNKENQEARAKD
-733 LPKEGANQSLGGAQ
+733 LTAQGLGVGAQ
-747 GGVSGGC
+747 GG
-754 MGAAPGGGG
+754 GAVPGPGGG
-763 GDGGGGS
+763 GDGGGGGGG
-770 GGSGGGSGGSGG
+770 GGSGGGSGQGSK
-782 GSRDDVT
+782 DDVKN
-789 ENKKKDG
+789 NKDNDKKV
-796 KDDGSLLSTHRLAL
+796 THRLAL

-840 QAQNCLTNLYKL
+840 QAQNCLTSLYKL
-852 DKVQFR
+852 DKLQFR
-858 QTMRDYV
+858 QTMREYV

-882 FCMEPVTD
+882 FCMEPITD
-890 KYGSAGE
+890 
-897 RSRREKKRNLDKAGF
+897 NKADF
-912 GNNFTTGDNKSLAQN
+912 GNNFTTGDNKSVAQN

-964 QLVQFIKES
+964 QLVQFIKEA

-984 ALLDSAEKL
+984 ALLDSAEKVT
-993 ATAKKPEEK
+993 ATKKPEEK
-1002 EEIVIIKQ
+1002 EDPRQ
-1010 TMPRRSEV
+1010 PGPRRSEA
-1018 GVSGEKGAQPSTA
+1018 GVSGEKGQVSSA
-1031 ADECRSCISSR
+1031 ADECRSYISSR
-1042 PPQTPEHDDQIPG
+1042 PPQTPEHEEQIPG

-1111 KKLKLPIGN
+1111 KKLKLPIGKDSN

-1159 NVKLSEVGG
+1159 AVKLSEGG
-1168 VEYGRDEE
+1168 AAGPEYGRDEE
-1176 ENFFKRLGK
+1176 ENFFKRLG
-1185 WRSGR
+1185 
-1190 RNPSKLHH
+1190 PH
-1198 TEEKDGPQGF
+1198 GF

-1293 HHVNITKRGLSRGR
+1293 HHVNITKKGLSRGR

-1352 LGFIYDEETKRR
+1352 LGYIYDEETKRR

-1373 FLDDNTVNPTKCGCP
+1373 YLDDNTVNPTKCGCP

-1417 TEPQVDLD
+1417 TENLVDLD
-1425 SGRLRLNPEL
+1425 SCRLRLDPEH

-1450 DDEDGHDSLNSSSHT
+1450 DDEDGNDSLNSSSHT
-1465 LKSDTPSDEKK
+1465 LKSDTTCDDKK
-1476 VQEPLAPIRKI
+1476 AQEA
-1487 RIGGSRLLQIKGAR
+1487 Q
-1501 SFKVKKG
+1501 
-1508 GSLSSIRRAGSLK
+1508 
-1521 STKMPRQDSE
+1521 
-1531 SENDEGLLSQSRD
+1531 
-1544 TVTDIGSPWS
+1544 GSPFS

-1562 EGSGGTGGP
+1562 EGQSTGGA

-1594 ICTHVEFCHPR
+1594 ICTHIDFCHPR

-1615 RLVRAVKLLYG
+1615 RLVRAIKLVYG
-1626 ETVDSLREDR
+1626 ETVDSLREDSTSS
-1636 AGNVSGRAKRNKECS
+1636 GNIGARAKKNKECS
-1651 DKSSLRTPS
+1651 DKSCLRTPS
-1660 MKRRPTDSNADG
+1660 MKRRPTDSNTEG
-1672 KKDTGMLKYI
+1672 KKDMGMLKYI

-1689 APAPLSLLIKAAP
+1689 SPAPLSLLIKAAP
-1702 ILTED
+1702 ILTDD
-1707 MYGDVQPAAWELLLS
+1707 MYGDIQPAAWELLLS

-1744 AVTEMMMAEFQHAE
+1744 AVTEMMMAEFQHQE
-1758 ASQRINSVFKF
+1758 ACQRINSILKF

-1804 PILGMPCVPMFDP
+1804 PILGMPCVPIFDP
-1817 PWVPSNTGSVQD
+1817 PWVPQNTGSVQD
-1829 PINEDNSKSFSARAV
+1829 PINEDQSKSFSARAV

-1886 PTCGPPPEQEEE
+1886 PTCSPPTEQEEE
-1898 EEAVNLASRR
+1898 AEEVVNLASRR
-1908 MSVTPSCA
+1908 LSVSPSCA

-1935 SVASAEDEENATEH
+1935 SLASAEDEENTTEH

-2031 KLLMNIGDLPA
+2031 KLLLNIGDLPA

-2175 TFVRDIYP
+2175 TYVRDIYP

-2226 LTQNMPAVHKQSH
+2226 LTQHMPAVHKQSH

-2254 RTAIDGEFSL
+2254 RTAIDAEFSL
-2264 FSEPQGK
+2264 FNEPQGK

-2301 GDEIM
+2301 GDEMM

-2357 QAYADYESNPLLR
+2357 QVYADYESNPLLR

-2429 TLDALDALELVKA
+2429 THDALDALELVKA

-2453 GNEDLAFSIT
+2453 GNEDLAFSIS
-2463 ESIKLCVTVVAY
+2463 EAIKLCVTVVAY

-2494 CFLQKLKSN
+2494 CYLQKLKSN
-2503 TMTMESASAARDEI
+2503 TVTMESASAARDEI

-2532 SSETLTRPMTAP
+2532 SSEALTRPMTAP
-2544 QLSRCDQGHK
+2544 QISRCDQGHK
-2554 GATTANHAMSG
+2554 GGTTANHTMSG
-2565 GPNTSRL
+2565 GVNTRWSVCFL
-2572 VSNIRD
+2572 RD
-2578 NLHLLEEGQGM
+2578 NLHLMEEGQGM

-2682 PITDWSAETVRPAL
+2682 PITDWSSEAVRPAL

-2711 KMPTLRCARPQA
+2711 KMPTLRRQ
-2723 LCTRSVAALRA
+2723 VEWEAA
-2734 LYSFTT
+2734 
-2740 VPLLWRNS
+2740 
-2748 GVKSSSCLPVSSLA
+2748 SSLIE
-2762 GHATPWGVSLFL
+2762 GI
-2774 SPVSAAA
+2774 
-2781 SLGMCAPACVCPS
+2781 
-2794 DLDVV
+2794 
-2799 CLRRTA
+2799 CLT
-2805 KVVRLLLL
+2805 LQ
-2813 ALLIDVFVSSSV
+2813 
-2825 SAFTRQPIISF
+2825 RQPIISF

-2930 GSKGQSPGTQ
+2930 GSK
-2940 DSPHLEQPEHV
+2940 DSPHLEQPEIFLLLQTV
-2951 QDQELHAGCLPA
+2951 INILLPPRIISTSRTKNFMLDASPA
-2963 HCSTPGDQGKDLR
+2963 HCSTPGDTGKDLR

-3001 QLGNQWYRLS
+3001 SLGNQWYRLS

-3045 RPYIQCKLLTQPA
+3045 RPFIQCKLLTQPA

-3140 TVWEQESQPSR
+3140 TVWEQDSQPSR

-3164 EEPEQEE
+3164 DEE
-3171 NDSISIPSVV
+3171 NDSMSIPSVV
-3181 SEHEAFLPRIISQ
+3181 SEHEAFLPRVTSQ
-3194 RRFSSYATGNASAQ
+3194 RRFSSHATGSAASHPEA
-3208 SEPGTRST
+3208 PRAT
-3216 MLPSQSE
+3216 MLPSHSE
-3223 PNVLDESQGLEEG
+3223 PNVLDESQGLLQEG

-3242 SVQSEPGQQNLLLQP
+3242 SVQSEPGQQNLLIQP
-3257 PLGRNRGLRQLRRPL
+3257 PLGRKRGLRQIRRPL

-3282 AGRSGARLSATRR
+3282 RSGARLSTTRR

-3301 KILATHGGD
+3301 KPLD
-3310 QKRVVTFTETQ
+3310 QKRSVTFTENQAQ
-3321 QEAQTKPPVPAGAD
+3321 QASAGEGKPLTASVAAPSKSPT
-3335 AQPEVRKASPAPPS
+3335 PEVTS
-3349 TPPASSGASFSA
+3349 TP
-3361 TVKADLHS
+3361 TVSADLHG
-3369 PSRKQLSISTES
+3369 PANKQVGDNI
-3381 KEKREQWS
+3381 
-3389 LRSSLSPRGSIS
+3389 RG
-3401 RGSTPTPPSRSCSPV
+3401 
-3416 PPPHPISRTCSPLPP
+3416 
-3431 PPLPILGIHP
+3431 
-3441 CANFPQQGASSCSTP
+3441 
-3456 ESPEDLDTTA
+3456 
-3466 LLGRNTDTLLH
+3466 TL
-3477 ISEDNGG
+3477 
-3484 TENPLLVPL
+3484 T
-3493 LVPLLSP
+3493 
-3500 RHSPALPS
+3500 
-3508 RRSPLPLSPV
+3508 
-3518 DLDLDES
+3518 
-3525 HV
+3525 

>member
-1 MVKRKSLDDT
+1 MR
-11 DPECGKGIPFPIQTF
+11 ECF
-26 LWRQTSAFLR
+26 LYSTL
-36 PKLGKQ
+36 
-42 YEASCVS
+42 
-49 FERVLVENKLH
+49 LVVH
-60 GLSPALSEAIQSIS
+60 GLI
-74 RWELVQ
+74 LV
-80 AALPHVLHCTAILLS
+80 
-95 NRNKLGH
+95 
-102 QDKLG
+102 
-107 VAETKLLHTLHW
+107 
-119 MLLEAAQ
+119 
-126 ECNHEPSLGH
+126 
-136 GWSGGSSS
+136 
-144 SAFLQ
+144 
-149 PLGMGNQGSPPGRVG
+149 
-164 QSCPGSGTGSGSGVP
+164 
-179 RRSGSLEEDEHARN
+179 
-193 KLFHKSMATVE
+193 
-204 LFVFLFAPL
+204 
-213 IHRIKESD
+213 
-221 LTFRLASGLV
+221 
-231 LWQPMWEHRQPDVP
+231 
-245 AFSALIKPVRNIVTA
+245 FS
-260 KRNSPVNNQCSPCGS
+260 
-275 SNQGQM
+275 
-281 GFQVVCETAQSD
+281 
-293 SSSPGAGEQSCRRGN
+293 
-308 SVERGG
+308 
-314 PSRPQAPPHD
+314 
-324 KGVSK
+324 
-329 KKTSAPVGIPF
+329 
-340 SLAQRARYATY
+340 
-351 FDVAVLRCLLQPHWT
+351 
-366 EEGVHWALMFY
+366 
-377 LQRLRQILEERP
+377 
-389 ERPPEPLIPP
+389 
-399 LPRPRSSS
+399 
-407 MVAAT
+407 
-412 PSLVNTHK
+412 
-420 TQDMSLKSNE
+420 
-430 EAKSLSSETFS
+430 
-441 KVSMT
+441 
-446 NLRRP
+446 
-451 AVPDLSSD
+451 
-459 LGMNL
+459 
-464 FKKFKNR
+464 
-471 REDRERKGSIP
+471 
-482 FHHTGKKRQRRMGV
+482 
-496 PFLLH
+496 
-501 DDHLDVSPTRSTFS
+501 
-515 FGSFSGVG
+515 
-523 DDRRALERGGWQAT
+523 
-537 IMGKFTRRGSS
+537 
-548 DTAADADSL
+548 
-557 SVKHSHSHH
+557 
-566 SLLRDLPDHS
+566 
-576 NSHSDNTVHA
+576 
-586 KGDVRSQI
+586 
-594 STITMATFN
+594 
-603 TTVASFN
+603 
-610 VGYADFFTEHM
+610 
-621 KKLCNPVSIPEIP
+621 
-634 TEPLACA
+634 
-641 NLPRSFTDSCI
+641 
-652 NYSCL
+652 
-657 EEGDSIEGTNNFIL
+657 
-671 KNGMLDLTAILRAL
+671 
-685 YAVLTHDISSRIC
+685 
-698 DVSLNI
+698 
-704 IDCLLQLGVVPGMGK
+704 
-719 KLTKPKDKENDEMR
+719 
-733 LPKEGANQSLGGAQ
+733 
-747 GGVSGGC
+747 
-754 MGAAPGGGG
+754 
-763 GDGGGGS
+763 
-770 GGSGGGSGGSGG
+770 
-782 GSRDDVT
+782 
-789 ENKKKDG
+789 
-796 KDDGSLLSTHRLAL
+796 
-810 TMLIKIVKS
+810 
-819 LGCAYGCG
+819 
-827 EGHRGL
+827 
-833 SGDRLRM
+833 
-840 QAQNCLTNLYKL
+840 
-852 DKVQFR
+852 
-858 QTMRDYV
+858 
-865 NKDSLNNIVDF
+865 
-876 LHALLG
+876 
-882 FCMEPVTD
+882 
-890 KYGSAGE
+890 
-897 RSRREKKRNLDKAGF
+897 
-912 GNNFTTGDNKSLAQN
+912 
-927 MEAVVVGCM
+927 
-936 FKSLITRCAS
+936 
-946 TTHELHSP
+946 
-954 ENLGLYCDIR
+954 
-964 QLVQFIKES
+964 
-973 HGNVFRRVALS
+973 
-984 ALLDSAEKL
+984 
-993 ATAKKPEEK
+993 
-1002 EEIVIIKQ
+1002 
-1010 TMPRRSEV
+1010 
-1018 GVSGEKGAQPSTA
+1018 
-1031 ADECRSCISSR
+1031 
-1042 PPQTPEHDDQIPG
+1042 
-1055 ALLGRKDFWRK
+1055 
-1066 MFKSQSAASDT
+1066 
-1077 SSQSEQD
+1077 
-1084 TSECTTAHSGTTT
+1084 
-1097 DRRSRSRSRRISLR
+1097 
-1111 KKLKLPIGN
+1111 GN

-1159 NVKLSEVGG
+1159 AVKLSESGAVGP
-1168 VEYGRDEE
+1168 EYARDEE
-1176 ENFFKRLGK
+1176 ENFFKRLG
-1185 WRSGR
+1185 
-1190 RNPSKLHH
+1190 PH
-1198 TEEKDGPQGF
+1198 GF

-1240 LNCCEPGTIPDA
+1240 LNCCEPGTIPDV

-1323 AKHFCQWGD
+1323 AKYFCQWGD

-1352 LGFIYDEETKRR
+1352 LGYIFDKETKRR

-1373 FLDDNTVNPTKCGCP
+1373 YLDDNTVNPTKCGCP

-1417 TEPQVDLD
+1417 TEPLVDQD
-1425 SGRLRLNPEL
+1425 SCRLRLDPEL

-1465 LKSDTPSDEKK
+1465 LKSDTTCDDKK
-1476 VQEPLAPIRKI
+1476 TQEAQAPIRKI

-1501 SFKVKKG
+1501 SFRVKKG
-1508 GSLSSIRRAGSLK
+1508 GSLTSIRRAG
-1521 STKMPRQDSE
+1521 D
-1531 SENDEGLLSQSRD
+1531 DG
-1544 TVTDIGSPWS
+1544 VTI
-1554 TSEPSIEP
+1554 
-1562 EGSGGTGGP
+1562 
-1571 EDNYHRNMS
+1571 
-1580 WLHIMI
+1580 
-1586 LLCNQQSF
+1586 F
-1594 ICTHVEFCHPR
+1594 ICTVE
-1605 CYQHH
+1605 
-1610 SRSCA
+1610 
-1615 RLVRAVKLLYG
+1615 
-1626 ETVDSLREDR
+1626 
-1636 AGNVSGRAKRNKECS
+1636 
-1651 DKSSLRTPS
+1651 
-1660 MKRRPTDSNADG
+1660 
-1672 KKDTGMLKYI
+1672 
-1682 RNQVMSL
+1682 
-1689 APAPLSLLIKAAP
+1689 
-1702 ILTED
+1702 
-1707 MYGDVQPAAWELLLS
+1707 
-1722 VDEHMAAA
+1722 
-1730 AAAMFLLCAVKVPD
+1730 
-1744 AVTEMMMAEFQHAE
+1744 
-1758 ASQRINSVFKF
+1758 
-1769 YTLWRFRYQVWPRM
+1769 
-1783 EEGAQQIFKIPPPSI
+1783 IPPPSI

-1804 PILGMPCVPMFDP
+1804 PILGMPCVPIFDP
-1817 PWVPSNTGSVQD
+1817 PWVPQNTGSVQD
-1829 PINEDNSKSFSARAV
+1829 PINEDQSYPTLIQSVHTIKSFSARAV

-1886 PTCGPPPEQEEE
+1886 PTCSPPPEQEEE
-1898 EEAVNLASRR
+1898 AEEVVNLASRR
-1908 MSVTPSCA
+1908 LSVSASCA

-1935 SVASAEDEENATEH
+1935 SLASAEDEENTTEH

-2013 LEKLTVSNRQ
+2013 LEKLTASNRQ

-2031 KLLMNIGDLPA
+2031 KLLLNIGDLPA

-2058 FVRTPCEWGM
+2058 FVRTPCEWEM

-2145 ECLEFFNIPEAR
+2145 T
-2157 SAHYFLM
+2157 Y
-2164 DKRWNLIHYSK
+2164 
-2175 TFVRDIYP
+2175 VRDIYP

-2226 LTQNMPAVHKQSH
+2226 LTQHMPAVHKQSH

-2254 RTAIDGEFSL
+2254 RTAIDAEFSL
-2264 FSEPQGK
+2264 FNEQQGK

-2301 GDEIM
+2301 GDEMM

-2357 QAYADYESNPLLR
+2357 QVYADYESDPLLR

-2429 TLDALDALELVKA
+2429 TQDALDALELVKA

-2453 GNEDLAFSIT
+2453 GNEDLTFSIS
-2463 ESIKLCVTVVAY
+2463 EAIKLCVTVVAY

-2494 CFLQKLKSN
+2494 CHLQKLKSN
-2503 TMTMESASAARDEI
+2503 TVTMESASAARDEI

-2532 SSETLTRPMTAP
+2532 SSEALTRPMTAP
-2544 QLSRCDQGHK
+2544 QMSRCDQGHK
-2554 GATTANHAMSG
+2554 GGTTANHAMSG
-2565 GPNTSRL
+2565 GVNT
-2572 VSNIRD
+2572 RD

-2674 RRYITEML
+2674 RRYIMEML
-2682 PITDWSAETVRPAL
+2682 PITDWSSEAVRPAL

-2711 KMPTLRCARPQA
+2711 KMPTLRRQ
-2723 LCTRSVAALRA
+2723 VEWEAA
-2734 LYSFTT
+2734 
-2740 VPLLWRNS
+2740 
-2748 GVKSSSCLPVSSLA
+2748 SSLIE
-2762 GHATPWGVSLFL
+2762 GI
-2774 SPVSAAA
+2774 
-2781 SLGMCAPACVCPS
+2781 
-2794 DLDVV
+2794 
-2799 CLRRTA
+2799 CLT
-2805 KVVRLLLL
+2805 LQ
-2813 ALLIDVFVSSSV
+2813 
-2825 SAFTRQPIISF
+2825 RQPIISF

-2889 QIQALKDDFPLSHVI
+2889 QIQALKEDFPLSHVI

-2930 GSKGQSPGTQ
+2930 GSK
-2940 DSPHLEQPEHV
+2940 DSPHLEQPEIFLLLQTV
-2951 QDQELHAGCLPA
+2951 INILLPPRIISTSRTKNFMLDASPA
-2963 HCSTPGDQGKDLR
+2963 HCSTPGDTGKDLR

-3001 QLGNQWYRLS
+3001 SLGNQWYRLS

-3045 RPYIQCKLLTQPA
+3045 RPFIQCKLLTQPA

-3140 TVWEQESQPSR
+3140 TVWEQDSQPSR

-3164 EEPEQEE
+3164 DE
-3171 NDSISIPSVV
+3171 
-3181 SEHEAFLPRIISQ
+3181 
-3194 RRFSSYATGNASAQ
+3194 
-3208 SEPGTRST
+3208 
-3216 MLPSQSE
+3216 
-3223 PNVLDESQGLEEG
+3223 ESQ
-3236 NLSRVA
+3236 
-3242 SVQSEPGQQNLLLQP
+3242 
-3257 PLGRNRGLRQLRRPL
+3257 
-3272 LSIPKNEPRG
+3272 K
-3282 AGRSGARLSATRR
+3282 RSA
-3295 SIQPKN
+3295 
-3301 KILATHGGD
+3301 HGD
-3310 QKRVVTFTETQ
+3310 QKRSVTFTENQGQ
-3321 QEAQTKPPVPAGAD
+3321 QPSTPGAMEPTAEA
-3335 AQPEVRKASPAPPS
+3335 RKASPALSKSPTLEVPS
-3349 TPPASSGASFSA
+3349 ASSA
-3361 TVKADLHS
+3361 TVTADLHG
-3369 PSRKQLSISTES
+3369 PANAQDLKCVVTQVPPAISS
-3381 KEKREQWS
+3381 KDKREQWG
-3389 LRSSLSPRGSIS
+3389 LRSSLSPPPSIS
-3401 RGSTPTPPSRSCSPV
+3401 RPSTPTPPSRTCSPL
-3416 PPPHPISRTCSPLPP
+3416 PLSRTCSPLPLSRTSSPLP
-3431 PPLPILGIHP
+3431 PPLPVLGTAPAPGPPPPPPLPPLLPPPPPGPPRIR
-3441 CANFPQQGASSCSTP
+3441 
-3456 ESPEDLDTTA
+3456 ESPGDEDTTA
-3466 LLGRNTDTLLH
+3466 LLPRSDTLLQL
-3477 ISEDNGG
+3477 SEDDG
-3484 TENPLLVPL
+3484 TENPLLT
-3493 LVPLLSP
+3493 PLLSP
-3500 RHSPALPS
+3500 PSPRHTP
-3508 RRSPLPLSPV
+3508 RRSPRRLPLPLSPV

>member
-1 MVKRKSLDDT
+1 MVKRKSSEGQEQESGRGVPL
-11 DPECGKGIPFPIQTF
+11 PIQTF

-80 AALPHVLHCTAILLS
+80 AALPHVLHCTATLLS

-119 MLLEAAQ
+119 MLLEAPQ
-126 ECNHEPSLGH
+126 DCSNDRFG
-136 GWSGGSSS
+136 GGGGGGGDRGSSWRGS
-144 SAFLQ
+144 STAFIHQ
-149 PLGMGNQGSPPGRVG
+149 VENQGSPGH
-164 QSCPGSGTGSGSGVP
+164 S
-179 RRSGSLEEDEHARN
+179 RRDSINEEEENNRRKFFQN
-193 KLFHKSMATVE
+193 SMATVE

-213 IHRIKESD
+213 VHRIKESD

-231 LWQPMWEHRQPDVP
+231 IWQPMWEHRQPEVT
-245 AFSALIKPVRNIVTA
+245 AFTTLVKPIRNIITA
-260 KRNSPVNNQCSPCGS
+260 KRSSPIKNQTQTCESPNLDVGHTE
-275 SNQGQM
+275 GL
-281 GFQVVCETAQSD
+281 QVVCETAQPDAMPPRPAFS
-293 SSSPGAGEQSCRRGN
+293 GCHHGN
-308 SVERGG
+308 SIEGSVSSQASQEKA
-314 PSRPQAPPHD
+314 PSYPRVSLVIPPCQ
-324 KGVSK
+324 KS
-329 KKTSAPVGIPF
+329 
-340 SLAQRARYATY
+340 RYATY
-351 FDVAVLRCLLQPHWT
+351 FDVAVLRCLLQPHWS
-366 EEGVHWALMFY
+366 EEGTQWSLMYY
-377 LQRLRQILEERP
+377 LQRLRHMLEEKP
-389 ERPPEPLIPP
+389 EKPPEPEVPQ

-407 MVAAT
+407 MVAAA

-420 TQDMSLKSNE
+420 TQDLTMKCNE
-430 EAKSLSSETFS
+430 EEKSLSTEAFA
-441 KVSMT
+441 KVSLT

-459 LGMNL
+459 LGMNI
-464 FKKFKNR
+464 FKKFKSR
-471 REDRERKGSIP
+471 KEDRERKGSIP

-501 DDHLDVSPTRSTFS
+501 EDHLDVSPTRSTFS
-515 FGSFSGVG
+515 FGSFSGIG
-523 DDRRALERGGWQAT
+523 EDRRGMERGGWQTT
-537 IMGKFTRRGSS
+537 ILGRFTRRGSS
-548 DTAADADSL
+548 DTATEMESL
-557 SVKHSHSHH
+557 SARHSHSHH
-566 SLLRDLPDHS
+566 TLVTDLPDHS
-576 NSHSDNTVHA
+576 NSH
-586 KGDVRSQI
+586 VRSQI
-594 STITMATFN
+594 STITVATFN
-603 TTVASFN
+603 TTLASFN
-610 VGYADFFTEHM
+610 VGYADFFSEHM
-621 KKLCNPVSIPEIP
+621 RKLCNQVPIPEMP
-634 TEPLACA
+634 HEPLACA
-641 NLPRSFTDSCI
+641 NLPRSLTDSCI

-657 EEGDSIEGTNNFIL
+657 EDTDHIDGTSNFVH
-671 KNGMLDLTAILRAL
+671 KNGMLDLSVVLK
-685 YAVLTHDISSRIC
+685 AVYLVLNHDISSRIC
-698 DVSLNI
+698 DVALNI
-704 IDCLLQLGVVPGMGK
+704 VECLLQLGVVPCVEK
-719 KLTKPKDKENDEMR
+719 TRRKSENKENESCEKRQSETSFQLKGALSSSASGFGATPLSGNADGVG
-733 LPKEGANQSLGGAQ
+733 EGGG
-747 GGVSGGC
+747 GGGSGG
-754 MGAAPGGGG
+754 GGGGGTGGGGSGGDGGG
-763 GDGGGGS
+763 GDGGGE
-770 GGSGGGSGGSGG
+770 GGG
-782 GSRDDVT
+782 RPY
-789 ENKKKDG
+789 EKNEKKEDKEEG
-796 KDDGSLLSTHRLAL
+796 TPVSTHRLAL

-833 SGDRLRM
+833 SGDRLRH
-840 QAQNCLTNLYKL
+840 QAQNCLTKLYKL
-852 DKVQFR
+852 DKMQFR

-865 NKDSLNNIVDF
+865 NKDSLNNVVDF

-890 KYGSAGE
+890 
-897 RSRREKKRNLDKAGF
+897 NKAGF
-912 GNNFTTGDNKSLAQN
+912 GNNFTTVDNKSTAQSV
-927 MEAVVVGCM
+927 EGIIVSAM

-964 QLVQFIKES
+964 QLVQFIKEA

-993 ATAKKPEEK
+993 VPGRKTEEATEHEP
-1002 EEIVIIKQ
+1002 KQ
-1010 TMPRRSEV
+1010 SSSKRSEV
-1018 GVSGEKGAQPSTA
+1018 GSVVIDKGQPSSA
-1031 ADECRSCISSR
+1031 PDECRSYISSR
-1042 PPQTPEHDDQIPG
+1042 PMQTPEHDEQMQG
-1055 ALLGRKDFWRK
+1055 AALGRKDFWRK

-1077 SSQSEQD
+1077 SSQSEPD
-1084 TSECTTAHSGTTT
+1084 TSECTTAHSGVTTE
-1097 DRRSRSRSRRISLR
+1097 RRSRSRSRRISLR
-1111 KKLKLPIGN
+1111 KKLKLPLGN

-1125 SLSGLT
+1125 SLSGLA

-1159 NVKLSEVGG
+1159 AVKLSEGG
-1168 VEYGRDEE
+1168 PGSGMENGRDEE
-1176 ENFFKRLGK
+1176 ENFFKRLGCQTYDD
-1185 WRSGR
+1185 
-1190 RNPSKLHH
+1190 H
-1198 TEEKDGPQGF
+1198 
-1208 QERLAAS
+1208 LASS
-1215 QEAMKNKNVVNLGAI
+1215 QEGGKSKNVVNLGAI

-1263 PVVARASLFL
+1263 PVVARAALFL

-1293 HHVNITKRGLSRGR
+1293 HHVNITKKGLSRGR

-1323 AKHFCQWGD
+1323 AKLFYQWGD
-1332 AIGTRLSELCHSDS
+1332 AIGVRLNELCHSES
-1346 ESPANI
+1346 ESPANL
-1352 LGFIYDEETKRR
+1352 LGLIYDEETKRR
-1364 MRKEDEEED
+1364 LRKEDEEED
-1373 FLDDNTVNPTKCGCP
+1373 FLDDSTVNPTKCCCP

-1409 FPCLPRPR
+1409 FPYMPRPR
-1417 TEPQVDLD
+1417 TEPLVDLE
-1425 SGRLRLNPEL
+1425 SCRLRLDPEMD
-1435 GRHRYERKISFAGIL
+1435 RHRYERKISFAGVL
-1450 DDEDGHDSLNSSSHT
+1450 DENEDSKDSLHSSSHT
-1465 LKSDTPSDEKK
+1465 LKSDTGCEEKK
-1476 VQEPLAPIRKI
+1476 VPSRKI
-1487 RIGGSRLLQIKGAR
+1487 RIGGSRLLQIKGTR
-1501 SFKVKKG
+1501 SFRVKKG

-1521 STKMPRQDSE
+1521 STKLSRQDSE
-1531 SENDEGLLSQSRD
+1531 SENEELQLSHSRD
-1544 TVTDIGSPWS
+1544 TVTDIEGSPWS
-1554 TSEPSIEP
+1554 ASEPSIEP
-1562 EGSGGTGGP
+1562 EVLSSTGT
-1571 EDNYHRNMS
+1571 EENYHRNMS
-1580 WLHIMI
+1580 WLHVMI

-1594 ICTHVEFCHPR
+1594 ICTHIDYCHPH
-1605 CYQHH
+1605 CYLHH

-1615 RLVRAVKLLYG
+1615 RLVRAIKLLYG
-1626 ETVDSLREDR
+1626 DTVESLRENNSLN
-1636 AGNVSGRAKRNKECS
+1636 NVARGKKQKECS
-1651 DKSSLRTPS
+1651 DKSCLRTPS
-1660 MKRRPTDSNADG
+1660 LKKRVIDSNLEG
-1672 KKDTGMLKYI
+1672 KKDSGMLKYI
-1682 RNQVMSL
+1682 RHQVMSL
-1689 APAPLSLLIKAAP
+1689 SPAPLSLLIKAAP
-1702 ILTED
+1702 ILTEE
-1707 MYGDVQPAAWELLLS
+1707 MYGDIQPAAWELLLS
-1722 VDEHMAAA
+1722 MDEHMAGA
-1730 AAAMFLLCAVKVPD
+1730 AAAMFLLCAVKVPE
-1744 AVTEMMMAEFQHAE
+1744 AVSDMLMSEFHHPE
-1758 ASQRINSVFKF
+1758 AVQRLNAILKF
-1769 YTLWRFRYQVWPRM
+1769 HTLWRFRYQVWPRM

-1804 PILGMPCVPMFDP
+1804 PVLGMPSVPMFDP
-1817 PWVPSNTGSVQD
+1817 PWVPQCSGSVQD
-1829 PINEDNSKSFSARAV
+1829 PINEDQSKSFSARAV

-1861 EEKRRLGREAS
+1861 EEKKRLGREAS
-1872 IITAIPVAQEACYE
+1872 LITAIPITQEACYE
-1886 PTCGPPPEQEEE
+1886 PTCSPNSEQEEE
-1898 EEAVNLASRR
+1898 EEVANLASRR
-1908 MSVTPSCA
+1908 LSVSPSCT
-1916 SSNSH
+1916 SSTSH

-1935 SVASAEDEENATEH
+1935 SAVSAEDEEHTTEH
-1949 TPTHH
+1949 TPNHH
-1954 MLQPPQAVFPA
+1954 VPQPPQAVFPA

-1990 SAVAQQILWNCLI
+1990 SAVAQQVLWNCLI
-2003 EDPALVLRHF
+2003 EDPSTVLRHF
-2013 LEKLTVSNRQ
+2013 LEKLTISNRQ

-2031 KLLMNIGDLPA
+2031 KLLLNIGDFPA

-2145 ECLEFFNIPEAR
+2145 ECLEFFNIPE
-2157 SAHYFLM
+2157 SQSSNYFLM
-2164 DKRWNLIHYSK
+2164 DKRWNLIHYNK
-2175 TFVRDIYP
+2175 TYVRDIYP

-2192 NLVHMLPEKGQELI
+2192 NLVHMHPEKGQELI
-2206 QKQVFSRKLEEVG
+2206 QKQVFTRKLEEVG

-2226 LTQNMPAVHKQSH
+2226 LTQKIPVAHKQSH

-2254 RTAIDGEFSL
+2254 RSAIDAEFSL
-2264 FSEPQGK
+2264 FNDPQAGK

-2276 DTLHKV
+2276 DTLQKS

-2292 LGMPSEYPW
+2292 LGMPSEFPW

-2311 FNGALL
+2311 FNGALI
-2317 LHPEDSSL
+2317 LHPEDSAL
-2325 LRQYTATAI
+2325 LRQYAATVI

-2357 QAYADYESNPLLR
+2357 QVYADYESNPQLR
-2370 QGIEFCCRQFYILHR
+2370 QAIEFACRQFYILHR

-2396 APLLEFTT
+2396 APLLEFPD
-2404 STSTGLSKGV
+2404 GGNNGPSKGV

-2419 FDLLVSLEGE
+2419 FDLLQSLEGD
-2429 TLDALDALELVKA
+2429 TPDNLDILELVKA
-2442 EKPLRSLDFCY
+2442 EKPLKSLDFCY
-2453 GNEDLAFSIT
+2453 GNEDLTFSIS

-2494 CFLQKLKSN
+2494 CYLQRLKRQTSQVE
-2503 TMTMESASAARDEI
+2503 TVTAAREEI
-2517 AAIAAL
+2517 AATAAL

-2532 SSETLTRPMTAP
+2532 SVEVLTRPMTAP
-2544 QLSRCDQGHK
+2544 QMSRCDQGHK
-2554 GATTANHAMSG
+2554 GTTTANHTMSSG
-2565 GPNTSRL
+2565 TNTRYPEQGAKL
-2572 VSNIRD
+2572 HFIRE
-2578 NLHLLEEGQGM
+2578 NLHLLEEGQGLQ
-2589 PREELDE
+2589 REELDE

-2617 YKHCGPRLKILQNVA
+2617 YKHCGPRLKILQNLA
-2632 GEPRVTALE
+2632 GEPRVTSLE
-2641 LLDIK
+2641 LLDVK

-2655 HALLKL
+2655 HSLLKL
-2661 APYDTLTMESRGL
+2661 APYDTQTMESRGL
-2674 RRYITEML
+2674 RRYIMEML
-2682 PITDWSAETVRPAL
+2682 PITDWTAEAVRPAL

-2711 KMPTLRCARPQA
+2711 KMPTLRRQVEWEPA
-2723 LCTRSVAALRA
+2723 
-2734 LYSFTT
+2734 
-2740 VPLLWRNS
+2740 
-2748 GVKSSSCLPVSSLA
+2748 SSLIE
-2762 GHATPWGVSLFL
+2762 G
-2774 SPVSAAA
+2774 
-2781 SLGMCAPACVCPS
+2781 
-2794 DLDVV
+2794 V
-2799 CLRRTA
+2799 CLT
-2805 KVVRLLLL
+2805 LQ
-2813 ALLIDVFVSSSV
+2813 
-2825 SAFTRQPIISF
+2825 RQPIISF

-2889 QIQALKDDFPLSHVI
+2889 QIQALKEDFPLSHVI

-2930 GSKGQSPGTQ
+2930 GSK
-2940 DSPHLEQPEHV
+2940 DSPWLEQPEV
-2951 QDQELHAGCLPA
+2951 LLLLQTVINILLPPRIISTSRSKNFMLESSPA
-2963 HCSTPGDQGKDLR
+2963 HCSTPGDAGKDLR
-2976 REGLAESTSQAAY
+2976 KEGLAESTSQAAY
-2989 LALKVVLVCFER
+2989 LALKVILVCFER
-3001 QLGNQWYRLS
+3001 QLGSQWYWLS

-3021 VGGLAFWDFID
+3021 VGGLALWDFVD

-3045 RPYIQCKLLTQPA
+3045 RPFIQCKLLAQPA
-3058 DSQEEITARHHIAD
+3058 ENHEELTARQHIAD

-3086 SLFAEF
+3086 SLIAEF

-3140 TVWEQESQPSR
+3140 TVWEQDSEPSQ
-3151 QPSQDTLSRTDED
+3151 QASQDTLSRTDEED
-3164 EEPEQEE
+3164 EE
-3171 NDSISIPSVV
+3171 NDSVSMPSVV
-3181 SEHEAFLPRIISQ
+3181 SEQEAYLLGAIGR
-3194 RRFSSYATGNASAQ
+3194 RRFSSHLSSMSAPQ
-3208 SEPGTRST
+3208 AEVG

-3223 PNVLDESQGLEEG
+3223 PNVLDDSQGLAAEG
-3236 NLSRVA
+3236 SLSRVA
-3242 SVQSEPGQQNLLLQP
+3242 SVQSEPGHHNLLLQQ
-3257 PLGRNRGLRQLRRPL
+3257 PLGRKRGLRQLRRPL
-3272 LSIPKNEPRG
+3272 LSRQKTQTEPRS
-3282 AGRSGARLSATRR
+3282 RHGARLSTTRR
-3295 SIQPKN
+3295 SIQPKV
-3301 KILATHGGD
+3301 KPTGEEKSIQVD
-3310 QKRVVTFTETQ
+3310 QKRSVTFTEAQSEASTSKTDPAPIGAQ
-3321 QEAQTKPPVPAGAD
+3321 QQSSKRNSPAEGGKQEA
-3335 AQPEVRKASPAPPS
+3335 ASKSPTTPS
-3349 TPPASSGASFSA
+3349 LA
-3361 TVKADLHS
+3361 VIVADLHS
-3369 PSRKQLSISTES
+3369 QASASQTETLLAEKDKKREEDPEQKPAQAHDTPPPAQLSDTEDFTGL
-3381 KEKREQWS
+3381 ETTS
-3389 LRSSLSPRGSIS
+3389 LLQ
-3401 RGSTPTPPSRSCSPV
+3401 
-3416 PPPHPISRTCSPLPP
+3416 H
-3431 PPLPILGIHP
+3431 
-3441 CANFPQQGASSCSTP
+3441 
-3456 ESPEDLDTTA
+3456 EDTV
-3466 LLGRNTDTLLH
+3466 LH
-3477 ISEDNGG
+3477 ISEDNGM
-3484 TENPLLVPL
+3484 ENPLLSSQFSFTHVE
-3493 LVPLLSP
+3493 VG
-3500 RHSPALPS
+3500 HT
-3508 RRSPLPLSPV
+3508 
-3518 DLDLDES
+3518 DIDLDES

>member
-1 MVKRKSLDDT
+1 MVKRKSSEGQEQESGRGVPL
-11 DPECGKGIPFPIQTF
+11 PIQTF

-80 AALPHVLHCTAILLS
+80 AALPHVLHCTATLLS

-119 MLLEAAQ
+119 MLLEAPQ
-126 ECNHEPSLGH
+126 DCSNDRFG
-136 GWSGGSSS
+136 GGGGGGDRGSSWRGS
-144 SAFLQ
+144 STAFIHQ
-149 PLGMGNQGSPPGRVG
+149 VENQGSPGH
-164 QSCPGSGTGSGSGVP
+164 S
-179 RRSGSLEEDEHARN
+179 RRDSINEEEENNRRKFFQN
-193 KLFHKSMATVE
+193 SMATVE

-213 IHRIKESD
+213 VHRIKESD

-231 LWQPMWEHRQPDVP
+231 IWQPMWEHRQPEVT
-245 AFSALIKPVRNIVTA
+245 AFTTLVKPIRNIITA
-260 KRNSPVNNQCSPCGS
+260 KRSSPVKNQTQTCESPNLDAGHTE
-275 SNQGQM
+275 GL
-281 GFQVVCETAQSD
+281 QVVCETAQPDAMPPRPAFS
-293 SSSPGAGEQSCRRGN
+293 GCHHGN
-308 SVERGG
+308 SIEGSVSSQASQEKA
-314 PSRPQAPPHD
+314 PSYPRVSLVIPPCQ
-324 KGVSK
+324 KS
-329 KKTSAPVGIPF
+329 
-340 SLAQRARYATY
+340 RYATY
-351 FDVAVLRCLLQPHWT
+351 FDVAVLRCLLQPHWS
-366 EEGVHWALMFY
+366 EEGTQWSLMYY
-377 LQRLRQILEERP
+377 LQRLRHMLEEKP
-389 ERPPEPLIPP
+389 EKPPEPEVPQ

-407 MVAAT
+407 MVAAA

-420 TQDMSLKSNE
+420 TQDLTMKCNE
-430 EAKSLSSETFS
+430 EEKSLSTEAFA
-441 KVSMT
+441 KVSLT

-459 LGMNL
+459 LGMNI
-464 FKKFKNR
+464 FKKFKSR
-471 REDRERKGSIP
+471 KEDRERKGSIP

-501 DDHLDVSPTRSTFS
+501 EDHLDVSPTRSTFS
-515 FGSFSGVG
+515 FGSFSGIG
-523 DDRRALERGGWQAT
+523 EDRRGMERGGWQTT
-537 IMGKFTRRGSS
+537 ILGRFTRRGSS
-548 DTAADADSL
+548 DTATEMESL
-557 SVKHSHSHH
+557 SARHSHSHH
-566 SLLRDLPDHS
+566 TLVTDLPDHS
-576 NSHSDNTVHA
+576 NSH
-586 KGDVRSQI
+586 VRSQI
-594 STITMATFN
+594 STITVATFN
-603 TTVASFN
+603 TTLASFN
-610 VGYADFFTEHM
+610 VGYADFFSEHM
-621 KKLCNPVSIPEIP
+621 RKLCNQVPIPEMP
-634 TEPLACA
+634 HEPLACA
-641 NLPRSFTDSCI
+641 NLPRSLTDSCI

-657 EEGDSIEGTNNFIL
+657 EDTDHIDGTSNFVH
-671 KNGMLDLTAILRAL
+671 KNGMLDLSVVLK
-685 YAVLTHDISSRIC
+685 AVYLVLNHDISSRIC
-698 DVSLNI
+698 DVALNI
-704 IDCLLQLGVVPGMGK
+704 VECLLQLGVVPCVEK
-719 KLTKPKDKENDEMR
+719 TRRKSENKENESCEKRQSETSFQLKGALSSSASGFGATPLSGNADGVG
-733 LPKEGANQSLGGAQ
+733 EGGG
-747 GGVSGGC
+747 GGGSGG
-754 MGAAPGGGG
+754 GGGGGTGGGGSGGDGGG
-763 GDGGGGS
+763 GDGGGE
-770 GGSGGGSGGSGG
+770 GGG
-782 GSRDDVT
+782 RPY
-789 ENKKKDG
+789 EKNEKKEDKEEG
-796 KDDGSLLSTHRLAL
+796 TPISTHRLAL

-833 SGDRLRM
+833 SGDRLRH
-840 QAQNCLTNLYKL
+840 QAQNCLTKLYKL
-852 DKVQFR
+852 DKMQFR

-865 NKDSLNNIVDF
+865 NKDSLNNVVDF

-890 KYGSAGE
+890 
-897 RSRREKKRNLDKAGF
+897 NKAGF
-912 GNNFTTGDNKSLAQN
+912 GNNFTTVDNKSTAQSV
-927 MEAVVVGCM
+927 EGIIVSAM

-964 QLVQFIKES
+964 QLVQFIKEA

-993 ATAKKPEEK
+993 VPGRKTEEATEHEP
-1002 EEIVIIKQ
+1002 KQ
-1010 TMPRRSEV
+1010 SSSKRSEV
-1018 GVSGEKGAQPSTA
+1018 GSVVIDKGQPSSA
-1031 ADECRSCISSR
+1031 PDECRSYISSR
-1042 PPQTPEHDDQIPG
+1042 PMQTPEHDEQMQG
-1055 ALLGRKDFWRK
+1055 AALGRKDFWRK

-1077 SSQSEQD
+1077 SSQSEPD
-1084 TSECTTAHSGTTT
+1084 TSECTTAHSGVTTE
-1097 DRRSRSRSRRISLR
+1097 RRSRSRSRRISLR
-1111 KKLKLPIGN
+1111 KKLKLPLGN

-1125 SLSGLT
+1125 SLSGLA

-1159 NVKLSEVGG
+1159 AVKLSEGG
-1168 VEYGRDEE
+1168 PGSGMENGRDEE
-1176 ENFFKRLGK
+1176 ENFFKRLGCQTYDDHLA
-1185 WRSGR
+1185 S
-1190 RNPSKLHH
+1190 N
-1198 TEEKDGPQGF
+1198 
-1208 QERLAAS
+1208 QEGGKS
-1215 QEAMKNKNVVNLGAI
+1215 KNVVNLGAI

-1263 PVVARASLFL
+1263 PVVARAALFL

-1293 HHVNITKRGLSRGR
+1293 HHVNITKKGLSRGR

-1323 AKHFCQWGD
+1323 AKLFYQWGD
-1332 AIGTRLSELCHSDS
+1332 AIGVRLNELCHSES
-1346 ESPANI
+1346 ESPANL
-1352 LGFIYDEETKRR
+1352 LGLIYDEETKRR
-1364 MRKEDEEED
+1364 LRKEDEEED
-1373 FLDDNTVNPTKCGCP
+1373 FLDDSTVNPTKCCCP

-1409 FPCLPRPR
+1409 FPYMPRPR
-1417 TEPQVDLD
+1417 TEPLVDLE
-1425 SGRLRLNPEL
+1425 SCRLRLDPEMD
-1435 GRHRYERKISFAGIL
+1435 RHRYERKISFAGVL
-1450 DDEDGHDSLNSSSHT
+1450 DENEDSKDSLHSSSHT
-1465 LKSDTPSDEKK
+1465 LKSDTGCEEKK
-1476 VQEPLAPIRKI
+1476 VPSRKI
-1487 RIGGSRLLQIKGAR
+1487 RIGGSRLLQIKGTR
-1501 SFKVKKG
+1501 SFRVKKG

-1521 STKMPRQDSE
+1521 STKLSRQDSE
-1531 SENDEGLLSQSRD
+1531 SENEELQLSHSRD
-1544 TVTDIGSPWS
+1544 TVTDIEGSPWS
-1554 TSEPSIEP
+1554 ASEPSIEP
-1562 EGSGGTGGP
+1562 EVLSSTGT
-1571 EDNYHRNMS
+1571 EENYHRNMS
-1580 WLHIMI
+1580 WLHVMI

-1594 ICTHVEFCHPR
+1594 ICTHIDYCHPH
-1605 CYQHH
+1605 CYLHH

-1615 RLVRAVKLLYG
+1615 RLVRAIKLLYG
-1626 ETVDSLREDR
+1626 DTVESLRENNSLN
-1636 AGNVSGRAKRNKECS
+1636 NVARGKKQKECS
-1651 DKSSLRTPS
+1651 DKSCLRTPS
-1660 MKRRPTDSNADG
+1660 LKKRVIDSNLEG
-1672 KKDTGMLKYI
+1672 KKDSGMLKYI
-1682 RNQVMSL
+1682 RHQVMSL
-1689 APAPLSLLIKAAP
+1689 SPAPLSLLIKAAP
-1702 ILTED
+1702 ILTEE
-1707 MYGDVQPAAWELLLS
+1707 MYGDIQPAAWELLLS
-1722 VDEHMAAA
+1722 MDEHMAGA
-1730 AAAMFLLCAVKVPD
+1730 AAAMFLLCAVKVPE
-1744 AVTEMMMAEFQHAE
+1744 AVSDMLMSEFHHPE
-1758 ASQRINSVFKF
+1758 AVQRLNAILKF
-1769 YTLWRFRYQVWPRM
+1769 HTLWRFRYQVWPRM

-1804 PILGMPCVPMFDP
+1804 PVLGMPSVPMFDP
-1817 PWVPSNTGSVQD
+1817 PWVPQCSGSVQD
-1829 PINEDNSKSFSARAV
+1829 PINEDQSKSFSARAV

-1861 EEKRRLGREAS
+1861 EEKKRLGREAS
-1872 IITAIPVAQEACYE
+1872 LITAIPITQEACYE
-1886 PTCGPPPEQEEE
+1886 PTCSPNSEQEEE
-1898 EEAVNLASRR
+1898 EEVANLASRR
-1908 MSVTPSCA
+1908 LSVSPSCT
-1916 SSNSH
+1916 SSTSH

-1935 SVASAEDEENATEH
+1935 SAVSAEDEEHTTEH
-1949 TPTHH
+1949 TPNHH
-1954 MLQPPQAVFPA
+1954 VPQPPQAVFPA

-1990 SAVAQQILWNCLI
+1990 SAVAQQVLWNCLI
-2003 EDPALVLRHF
+2003 EDPSTVLRHF
-2013 LEKLTVSNRQ
+2013 LEKLTISNRQ

-2031 KLLMNIGDLPA
+2031 KLLLNIGDFPA

-2145 ECLEFFNIPEAR
+2145 ECLEFFNIPE
-2157 SAHYFLM
+2157 SQSSNYFLM
-2164 DKRWNLIHYSK
+2164 DKRWNLIHYNK
-2175 TFVRDIYP
+2175 TYVRDIYP

-2192 NLVHMLPEKGQELI
+2192 NLVHMHPEKGQELI
-2206 QKQVFSRKLEEVG
+2206 QKQVFTRKLEEVG

-2226 LTQNMPAVHKQSH
+2226 LTQKIPVAHKQSH

-2254 RTAIDGEFSL
+2254 RSAIDAEFSL
-2264 FSEPQGK
+2264 FNDPQAGK

-2276 DTLHKV
+2276 DTLQKS

-2292 LGMPSEYPW
+2292 LGMPSEFPW

-2311 FNGALL
+2311 FNGALI
-2317 LHPEDSSL
+2317 LHPEDSAL
-2325 LRQYTATAI
+2325 LRQYAATVI

-2357 QAYADYESNPLLR
+2357 QVYADYESNPQLR
-2370 QGIEFCCRQFYILHR
+2370 QAIEFACRQFYILHR

-2396 APLLEFTT
+2396 APLLEFPD
-2404 STSTGLSKGV
+2404 GGNNGPSKGV

-2419 FDLLVSLEGE
+2419 FDLLQSLEGD
-2429 TLDALDALELVKA
+2429 TPDNLDILELVKA
-2442 EKPLRSLDFCY
+2442 EKPLKSLDFCY
-2453 GNEDLAFSIT
+2453 GNEDLTFSIS

-2494 CFLQKLKSN
+2494 CYLQRLKRQTSQVE
-2503 TMTMESASAARDEI
+2503 TVTAAREEI
-2517 AAIAAL
+2517 AATAAL

-2532 SSETLTRPMTAP
+2532 SVEVLTRPMTAP
-2544 QLSRCDQGHK
+2544 QMSRCDQGHK
-2554 GATTANHAMSG
+2554 GTTTANHTMSSG
-2565 GPNTSRL
+2565 TNTRYPEQGAKL
-2572 VSNIRD
+2572 HFIRE
-2578 NLHLLEEGQGM
+2578 NLHLLEEGQGLQ
-2589 PREELDE
+2589 REELDE

-2617 YKHCGPRLKILQNVA
+2617 YKHCGPRLKILQNLA
-2632 GEPRVTALE
+2632 GEPRVTSLE
-2641 LLDIK
+2641 LLDVK

-2655 HALLKL
+2655 HSLLKL
-2661 APYDTLTMESRGL
+2661 APYDTQTMESRGL
-2674 RRYITEML
+2674 RRYIMEML
-2682 PITDWSAETVRPAL
+2682 PITDWTAEAVRPAL

-2711 KMPTLRCARPQA
+2711 KMPTLRRQVEWEPA
-2723 LCTRSVAALRA
+2723 
-2734 LYSFTT
+2734 
-2740 VPLLWRNS
+2740 
-2748 GVKSSSCLPVSSLA
+2748 SSLIE
-2762 GHATPWGVSLFL
+2762 G
-2774 SPVSAAA
+2774 
-2781 SLGMCAPACVCPS
+2781 
-2794 DLDVV
+2794 V
-2799 CLRRTA
+2799 CLT
-2805 KVVRLLLL
+2805 LQ
-2813 ALLIDVFVSSSV
+2813 
-2825 SAFTRQPIISF
+2825 RQPIISF

-2889 QIQALKDDFPLSHVI
+2889 QIQALKEDFPLSHVI

-2930 GSKGQSPGTQ
+2930 GSK
-2940 DSPHLEQPEHV
+2940 DSPWLEQPEV
-2951 QDQELHAGCLPA
+2951 LLLLQTVINILLPPRIISTSRSKNFMLESSPA
-2963 HCSTPGDQGKDLR
+2963 HCSTPGDAGKDLR
-2976 REGLAESTSQAAY
+2976 KEGLAESTSQAAY
-2989 LALKVVLVCFER
+2989 LALKVILVCFER
-3001 QLGNQWYRLS
+3001 QLGSQWYWLS

-3021 VGGLAFWDFID
+3021 VGGLALWDFVD

-3045 RPYIQCKLLTQPA
+3045 RPFIQCKLLAQPA
-3058 DSQEEITARHHIAD
+3058 ENHEELTARQHIAD

-3086 SLFAEF
+3086 SLIAEF

-3140 TVWEQESQPSR
+3140 TVWEQDSEPSQ
-3151 QPSQDTLSRTDED
+3151 QASQDTLSRTDEED
-3164 EEPEQEE
+3164 EE
-3171 NDSISIPSVV
+3171 NDSVSMPSVV
-3181 SEHEAFLPRIISQ
+3181 SEQEAYLLGAIGR
-3194 RRFSSYATGNASAQ
+3194 RRFSSHLSSMSAPQ
-3208 SEPGTRST
+3208 AEVG

-3223 PNVLDESQGLEEG
+3223 PNVLDDSQGLAAEG
-3236 NLSRVA
+3236 SLSRVA
-3242 SVQSEPGQQNLLLQP
+3242 SVQSEPGHHNLLLQQ
-3257 PLGRNRGLRQLRRPL
+3257 PLGRKRGLRQLRRPL
-3272 LSIPKNEPRG
+3272 LSRQKTQTEPRS
-3282 AGRSGARLSATRR
+3282 RHGARLSTTRR
-3295 SIQPKN
+3295 SIQPKV
-3301 KILATHGGD
+3301 KPTGEEKSIQVD
-3310 QKRVVTFTETQ
+3310 QKRSVTFTEAQSEASTSKTDPAPIGAQ
-3321 QEAQTKPPVPAGAD
+3321 QQSSKRNSPAEGGKQEA
-3335 AQPEVRKASPAPPS
+3335 ASKSPTTPS
-3349 TPPASSGASFSA
+3349 LA
-3361 TVKADLHS
+3361 VIVADLHS
-3369 PSRKQLSISTES
+3369 QASASQTETLLAERDKKREEDPEQKPAQAHDTPPPAQLSDTEDFTGL
-3381 KEKREQWS
+3381 ETTS
-3389 LRSSLSPRGSIS
+3389 LLQ
-3401 RGSTPTPPSRSCSPV
+3401 
-3416 PPPHPISRTCSPLPP
+3416 H
-3431 PPLPILGIHP
+3431 
-3441 CANFPQQGASSCSTP
+3441 
-3456 ESPEDLDTTA
+3456 EDTV
-3466 LLGRNTDTLLH
+3466 LH
-3477 ISEDNGG
+3477 ISEDNGM
-3484 TENPLLVPL
+3484 ENPLLSSQFSFTHVE
-3493 LVPLLSP
+3493 VG
-3500 RHSPALPS
+3500 HT
-3508 RRSPLPLSPV
+3508 
-3518 DLDLDES
+3518 DIDLDES

>member
-1 MVKRKSLDDT
+1 MVKRKSLDDS
-11 DPECGKGIPFPIQTF
+11 DQENCRGIPFPIQTF

-60 GLSPALSEAIQSIS
+60 GLSPALTEAIQSIS

-126 ECNHEPSLGH
+126 ECHQEPGLGH
-136 GWSGGSSS
+136 GWSGGSSGSS
-144 SAFLQ
+144 SAYLQ
-149 PLGMGNQGSPPGRVG
+149 PMGNQGLTDHN
-164 QSCPGSGTGSGSGVP
+164 GSTP
-179 RRSGSLEEDEHARN
+179 EENEYARA
-193 KLFHKSMATVE
+193 KLYHKNMATVE
-204 LFVFLFAPL
+204 LF
-213 IHRIKESD
+213 ESD
-221 LTFRLASGLV
+221 LTFRLAGGLV
-231 LWQPMWEHRQPDVP
+231 IWQPMWEHRQPDVP
-245 AFSALIKPVRNIVTA
+245 AFSALVKPMRNIATA
-260 KRNSPVNNQCSPCGS
+260 KRNSPVNNQCSPHDT
-275 SNQGQM
+275 SNPCPA
-281 GFQVVCETAQSD
+281 VVCESARPD
-293 SSSPGAGEQSCRRGN
+293 SSSPSVTGQSCRRGN
-308 SVERGG
+308 SVEKGG
-314 PSRPQAPPHD
+314 SSQQVFE
-324 KGVSK
+324 KGFSQPKNFSVPGGISVS
-329 KKTSAPVGIPF
+329 
-340 SLAQRARYATY
+340 QRARYATY
-351 FDVAVLRCLLQPHWT
+351 FDVAVLRCLMQPHWT
-366 EEGVHWALMFY
+366 EEGVHWALIYY
-377 LQRLRQILEERP
+377 LQRLRQILQEKP
-389 ERPPEPLIPP
+389 ERPPEPQIPP

-420 TQDMSLKSNE
+420 TQDMTLKCNE
-430 EAKSLSSETFS
+430 ESRSLSSETFS
-441 KVSMT
+441 KVSVT
-446 NLRRP
+446 NLRRQ
-451 AVPDLSSD
+451 AVPDLSTEM
-459 LGMNL
+459 GMNI

-496 PFLLH
+496 PFLMH
-501 DDHLDVSPTRSTFS
+501 EDHLDVSPTRSTFS
-515 FGSFSGVG
+515 FGSFSGK
-523 DDRRALERGGWQAT
+523 L
-537 IMGKFTRRGSS
+537 TRRGSS
-548 DTAADADSL
+548 DTAGDVDSL
-557 SVKHSHSHH
+557 GAKHFHSHH
-566 SLLRDLPDHS
+566 NLPEHS
-576 NSHSDNTVHA
+576 NSHSDNTI
-586 KGDVRSQI
+586 KEG
-594 STITMATFN
+594 
-603 TTVASFN
+603 
-610 VGYADFFTEHM
+610 GYTDFFTEHI
-621 KKLCNPVSIPEIP
+621 KKLCNPIPIPEMP
-634 TEPLACA
+634 CEPLACS
-641 NLPRSFTDSCI
+641 NLPRIVLPF
-652 NYSCL
+652 L
-657 EEGDSIEGTNNFIL
+657 FIAVL
-671 KNGMLDLTAILRAL
+671 FFKAILRAL

-698 DVSLNI
+698 DVALNI
-704 IDCLLQLGVVPGMGK
+704 IECLLQLGVVPSMTK
-719 KLTKPKDKENDEMR
+719 KASKPEDKEAER
-733 LPKEGANQSLGGAQ
+733 PKEGASQSVGGAQ
-747 GGVSGGC
+747 GEAVGGT
-754 MGAAPGGGG
+754 GAAPNGGGG
-763 GDGGGGS
+763 GDGGGG
-770 GGSGGGSGGSGG
+770 GGESRG
-782 GSRDDVT
+782 GSRDDIKN
-789 ENKKKDG
+789 NKDNKDG
-796 KDDGSLLSTHRLAL
+796 DTLLSTHRLAL

-840 QAQNCLTNLYKL
+840 QAQNCLTTLYKL

-858 QTMRDYV
+858 QTMKEYV

-882 FCMEPVTD
+882 FCMEPITD

-897 RSRREKKRNLDKAGF
+897 RSRRANKRNIDKAGF
-912 GNNFTTGDNKSLAQN
+912 GNNFTTGGDKSLAHS
-927 MEAVVVGCM
+927 METVVVGCM

-946 TTHELHSP
+946 TTHELHSS

-993 ATAKKPEEK
+993 NTTKKTDEKDETKPSSAKNEE
-1002 EEIVIIKQ
+1002 
-1010 TMPRRSEV
+1010 
-1018 GVSGEKGAQPSTA
+1018 
-1031 ADECRSCISSR
+1031 
-1042 PPQTPEHDDQIPG
+1042 QIPG

-1084 TSECTTAHSGTTT
+1084 TSECTTAHSG
-1097 DRRSRSRSRRISLR
+1097 
-1111 KKLKLPIGN
+1111 N

-1125 SLSGLT
+1125 SLSGLA

-1159 NVKLSEVGG
+1159 AVKLSEGSAI
-1168 VEYGRDEE
+1168 EYGREEE

-1198 TEEKDGPQGF
+1198 TEEKDGRILGCLPPPPSTIRCLFVCVPVLDVSCASGTLLYHLPYQLSVCLSIFHSVPRQGCHGF

-1215 QEAMKNKNVVNLGAI
+1215 QEAMKNKNIVNLGAI
-1230 RQGMKRFQFL
+1230 RQETEHCLFNFAKCLHQ
-1240 LNCCEPGTIPDA
+1240 
-1252 SILAAALDLEA
+1252 EA

-1307 SPIVGNKRNQ
+1307 SPVAGNKRNT

-1323 AKHFCQWGD
+1323 AKHFYQWGD
-1332 AIGTRLSELCHSDS
+1332 AIGTRLSEICHSDS

-1352 LGFIYDEETKRR
+1352 LGFIYDEESKRR
-1364 MRKEDEEED
+1364 AKKEDEEED
-1373 FLDDNTVNPTKCGCP
+1373 YLDDNTVNPTKWLLVSCFWRSPLSYERP
-1388 FALKMAACQLL
+1388 FPD
-1399 LEITTFLRET
+1399 LES
-1409 FPCLPRPR
+1409 C
-1417 TEPQVDLD
+1417 
-1425 SGRLRLNPEL
+1425 RLRLDPEL

-1465 LKSDTPSDEKK
+1465 LKSDTGCEEKK
-1476 VQEPLAPIRKI
+1476 SSQEPLAPIRKI

-1501 SFKVKKG
+1501 SFRVKKG

-1521 STKMPRQDSE
+1521 STKMSRQDSE
-1531 SENDEGLLSQSRD
+1531 SENDAESERLLSQSRD

-1554 TSEPSIEP
+1554 ASEPSIEP
-1562 EGSGGTGGP
+1562 EGPGSTGGV

-1594 ICTHVEFCHPR
+1594 ICTHVDFCHPR

-1615 RLVRAVKLLYG
+1615 RLVRAIKLLYG
-1626 ETVDSLREDR
+1626 ETVDSLKENSTT
-1636 AGNVSGRAKRNKECS
+1636 GNISGRAKKSKECS
-1651 DKSSLRTPS
+1651 DKSCLRTPS
-1660 MKRRPTDSNADG
+1660 MKRRPTDSSAEG

-1689 APAPLSLLIKAAP
+1689 SPAPLSLLIKAAP

-1707 MYGDVQPAAWELLLS
+1707 MYGDILPAAWELLLS

-1730 AAAMFLLCAVKVPD
+1730 AAALFLLCAVKVPD
-1744 AVTEMMMAEFQHAE
+1744 GVTEMMMAEFQHQE
-1758 ASQRINSVFKF
+1758 ACQRINSILKF
-1769 YTLWRFRYQVWPRM
+1769 YTVWRFRYQVWPRM

-1804 PILGMPCVPMFDP
+1804 PILGMPCVPIFDP
-1817 PWVPSNTGSVQD
+1817 PWVPVNAGTVPDAIS
-1829 PINEDNSKSFSARAV
+1829 EDQSKSFSARAV

-1855 KNLQQE
+1855 KNMQQE
-1861 EEKRRLGREAS
+1861 EEKRRLVED
-1872 IITAIPVAQEACYE
+1872 V
-1886 PTCGPPPEQEEE
+1886 
-1898 EEAVNLASRR
+1898 VNLTSRR
-1908 MSVTPSCA
+1908 LSVSPSCA
-1916 SSNSH
+1916 SN
-1921 RNYSFRRG
+1921 
-1929 SVWSVR
+1929 
-1935 SVASAEDEENATEH
+1935 DENTTEL

-1954 MLQPPQAVFPA
+1954 MLQPPQSVFPP

-1990 SAVAQQILWNCLI
+1990 CAVAQQVLWNCLI
-2003 EDPALVLRHF
+2003 EDPAL
-2013 LEKLTVSNRQ
+2013 

-2031 KLLMNIGDLPA
+2031 KLLLNIGDLPA

-2049 NYLVGLIMY
+2049 NYL
-2058 FVRTPCEWGM
+2058 WGM

-2157 SAHYFLM
+2157 SANYFLM
-2164 DKRWNLIHYSK
+2164 DKRWNLIHYAK
-2175 TFVRDIYP
+2175 TYVRDIYP

-2206 QKQVFSRKLEEVG
+2206 QKQVFSRKLEEIG
-2219 RVLFLIS
+2219 RVLFIIS
-2226 LTQNMPAVHKQSH
+2226 LTQRMPAMHKQSH
-2239 VSLLQEDL
+2239 VSMLQEDL

-2254 RTAIDGEFSL
+2254 RSAIDAEFTL
-2264 FSEPQGK
+2264 FNEPLGK

-2317 LHPEDSSL
+2317 LHPEDSAL
-2325 LRQYTATAI
+2325 LRQYSATAI

-2357 QAYADYESNPLLR
+2357 QTYADYESNPLLR
-2370 QGIEFCCRQFYILHR
+2370 RGIEFCCRQFYILHR

-2404 STSTGLSKGV
+2404 RTSTGLSKGV
-2414 SAQCL
+2414 SSQCL

-2429 TLDALDALELVKA
+2429 TADSLDALELVKA

-2453 GNEDLAFSIT
+2453 GNEDLAFSIS
-2463 ESIKLCVTVVAY
+2463 EAIKLCVTVVAY
-2475 APESFRSLQ
+2475 APESYRSLQ

-2494 CFLQKLKSN
+2494 CYLQKMKGN
-2503 TMTMESASAARDEI
+2503 TQTLESASAARDEI
-2517 AAIAAL
+2517 ASIAAL

-2532 SSETLTRPMTAP
+2532 SVEALTRPMTAP
-2544 QLSRCDQGHK
+2544 QMSRCDQGHK

-2565 GPNTSRL
+2565 GPNT
-2572 VSNIRD
+2572 RD
-2578 NLHLLEEGQGM
+2578 NLHLLEEGQGIL
-2589 PREELDE
+2589 REELDE

-2655 HALLKL
+2655 HSLLKL

-2682 PITDWSAETVRPAL
+2682 PITDWSAEAIRPAL

-2711 KMPTLRCARPQA
+2711 KMPTLRCVRPQA
-2723 LCTRSVAALRA
+2723 LCTRYVLTLISSPPPSVFLSALFYCKDFFQKGLITESLKRQVEWEAA
-2734 LYSFTT
+2734 
-2740 VPLLWRNS
+2740 
-2748 GVKSSSCLPVSSLA
+2748 SSLIE
-2762 GHATPWGVSLFL
+2762 GI
-2774 SPVSAAA
+2774 
-2781 SLGMCAPACVCPS
+2781 
-2794 DLDVV
+2794 
-2799 CLRRTA
+2799 CLT
-2805 KVVRLLLL
+2805 LH
-2813 ALLIDVFVSSSV
+2813 
-2825 SAFTRQPIISF
+2825 RQPIISF

-2884 RLVAL
+2884 RLVAM

-2930 GSKGQSPGTQ
+2930 GN
-2940 DSPHLEQPEHV
+2940 SPHLEQPEV
-2951 QDQELHAGCLPA
+2951 FLLLQTVINILLPPRIISTSRSKNFVLDASPA
-2963 HCSTPGDQGKDLR
+2963 HCSTPGDTGKDLR

-3001 QLGNQWYRLS
+3001 QLGNQWYKLS

-3039 PIFVLL
+3039 PIFILL
-3045 RPYIQCKLLTQPA
+3045 RPFIQCKLLTQPA
-3058 DSQEEITARHHIAD
+3058 ESQEEITARHHIAE
-3072 QLERRFIPRPLCKS
+3072 QLERP
-3086 SLFAEF
+3086 
-3092 NNELKI
+3092 
-3098 LKEAVHSGSAYQGK
+3098 YQGK

-3151 QPSQDTLSRTDED
+3151 QPSQDTLSRTDE
-3164 EEPEQEE
+3164 EEEE

-3181 SEHEAFLPRIISQ
+3181 SEHEAFLPRLISQ
-3194 RRFSSYATGNASAQ
+3194 RRFSSHATGSAATQ
-3208 SEPGTRST
+3208 PEPGMST
-3216 MLPSQSE
+3216 MLPSHSE
-3223 PNVLDESQGLEEG
+3223 PNVLDESQGLLEEG
-3236 NLSRVA
+3236 NLSRYSVMALCVQCITEDLTGIVFSSAGSSSSSALFVCLSPVLFCRVA
-3242 SVQSEPGQQNLLLQP
+3242 SVQSEPGQQNLLIQP
-3257 PLGRNRGLRQLRRPL
+3257 PLGRKRGLRQLRRPL
-3272 LSIPKNEPRG
+3272 LSIQRVQDESRG
-3282 AGRSGARLSATRR
+3282 RQGARLSTTRR
-3295 SIQPKN
+3295 SIQPKS
-3301 KILATHGGD
+3301 KPLDRAHGD
-3310 QKRVVTFTETQ
+3310 QKRSVTFTETQ
-3321 QEAQTKPPVPAGAD
+3321 QEQTG
-3335 AQPEVRKASPAPPS
+3335 RSPTATPS
-3349 TPPASSGASFSA
+3349 PSSGLPGVTEVGRLSHAA
-3361 TVKADLHS
+3361 GGHS
-3369 PSRKQLSISTES
+3369 PSTVSESSSPSIKTAQQKPAWPQASQYENKDRKDQGSV
-3381 KEKREQWS
+3381 
-3389 LRSSLSPRGSIS
+3389 RSSLSPTPSAASSSNS
-3401 RGSTPTPPSRSCSPV
+3401 RA
-3416 PPPHPISRTCSPLPP
+3416 CSPLPP
-3431 PPLPILGIHP
+3431 PLSVL
-3441 CANFPQQGASSCSTP
+3441 STP
-3456 ESPEDLDTTA
+3456 SRLAPTQIRESPEDEETTG
-3466 LLGRNTDTLLH
+3466 LLQNTD
-3477 ISEDNGG
+3477 ISPSVGEDRG
-3484 TENPLLVPL
+3484 TENPLLTS
-3493 LVPLLSP
+3493 LLSTP
-3500 RHSPALPS
+3500 HA
-3508 RRSPLPLSPV
+3508 RSPLPLSPV

>member
-1 MVKRKSLDDT
+1 MVKRKSLDENE
-11 DPECGKGIPFPIQTF
+11 PECGKGVPFPIQTF

-80 AALPHVLHCTAILLS
+80 AALPHVLHCTSILLS

-119 MLLEAAQ
+119 MLLDAAQ
-126 ECNHEPSLGH
+126 ECNQEALGNQ
-136 GWSGGSSS
+136 GWSRGGSSS

-149 PLGMGNQGSPPGRVG
+149 PLGNQGSSPGA
-164 QSCPGSGTGSGSGVP
+164 PGSGSG
-179 RRSGSLEEDEHARN
+179 SGPQHGSSLLEDDDSVRA

-231 LWQPMWEHRQPDVP
+231 IWQPMWEHRQPDIP
-245 AFSALIKPVRNIVTA
+245 AFTTLIKPVRNIVTA
-260 KRNSPVNNQCSPCGS
+260 KRNSPVNNQCSPQGS
-275 SNQGQM
+275 ANQSPL
-281 GFQVVCETAQSD
+281 GFQVVCEASQSD
-293 SSSPGAGEQSCRRGN
+293 SSFPAAGEQSCRRAN
-308 SVERGG
+308 SVEKGG
-314 PSRPQAPPHD
+314 TSQQPPAA
-324 KGVSK
+324 KGPSK
-329 KKTSAPVGIPF
+329 KKTSAPAGLPA
-340 SLAQRARYATY
+340 SLAHRARYATY

-366 EEGVHWALMFY
+366 EEGVHWALMYY
-377 LQRLRQILEERP
+377 LQRLRQIMEERP
-389 ERPPEPLIPP
+389 ERNPEPLVTP

-420 TQDMSLKSNE
+420 TQDMSLKCNE
-430 EAKSLSSETFS
+430 EGKSLSTETFA
-441 KVSMT
+441 KVSLT
-446 NLRRP
+446 NLRRQ

-459 LGMNL
+459 LGMNI

-482 FHHTGKKRQRRMGV
+482 FHHAGKKRQRRMGV

-515 FGSFSGVG
+515 FGSFSGLG
-523 DDRRALERGGWQAT
+523 DERRALDRGGWQAT
-537 IMGKFTRRGSS
+537 IMGKFTRRGST

-557 SVKHSHSHH
+557 SAKHSHSHH
-566 SLLRDLPDHS
+566 SLLRDMPDHS
-576 NSHSDNTVHA
+576 NSHSDNTV
-586 KGDVRSQI
+586 KEVRSQI
-594 STITMATFN
+594 STITMAAFN

-621 KKLCNPVSIPEIP
+621 KKLCNPSAAPEIP
-634 TEPLACA
+634 VEPLACS
-641 NLPRSFTDSCI
+641 NLPRSLTDSCI

-657 EEGDSIEGTNNFIL
+657 EEGENIEGTNNFVL
-671 KNGMLDLTAILRAL
+671 KNGMLDLTAVLRAL
-685 YAVLTHDISSRIC
+685 YAVLAHDISSRIC
-698 DVSLNI
+698 DVALNI
-704 IDCLLQLGVVPGMGK
+704 IDCLLQVGVVPGMGK
-719 KLTKPKDKENDEMR
+719 KLSKPDNKENQETRAKD
-733 LPKEGANQSLGGAQ
+733 PAGQSLAAGAQ
-747 GGVSGGC
+747 GGGPLP
-754 MGAAPGGGG
+754 GAGGG
-763 GDGGGGS
+763 GDGGGG
-770 GGSGGGSGGSGG
+770 GGSGGGSGQGSKDDVKNNKENDKKEEEGSGF
-782 GSRDDVT
+782 
-789 ENKKKDG
+789 
-796 KDDGSLLSTHRLAL
+796 STHRLAL

-858 QTMRDYV
+858 QTMREYV

-882 FCMEPVTD
+882 FCMEPITD

-897 RSRREKKRNLDKAGF
+897 RSRRAKKRNIAGQYCPPPTPIPLTEPAPVSSPVSPAFLLLPDKAGF
-912 GNNFTTGDNKSLAQN
+912 GNNFATGDNKSLAQN

-964 QLVQFIKES
+964 QLVQFIKEA

-984 ALLDSAEKL
+984 ALLDSAEKVT
-993 ATAKKPEEK
+993 ATKKPDEK
-1002 EEIVIIKQ
+1002 DDGKQ
-1010 TMPRRSEV
+1010 YGPRRSEV
-1018 GVSGEKGAQPSTA
+1018 GVSGEKGQVSSA

-1042 PPQTPEHDDQIPG
+1042 PPQTPEHDEQIPG

-1159 NVKLSEVGG
+1159 AVKLSEGG
-1168 VEYGRDEE
+1168 AAGPEYGRDEE

-1198 TEEKDGPQGF
+1198 TEEKDGPHGF

-1293 HHVNITKRGLSRGR
+1293 HHVNITKKGLSRGR

-1352 LGFIYDEETKRR
+1352 LGYIYDEETKRR

-1373 FLDDNTVNPTKCGCP
+1373 YLEDNTVNPTKCGCP

-1417 TEPQVDLD
+1417 TEPLVDLD
-1425 SGRLRLNPEL
+1425 SCRLRLDPEL

-1465 LKSDTPSDEKK
+1465 LKSDTTGEEKK
-1476 VQEPLAPIRKI
+1476 PQEAQAPVRKI

-1501 SFKVKKG
+1501 SFRVKKG

-1521 STKMPRQDSE
+1521 STKLSRQDSE
-1531 SENDEGLLSQSRD
+1531 SENEEGLLSQTQSRD
-1544 TVTDIGSPWS
+1544 TVTDIGSPFS

-1562 EGSGGTGGP
+1562 EGQGSGGA

-1594 ICTHVEFCHPR
+1594 ICTHIDFCHPR

-1610 SRSCA
+1610 GRSCA
-1615 RLVRAVKLLYG
+1615 RLVRAIKLVYG
-1626 ETVDSLREDR
+1626 ESVDSLREDS
-1636 AGNVSGRAKRNKECS
+1636 ACGNVGGRAKKNKECS
-1651 DKSSLRTPS
+1651 DKSCLRTPS
-1660 MKRRPTDSNADG
+1660 MKRKPTDSNTEG

-1689 APAPLSLLIKAAP
+1689 SPAPLSLLIKAAP
-1702 ILTED
+1702 ILTDD
-1707 MYGDVQPAAWELLLS
+1707 MYGDIQPAAWELLLS

-1744 AVTEMMMAEFQHAE
+1744 AVTEMMMAEFHHQE
-1758 ASQRINSVFKF
+1758 ACQRINSILKF
-1769 YTLWRFRYQVWPRM
+1769 CTLWRFRYQVWPRM

-1804 PILGMPCVPMFDP
+1804 PILGMPCVPIFDP
-1817 PWVPSNTGSVQD
+1817 PWVPQTTGSVQD
-1829 PINEDNSKSFSARAV
+1829 PINEDQSFPTLIQSVHTIKSFSARAV

-1886 PTCGPPPEQEEE
+1886 PTCSPPPEQEEE
-1898 EEAVNLASRR
+1898 AEEVVNLASRR
-1908 MSVTPSCA
+1908 LSVSPSCA

-1935 SVASAEDEENATEH
+1935 SMASAEDEENTTDH

-2023 DELMYMLR
+2023 DELIYMLR
-2031 KLLMNIGDLPA
+2031 KLLLNIGDLPA

-2140 EALLK
+2140 DALLK

-2164 DKRWNLIHYSK
+2164 DKRWNLIHYNK
-2175 TFVRDIYP
+2175 TYVRDIYP

-2206 QKQVFSRKLEEVG
+2206 QKQVFTRKLEEVG

-2226 LTQNMPAVHKQSH
+2226 LTQRMPAVHKQSH

-2254 RTAIDGEFSL
+2254 RTAIDAEFSL
-2264 FSEPQGK
+2264 FNEPQGK

-2301 GDEIM
+2301 GDEMM

-2357 QAYADYESNPLLR
+2357 QVYADYESNPLLR

-2429 TLDALDALELVKA
+2429 TQDALDALELVQA

-2453 GNEDLAFSIT
+2453 GNEDLAFSIS
-2463 ESIKLCVTVVAY
+2463 EAIKLCVTVVAY

-2503 TMTMESASAARDEI
+2503 TATMESASAARDEI
-2517 AAIAAL
+2517 AAIAAM

-2544 QLSRCDQGHK
+2544 QMSRCDQGHK
-2554 GATTANHAMSG
+2554 GGTTANHAMSG
-2565 GPNTSRL
+2565 GINT
-2572 VSNIRD
+2572 RD

-2596 RIAREEFRRPRE
+2596 RLAREEFRRPRE

-2617 YKHCGPRLKILQNVA
+2617 YKHCGPRLKILQNIA

-2674 RRYITEML
+2674 RRYIMEML
-2682 PITDWSAETVRPAL
+2682 PITDWSSEAVRPAL

-2711 KMPTLRCARPQA
+2711 KMPTLRRQ
-2723 LCTRSVAALRA
+2723 VE
-2734 LYSFTT
+2734 
-2740 VPLLWRNS
+2740 WE
-2748 GVKSSSCLPVSSLA
+2748 
-2762 GHATPWGVSLFL
+2762 
-2774 SPVSAAA
+2774 AA
-2781 SLGMCAPACVCPS
+2781 SNLIEGI
-2794 DLDVV
+2794 
-2799 CLRRTA
+2799 CLT
-2805 KVVRLLLL
+2805 LQ
-2813 ALLIDVFVSSSV
+2813 
-2825 SAFTRQPIISF
+2825 RQPIISF

-2930 GSKGQSPGTQ
+2930 GSK
-2940 DSPHLEQPEHV
+2940 DSPHLEQPEIFLLLQTV
-2951 QDQELHAGCLPA
+2951 INILLPPRIISTSRTKNFMLDASPA
-2963 HCSTPGDQGKDLR
+2963 HCSTPGDTGKDLR

-3001 QLGNQWYRLS
+3001 SLGNQWYRLS

-3045 RPYIQCKLLTQPA
+3045 RPFIQCKLLTQPA

-3140 TVWEQESQPSR
+3140 TVWEQDSQPSR

-3164 EEPEQEE
+3164 DEE
-3171 NDSISIPSVV
+3171 NDSMSIPSVV
-3181 SEHEAFLPRIISQ
+3181 SEHEAFLPRVMSQ
-3194 RRFSSYATGNASAQ
+3194 RRFSSHATGSAAAQ
-3208 SEPGTRST
+3208 PENPRTT

-3223 PNVLDESQGLEEG
+3223 PNVLDECQGLLQEG

-3242 SVQSEPGQQNLLLQP
+3242 SVQSEPGQQNLLIQP
-3257 PLGRNRGLRQLRRPL
+3257 PLGRKRGLRQLRRPL
-3272 LSIPKNEPRG
+3272 LSIPKTEPR
-3282 AGRSGARLSATRR
+3282 GRSGARLSTTRR

-3301 KILATHGGD
+3301 KPLVHGD
-3310 QKRVVTFTETQ
+3310 QKRSVTFTETQ
-3321 QEAQTKPPVPAGAD
+3321 GQQGAQQGAAGTTEPSGEGRKP
-3335 AQPEVRKASPAPPS
+3335 SPAPSKSP
-3349 TPPASSGASFSA
+3349 TLEVPSA
-3361 TVKADLHS
+3361 TVTADLHGPAS
-3369 PSRKQLSISTES
+3369 IQVPAALSS
-3381 KEKREQWS
+3381 KERREQWG
-3389 LRSSLSPRGSIS
+3389 LRSSLSPPPSIS
-3401 RGSTPTPPSRSCSPV
+3401 RPSTPTPPSR
-3416 PPPHPISRTCSPLPP
+3416 TCSPLPLSRTSSPLP
-3431 PPLPILGIHP
+3431 PPLPVLSAAPAPGP
-3441 CANFPQQGASSCSTP
+3441 PPPPPLPPASSIRD
-3456 ESPEDLDTTA
+3456 SPGDEDTAA
-3466 LLGRNTDTLLH
+3466 LLPRGNTLLRL
-3477 ISEDNGG
+3477 SEDDG
-3484 TENPLLVPL
+3484 TENPLLAPL
-3493 LVPLLSP
+3493 LAPLLGPASP
-3500 RHSPALPS
+3500 RRSP

>member
-1 MVKRKSLDDT
+1 MVKRKSSEGQEQESGRGVPL
-11 DPECGKGIPFPIQTF
+11 PIQTF

-80 AALPHVLHCTAILLS
+80 AALPHVLHCTATLLS

-119 MLLEAAQ
+119 MLLEAPQ
-126 ECNHEPSLGH
+126 DCSNDRFG
-136 GWSGGSSS
+136 GGGGGGDRGSSWRGS
-144 SAFLQ
+144 STAFIHQ
-149 PLGMGNQGSPPGRVG
+149 VENQGSPGH
-164 QSCPGSGTGSGSGVP
+164 S
-179 RRSGSLEEDEHARN
+179 RRDSINEEEENNRRKFFQN
-193 KLFHKSMATVE
+193 SMATVE

-213 IHRIKESD
+213 VHRIKESD

-231 LWQPMWEHRQPDVP
+231 IWQPMWEHRQPEVT
-245 AFSALIKPVRNIVTA
+245 AFTTLVKPIRNIITA
-260 KRNSPVNNQCSPCGS
+260 KRSSPVKNQTQTCESPNLDAGHTE
-275 SNQGQM
+275 GL
-281 GFQVVCETAQSD
+281 QVVCETAQPDAMPPRPAFS
-293 SSSPGAGEQSCRRGN
+293 GCHHGN
-308 SVERGG
+308 SIEGSVSSQASQEKA
-314 PSRPQAPPHD
+314 PSYPRVSLVIPPCQ
-324 KGVSK
+324 KS
-329 KKTSAPVGIPF
+329 
-340 SLAQRARYATY
+340 RYATY
-351 FDVAVLRCLLQPHWT
+351 FDVAVLRCLLQPHWS
-366 EEGVHWALMFY
+366 EEGTQWSLMYY
-377 LQRLRQILEERP
+377 LQRLRHMLEEKP
-389 ERPPEPLIPP
+389 EKPPEPEVPQ

-407 MVAAT
+407 MVAAA

-420 TQDMSLKSNE
+420 TQDLTMKCNE
-430 EAKSLSSETFS
+430 EEKSLSTEAFA
-441 KVSMT
+441 KVSLT

-459 LGMNL
+459 LGMNI
-464 FKKFKNR
+464 FKKFKSR
-471 REDRERKGSIP
+471 KEDRERKGSIP

-501 DDHLDVSPTRSTFS
+501 EDHLDVSPTRSTFS
-515 FGSFSGVG
+515 FGSFSGIG
-523 DDRRALERGGWQAT
+523 EDRRGMERGGWQTT
-537 IMGKFTRRGSS
+537 ILGRFTRRGSS
-548 DTAADADSL
+548 DTATEMESL
-557 SVKHSHSHH
+557 SARHSHSHH
-566 SLLRDLPDHS
+566 TLVTDLPDHS
-576 NSHSDNTVHA
+576 NSH
-586 KGDVRSQI
+586 VRSQI
-594 STITMATFN
+594 STITVATFN
-603 TTVASFN
+603 TTLASFN
-610 VGYADFFTEHM
+610 VGYADFFSEHM
-621 KKLCNPVSIPEIP
+621 RKLCNQVPIPEMP
-634 TEPLACA
+634 HEPLACA
-641 NLPRSFTDSCI
+641 NLPRSLTDSCI

-657 EEGDSIEGTNNFIL
+657 EDTDHIDGTSNFVH
-671 KNGMLDLTAILRAL
+671 KNGMLDLSVVLK
-685 YAVLTHDISSRIC
+685 AVYLVLNHDISSRIC
-698 DVSLNI
+698 DVALNI
-704 IDCLLQLGVVPGMGK
+704 VECLLQLGVVPCVEK
-719 KLTKPKDKENDEMR
+719 TRRKSENKENESCEKRQSETSFQLKGALSSSASGFGATPLSGNADGVG
-733 LPKEGANQSLGGAQ
+733 EGGG
-747 GGVSGGC
+747 GGGSGG
-754 MGAAPGGGG
+754 GGGGGTGGGGSGGDGGG
-763 GDGGGGS
+763 GDGGGE
-770 GGSGGGSGGSGG
+770 GGG
-782 GSRDDVT
+782 RPY
-789 ENKKKDG
+789 EKNEKKEDKEEG
-796 KDDGSLLSTHRLAL
+796 TPISTHRLAL

-833 SGDRLRM
+833 SGDRLRH
-840 QAQNCLTNLYKL
+840 QAQNCLTKLYKL
-852 DKVQFR
+852 DKMQFR

-865 NKDSLNNIVDF
+865 NKDSLNNVVDF

-890 KYGSAGE
+890 
-897 RSRREKKRNLDKAGF
+897 NKAGF
-912 GNNFTTGDNKSLAQN
+912 GNNFTTVDNKSTAQSV
-927 MEAVVVGCM
+927 EGIIVSAM

-964 QLVQFIKES
+964 QLVQFIKEA

-993 ATAKKPEEK
+993 VPGRKTEEATEHEP
-1002 EEIVIIKQ
+1002 KQ
-1010 TMPRRSEV
+1010 SSSKRSEV
-1018 GVSGEKGAQPSTA
+1018 GSVVIDKGQPSSA
-1031 ADECRSCISSR
+1031 PDECRSYISSR
-1042 PPQTPEHDDQIPG
+1042 PMQTPEHDEQMQG
-1055 ALLGRKDFWRK
+1055 AALGRKDFWRK

-1077 SSQSEQD
+1077 SSQSEPD
-1084 TSECTTAHSGTTT
+1084 TSECTTAHSGVTTE
-1097 DRRSRSRSRRISLR
+1097 RRSRSRSRRISLR
-1111 KKLKLPIGN
+1111 KKLKLPLGN

-1125 SLSGLT
+1125 SLSGLA

-1159 NVKLSEVGG
+1159 AVKLSEGG
-1168 VEYGRDEE
+1168 PGSGMENGRDEE
-1176 ENFFKRLGK
+1176 ENFFKRLGCQTYDDHLA
-1185 WRSGR
+1185 S
-1190 RNPSKLHH
+1190 N
-1198 TEEKDGPQGF
+1198 
-1208 QERLAAS
+1208 QEGGKS
-1215 QEAMKNKNVVNLGAI
+1215 KNVVNLGAI

-1263 PVVARASLFL
+1263 PVVARAALFL

-1293 HHVNITKRGLSRGR
+1293 HHVNITKKGLSRGR

-1323 AKHFCQWGD
+1323 AKLFYQWGD
-1332 AIGTRLSELCHSDS
+1332 AIGVRLNELCHSES
-1346 ESPANI
+1346 ESPANL
-1352 LGFIYDEETKRR
+1352 LGLIYDEETKRR
-1364 MRKEDEEED
+1364 LRKEDEEED
-1373 FLDDNTVNPTKCGCP
+1373 FLDDSTVNPTKCCCP

-1409 FPCLPRPR
+1409 FPYMPRPR
-1417 TEPQVDLD
+1417 TEPLVDLE
-1425 SGRLRLNPEL
+1425 SCRLRLDPEMD
-1435 GRHRYERKISFAGIL
+1435 RHRYERKISFAGVL
-1450 DDEDGHDSLNSSSHT
+1450 DENEDSKDSLHSSSHT
-1465 LKSDTPSDEKK
+1465 LKSDTGCEEKK
-1476 VQEPLAPIRKI
+1476 VPSRKI
-1487 RIGGSRLLQIKGAR
+1487 RIGGSRLLQIKGTR
-1501 SFKVKKG
+1501 SFRVKKG

-1521 STKMPRQDSE
+1521 STKLSRQDSE
-1531 SENDEGLLSQSRD
+1531 SENEELQLSHSRD
-1544 TVTDIGSPWS
+1544 TVTDIEGSPWS
-1554 TSEPSIEP
+1554 ASEPSIEP
-1562 EGSGGTGGP
+1562 EVLSSTGT
-1571 EDNYHRNMS
+1571 EENYHRNMS
-1580 WLHIMI
+1580 WLHVMI

-1594 ICTHVEFCHPR
+1594 ICTHIDYCHPH
-1605 CYQHH
+1605 CYLHH

-1615 RLVRAVKLLYG
+1615 RLVRAIKLLYG
-1626 ETVDSLREDR
+1626 DTVESLRENNSLN
-1636 AGNVSGRAKRNKECS
+1636 NVARGKKQKECS
-1651 DKSSLRTPS
+1651 DKSCLRTPS
-1660 MKRRPTDSNADG
+1660 LKKRVIDSNLEG
-1672 KKDTGMLKYI
+1672 KKDSGMLKYI
-1682 RNQVMSL
+1682 RHQVMSL
-1689 APAPLSLLIKAAP
+1689 SPAPLSLLIKAAP
-1702 ILTED
+1702 ILTEE
-1707 MYGDVQPAAWELLLS
+1707 MYGDIQPAAWELLLS
-1722 VDEHMAAA
+1722 MDEHMAGA
-1730 AAAMFLLCAVKVPD
+1730 AAAMFLLCAVKVPE
-1744 AVTEMMMAEFQHAE
+1744 AVSDMLMSEFHHPE
-1758 ASQRINSVFKF
+1758 AVQRLNAILKF
-1769 YTLWRFRYQVWPRM
+1769 HTLWRFRYQVWPRM

-1804 PILGMPCVPMFDP
+1804 PVLGMPSVPMFDP
-1817 PWVPSNTGSVQD
+1817 PWVPQCSGSVQD
-1829 PINEDNSKSFSARAV
+1829 PINEDQSKSFSARAV

-1861 EEKRRLGREAS
+1861 EEKKRLGREAS
-1872 IITAIPVAQEACYE
+1872 LITAIPITQEACYE
-1886 PTCGPPPEQEEE
+1886 PTCSPNSEQEEE
-1898 EEAVNLASRR
+1898 VEEVANLASRR
-1908 MSVTPSCA
+1908 LSVSPSCT
-1916 SSNSH
+1916 SSTSH

-1935 SVASAEDEENATEH
+1935 SAVSAEDEEHTTEH
-1949 TPTHH
+1949 TPNHH
-1954 MLQPPQAVFPA
+1954 VPQPPQAVFPA

-1990 SAVAQQILWNCLI
+1990 SAVAQQVLWNCLI
-2003 EDPALVLRHF
+2003 EDPSTVLRHF
-2013 LEKLTVSNRQ
+2013 LEKLTISNRQ

-2031 KLLMNIGDLPA
+2031 KLLLNIGDFPA

-2145 ECLEFFNIPEAR
+2145 ECLEFFNIPE
-2157 SAHYFLM
+2157 SQSSNYFLM
-2164 DKRWNLIHYSK
+2164 DKRWNLIHYNK
-2175 TFVRDIYP
+2175 TYVRDIYP

-2192 NLVHMLPEKGQELI
+2192 NLVHMHPEKGQELI
-2206 QKQVFSRKLEEVG
+2206 QKQVFTRKLEEVG

-2226 LTQNMPAVHKQSH
+2226 LTQKIPVAHKQSH

-2254 RTAIDGEFSL
+2254 RSAIDAEFSL
-2264 FSEPQGK
+2264 FNDPQAGK

-2276 DTLHKV
+2276 DTLQKS

-2292 LGMPSEYPW
+2292 LGMPSEFPW

-2311 FNGALL
+2311 FNGALI
-2317 LHPEDSSL
+2317 LHPEDSAL
-2325 LRQYTATAI
+2325 LRQYAATVI

-2357 QAYADYESNPLLR
+2357 QVYADYESNPQLR
-2370 QGIEFCCRQFYILHR
+2370 QAIEFACRQFYILHR

-2396 APLLEFTT
+2396 APLLEFPD
-2404 STSTGLSKGV
+2404 GGNNGPSKGV

-2419 FDLLVSLEGE
+2419 FDLLQSLEGD
-2429 TLDALDALELVKA
+2429 TPDNLDILELVKA
-2442 EKPLRSLDFCY
+2442 EKPLKSLDFCY
-2453 GNEDLAFSIT
+2453 GNEDLTFSIS

-2494 CFLQKLKSN
+2494 CYLQRLKRQTSQVE
-2503 TMTMESASAARDEI
+2503 TVTAAREEI
-2517 AAIAAL
+2517 AATAAL

-2532 SSETLTRPMTAP
+2532 SVEVLTRPMTAP
-2544 QLSRCDQGHK
+2544 QMSRCDQGHK
-2554 GATTANHAMSG
+2554 GTTTANHTMSSG
-2565 GPNTSRL
+2565 TNTRYPEQGAKL
-2572 VSNIRD
+2572 HFIRE
-2578 NLHLLEEGQGM
+2578 NLHLLEEGQGLQ
-2589 PREELDE
+2589 REELDE

-2617 YKHCGPRLKILQNVA
+2617 YKHCGPRLKILQNLA
-2632 GEPRVTALE
+2632 GEPRVTSLE
-2641 LLDIK
+2641 LLDVK

-2655 HALLKL
+2655 HSLLKL
-2661 APYDTLTMESRGL
+2661 APYDTQTMESRGL
-2674 RRYITEML
+2674 RRYIMEML
-2682 PITDWSAETVRPAL
+2682 PITDWTAEAVRPAL

-2711 KMPTLRCARPQA
+2711 KMPTLRRQVEWEPA
-2723 LCTRSVAALRA
+2723 
-2734 LYSFTT
+2734 
-2740 VPLLWRNS
+2740 
-2748 GVKSSSCLPVSSLA
+2748 SSLIE
-2762 GHATPWGVSLFL
+2762 G
-2774 SPVSAAA
+2774 
-2781 SLGMCAPACVCPS
+2781 
-2794 DLDVV
+2794 V
-2799 CLRRTA
+2799 CLT
-2805 KVVRLLLL
+2805 LQ
-2813 ALLIDVFVSSSV
+2813 
-2825 SAFTRQPIISF
+2825 RQPIISF

-2889 QIQALKDDFPLSHVI
+2889 QIQALKEDFPLSHVI

-2930 GSKGQSPGTQ
+2930 GSK
-2940 DSPHLEQPEHV
+2940 DSPWLEQPEV
-2951 QDQELHAGCLPA
+2951 LLLLQTVINILLPPRIISTSRSKNFMLESSPA
-2963 HCSTPGDQGKDLR
+2963 HCSTPGDAGKDLR
-2976 REGLAESTSQAAY
+2976 KEGLAESTSQAAY
-2989 LALKVVLVCFER
+2989 LALKVILVCFER
-3001 QLGNQWYRLS
+3001 QLGSQWYWLS

-3021 VGGLAFWDFID
+3021 VGGLALWDFVD

-3045 RPYIQCKLLTQPA
+3045 RPFIQCKLLAQPA
-3058 DSQEEITARHHIAD
+3058 ENHEELTARQHIAD

-3086 SLFAEF
+3086 SLIAEF

-3140 TVWEQESQPSR
+3140 TVWEQDSEPSQ
-3151 QPSQDTLSRTDED
+3151 QASQDTLSRTDEED
-3164 EEPEQEE
+3164 EE
-3171 NDSISIPSVV
+3171 NDSVSMPSVV
-3181 SEHEAFLPRIISQ
+3181 SEQEAYLLGAIGR
-3194 RRFSSYATGNASAQ
+3194 RRFSSHLSSMSAPQ
-3208 SEPGTRST
+3208 AEVG

-3223 PNVLDESQGLEEG
+3223 PNVLDDSQGLAAEG
-3236 NLSRVA
+3236 SLSRVA
-3242 SVQSEPGQQNLLLQP
+3242 SVQSEPGHHNLLLQQ
-3257 PLGRNRGLRQLRRPL
+3257 PLGRKRGLRQLRRPL
-3272 LSIPKNEPRG
+3272 LSRQKTQTEPRS
-3282 AGRSGARLSATRR
+3282 RHGARLSTTRR
-3295 SIQPKN
+3295 SIQPKV
-3301 KILATHGGD
+3301 KPTVD
-3310 QKRVVTFTETQ
+3310 QKRSVTFTEAQSEASTSKTDPAPIGAQ
-3321 QEAQTKPPVPAGAD
+3321 QQSSKRNSPAEGGKQEA
-3335 AQPEVRKASPAPPS
+3335 ASKSPTTPS
-3349 TPPASSGASFSA
+3349 LA
-3361 TVKADLHS
+3361 VIVADLHS
-3369 PSRKQLSISTES
+3369 QASASQTETLLAERDKKREEDPEQKPAQAHDTPPPAQLSDTEDFTGL
-3381 KEKREQWS
+3381 ETTS
-3389 LRSSLSPRGSIS
+3389 LLQ
-3401 RGSTPTPPSRSCSPV
+3401 
-3416 PPPHPISRTCSPLPP
+3416 H
-3431 PPLPILGIHP
+3431 
-3441 CANFPQQGASSCSTP
+3441 
-3456 ESPEDLDTTA
+3456 EDTV
-3466 LLGRNTDTLLH
+3466 LH
-3477 ISEDNGG
+3477 ISEDNGM
-3484 TENPLLVPL
+3484 ENPLLSSQFSFTHVE
-3493 LVPLLSP
+3493 VG
-3500 RHSPALPS
+3500 HT
-3508 RRSPLPLSPV
+3508 
-3518 DLDLDES
+3518 DIDLDES

>member
-1 MVKRKSLDDT
+1 MVKRKSLDDS
-11 DPECGKGIPFPIQTF
+11 DQENCRGVPFPIQTF

-60 GLSPALSEAIQSIS
+60 GLSPALTEAIQSIS

-95 NRNKLGH
+95 NRNKLGLLGNKPCLFPPGH

-126 ECNHEPSLGH
+126 ECHQEPGLGH
-136 GWSGGSSS
+136 GWSGGSSGSS
-144 SAFLQ
+144 SAYLQ
-149 PLGMGNQGSPPGRVG
+149 SIGNQGLTDRND
-164 QSCPGSGTGSGSGVP
+164 TTN
-179 RRSGSLEEDEHARN
+179 EENEYARA
-193 KLFHKSMATVE
+193 KLYHKNMATVE

-213 IHRIKESD
+213 INRIKESD
-221 LTFRLASGLV
+221 LTFRLAGGLV
-231 LWQPMWEHRQPDVP
+231 IWQPMWEHRQPDVP
-245 AFSALIKPVRNIVTA
+245 AFSALIKPMRNIVTA
-260 KRNSPVNNQCSPCGS
+260 KRNSPVNNQCSPHDASIPCPA
-275 SNQGQM
+275 
-281 GFQVVCETAQSD
+281 VICESALSD
-293 SSSPGAGEQSCRRGN
+293 SSSPSVIGQSCRRGN
-308 SVERGG
+308 SV
-314 PSRPQAPPHD
+314 D
-324 KGVSK
+324 KGGSSQQAFEKGFSKQRNFSVPGVITVS
-329 KKTSAPVGIPF
+329 
-340 SLAQRARYATY
+340 QRARYATY
-351 FDVAVLRCLLQPHWT
+351 FDVAVLRCLMQPHWT
-366 EEGVHWALMFY
+366 EEGVHWALIYY
-377 LQRLRQILEERP
+377 LQRLHQILQEKP

-420 TQDMSLKSNE
+420 TQDMTLKCNE
-430 EAKSLSSETFS
+430 ESRSLSSETFA
-441 KVSMT
+441 KVSVS
-446 NLRRP
+446 NLRRQ
-451 AVPDLSSD
+451 AVPDLSTEM
-459 LGMNL
+459 GMNI

-482 FHHTGKKRQRRMGV
+482 YHHTGKKRQRRMGV
-496 PFLLH
+496 PFLMH

-515 FGSFSGVG
+515 FGSFSGLG
-523 DDRRALERGGWQAT
+523 EDRRTLDRGGWPST
-537 IMGKFTRRGSS
+537 IMGKLTRRGSS
-548 DTAADADSL
+548 DTAGDVDSL
-557 SVKHSHSHH
+557 GAKHFHSHH
-566 SLLRDLPDHS
+566 NLPEHS
-576 NSHSDNTVHA
+576 NSHSENTI
-586 KGDVRSQI
+586 KEGVRSQI

-610 VGYADFFTEHM
+610 VGYTDFFTEHI
-621 KKLCNPVSIPEIP
+621 KKLCNPIPIPEMP
-634 TEPLACA
+634 CEPLACS
-641 NLPRSFTDSCI
+641 NLPRSLTDSCI
-652 NYSCL
+652 NYSSL
-657 EEGDSIEGTNNFIL
+657 EERDTIEGTNNFIL
-671 KNGMLDLTAILRAL
+671 KNGMLDLSAILRAL
-685 YAVLTHDISSRIC
+685 YSVLTHDISSRIC
-698 DVSLNI
+698 DVALNLI
-704 IDCLLQLGVVPGMGK
+704 ECLLQLGVVPSGVK
-719 KLTKPKDKENDEMR
+719 KTSKDEDKVAEH
-733 LPKEGANQSLGGAQ
+733 PKEGASQSVGGAQ
-747 GGVSGGC
+747 GEVAGGT
-754 MGAAPGGGG
+754 GAAPSGGGG
-763 GDGGGGS
+763 GDGGGG
-770 GGSGGGSGGSGG
+770 GGGGESRGE
-782 GSRDDVT
+782 SRDDLKNT
-789 ENKKKDG
+789 DNKEGDT
-796 KDDGSLLSTHRLAL
+796 SLSSHRLAL

-840 QAQNCLTNLYKL
+840 QAQNCLTALYKL
-852 DKVQFR
+852 DKIQFR
-858 QTMRDYV
+858 QTMKEYV

-882 FCMEPVTD
+882 FCMEPITD
-890 KYGSAGE
+890 KYGSA
-897 RSRREKKRNLDKAGF
+897 DKAGF
-912 GNNFTTGDNKSLAQN
+912 GNNFTTGGDKSLAQS
-927 MEAVVVGCM
+927 MGAVVVGCM

-946 TTHELHSP
+946 TTHELHSS

-993 ATAKKPEEK
+993 NNTKKPEDKDEAK
-1002 EEIVIIKQ
+1002 SAAGKNEE
-1010 TMPRRSEV
+1010 
-1018 GVSGEKGAQPSTA
+1018 
-1031 ADECRSCISSR
+1031 
-1042 PPQTPEHDDQIPG
+1042 QIPG

-1066 MFKSQSAASDT
+1066 VFKSQSAASDT

-1125 SLSGLT
+1125 SLSGLA

-1159 NVKLSEVGG
+1159 AVKLSEGG
-1168 VEYGRDEE
+1168 AIEYGREEE

-1198 TEEKDGPQGF
+1198 TEEKDGCHGF

-1215 QEAMKNKNVVNLGAI
+1215 QEGIKNKNIVNLGAI

-1273 ECARFV
+1273 ECARFI

-1307 SPIVGNKRNQ
+1307 SPVAGNKRNT

-1323 AKHFCQWGD
+1323 AKHFYQWGD
-1332 AIGTRLSELCHSDS
+1332 AIGTRLSEICHSDS

-1352 LGFIYDEETKRR
+1352 LGFIYDEESKRR
-1364 MRKEDEEED
+1364 VRKEDEDED
-1373 FLDDNTVNPTKCGCP
+1373 YLDDNTVNPTKCGCP
-1388 FALKMAACQLL
+1388 FALKMSACQLL

-1417 TEPQVDLD
+1417 TEPLVDLE
-1425 SGRLRLNPEL
+1425 SCRLRLDPEL

-1465 LKSDTPSDEKK
+1465 LKSDTGCEEKK
-1476 VQEPLAPIRKI
+1476 SSQEPLAPIRKI

-1501 SFKVKKG
+1501 SFRVKKG

-1521 STKMPRQDSE
+1521 STKMSRQDSE
-1531 SENDEGLLSQSRD
+1531 SEIDAESERLLSQSRD

-1554 TSEPSIEP
+1554 ASEPSIEP
-1562 EGSGGTGGP
+1562 EGPGSTGGV

-1594 ICTHVEFCHPR
+1594 ICTHVDFCHPR

-1615 RLVRAVKLLYG
+1615 RLVRAIKLLYG
-1626 ETVDSLREDR
+1626 ETVDSMKDSSTTSSI
-1636 AGNVSGRAKRNKECS
+1636 SGRAKKSKECS
-1651 DKSSLRTPS
+1651 DKSCLRTPC
-1660 MKRRPTDSNADG
+1660 MKRRPTDSNAEG

-1682 RNQVMSL
+1682 RTQVMSL
-1689 APAPLSLLIKAAP
+1689 SPAPLSLLTKAAS

-1707 MYGDVQPAAWELLLS
+1707 MYGDILPAAWELLLS

-1744 AVTEMMMAEFQHAE
+1744 AVTEMMMAEFQHQE
-1758 ASQRINSVFKF
+1758 AGQRINSILKF
-1769 YTLWRFRYQVWPRM
+1769 YTVWRFRYQVWPRM

-1804 PILGMPCVPMFDP
+1804 PILGMPCVPIFDP
-1817 PWVPSNTGSVQD
+1817 PWVPVNAGTVPDAIS
-1829 PINEDNSKSFSARAV
+1829 EDQSKSFSARAV

-1855 KNLQQE
+1855 KNMQQE

-1872 IITAIPVAQEACYE
+1872 IITAIPISQEACYE
-1886 PTCGPPPEQEEE
+1886 PTCSPPPEQEEE
-1898 EEAVNLASRR
+1898 EDVVNLTSRR
-1908 MSVTPSCA
+1908 LSVSPSCA

-1935 SVASAEDEENATEH
+1935 SVVSAEDDENTTEL

-1954 MLQPPQAVFPA
+1954 MLQPPQAVFPP

-1973 IVHLMEDG
+1973 IVHLMEDVD
-1981 EVREDGVAV
+1981 VREDGAAV
-1990 SAVAQQILWNCLI
+1990 CAVAQQVLWNCLI

-2031 KLLMNIGDLPA
+2031 KLLLNIGDLPA

-2068 DAISATLTFLWEVV
+2068 DAISATLTFLWEIV

-2157 SAHYFLM
+2157 SANYFLM
-2164 DKRWNLIHYSK
+2164 DKRWNLIHYAK
-2175 TFVRDIYP
+2175 TYVRDIYP

-2206 QKQVFSRKLEEVG
+2206 QKQVFSRKLEEIG
-2219 RVLFLIS
+2219 RVLFIIS
-2226 LTQNMPAVHKQSH
+2226 LTQRMPAMHKQSH
-2239 VSLLQEDL
+2239 VSMLQEDL

-2254 RTAIDGEFSL
+2254 RNAIDAEFTL
-2264 FSEPQGK
+2264 FNEPLGK

-2317 LHPEDSSL
+2317 LHPEDSAL
-2325 LRQYTATAI
+2325 LRQYSATAI

-2342 LFSLSGYQWILPTML
+2342 LFSLSGYQWILPTMI
-2357 QAYADYESNPLLR
+2357 QTYADYESNPLLR
-2370 QGIEFCCRQFYILHR
+2370 RGIEFCCRQFYILHR

-2404 STSTGLSKGV
+2404 RTSTGLSKGV
-2414 SAQCL
+2414 SSQCL

-2429 TLDALDALELVKA
+2429 TADSLDALELVKA

-2453 GNEDLAFSIT
+2453 GNEDLAFSIS
-2463 ESIKLCVTVVAY
+2463 EAIKLCVTVVAY

-2494 CFLQKLKSN
+2494 CYLQKLKN
-2503 TMTMESASAARDEI
+2503 NMQTLESASAARDEI
-2517 AAIAAL
+2517 TAIAAL

-2532 SSETLTRPMTAP
+2532 SVEALTRPMTAP
-2544 QLSRCDQGHK
+2544 QMSRCDQGHK
-2554 GATTANHAMSG
+2554 GATTANHATSG
-2565 GPNTSRL
+2565 GTNT
-2572 VSNIRD
+2572 RD
-2578 NLHLLEEGQGM
+2578 NLHLLEEGQGIL
-2589 PREELDE
+2589 REELDE

-2632 GEPRVTALE
+2632 GEPRVTAPE

-2655 HALLKL
+2655 HSLLKL

-2682 PITDWSAETVRPAL
+2682 PITDWSAEAVRPAL

-2711 KMPTLRCARPQA
+2711 KMPTLRRQ
-2723 LCTRSVAALRA
+2723 VEWEAA
-2734 LYSFTT
+2734 
-2740 VPLLWRNS
+2740 
-2748 GVKSSSCLPVSSLA
+2748 SSLIE
-2762 GHATPWGVSLFL
+2762 GI
-2774 SPVSAAA
+2774 
-2781 SLGMCAPACVCPS
+2781 
-2794 DLDVV
+2794 
-2799 CLRRTA
+2799 CLT
-2805 KVVRLLLL
+2805 LN
-2813 ALLIDVFVSSSV
+2813 
-2825 SAFTRQPIISF
+2825 RQPIISF

-2884 RLVAL
+2884 RLVAM

-2930 GSKGQSPGTQ
+2930 GSKESSQ
-2940 DSPHLEQPEHV
+2940 LEQPEV
-2951 QDQELHAGCLPA
+2951 FLLLQTVINILLPPRIISTSRSKNFVLDASPA
-2963 HCSTPGDQGKDLR
+2963 HCSTPGDTGKDLR

-3001 QLGNQWYRLS
+3001 QLGSHWYKLS

-3039 PIFVLL
+3039 PIFILL
-3045 RPYIQCKLLTQPA
+3045 RPFIQCKLLTQPA
-3058 DSQEEITARHHIAD
+3058 ESQEEITARHHIAE
-3072 QLERRFIPRPLCKS
+3072 QLERRFIPRSLCKS

-3098 LKEAVHSGSAYQGK
+3098 LKEAVHSGAAYQGK

-3151 QPSQDTLSRTDED
+3151 QPSQDTLSRTDE
-3164 EEPEQEE
+3164 EEEE

-3181 SEHEAFLPRIISQ
+3181 SEHESFLRRLISQ
-3194 RRFSSYATGNASAQ
+3194 RRFSSHATGSVATQ
-3208 SEPGTRST
+3208 PEPGMST
-3216 MLPSQSE
+3216 MLPSHSE
-3223 PNVLDESQGLEEG
+3223 PNVLDESQGLLEEG

-3242 SVQSEPGQQNLLLQP
+3242 SVQSEPGQQNLLIQP
-3257 PLGRNRGLRQLRRPL
+3257 PLGRKRGVRQLRRPL
-3272 LSIPKNEPRG
+3272 LSIQRVQDESRG
-3282 AGRSGARLSATRR
+3282 RQGARLSTTRR

-3301 KILATHGGD
+3301 KPVDRGQGD
-3310 QKRVVTFTETQ
+3310 QKRYVTFTETQ
-3321 QEAQTKPPVPAGAD
+3321 QEVTGKSPSATPSPSGGLPSG
-3335 AQPEVRKASPAPPS
+3335 PEVGGQCHAAAEHTPSAQSESSSPSIKTAQ
-3349 TPPASSGASFSA
+3349 
-3361 TVKADLHS
+3361 HS
-3369 PSRKQLSISTES
+3369 PMRPQASHCENKERKNQGSV
-3381 KEKREQWS
+3381 
-3389 LRSSLSPRGSIS
+3389 RSSLSPTPSITS
-3401 RGSTPTPPSRSCSPV
+3401 GST
-3416 PPPHPISRTCSPLPP
+3416 SRTCSPLPP
-3431 PPLPILGIHP
+3431 PLPVL
-3441 CANFPQQGASSCSTP
+3441 STP
-3456 ESPEDLDTTA
+3456 SRLTPTQIRESPEDEETSG
-3466 LLGRNTDTLLH
+3466 LLQNTETP
-3477 ISEDNGG
+3477 STVGEDNG
-3484 TENPLLVPL
+3484 TENPLLTSL
-3493 LVPLLSP
+3493 LTTQTP
-3500 RHSPALPS
+3500 
-3508 RRSPLPLSPV
+3508 SPLPLSPV

>member
-1 MVKRKSLDDT
+1 MVKRKSLDENE
-11 DPECGKGIPFPIQTF
+11 PECGKGIPFPIQTF
-26 LWRQTSAFLR
+26 LWRQTRLVCVSEEIDNRCLQLSKSSRIHELTTAAAKVAACHMKRTPAFFIVTGVEIDVL
-36 PKLGKQ
+36 PSYISTG
-42 YEASCVS
+42 EWS

-80 AALPHVLHCTAILLS
+80 AALPYVLHCTSILLS

-119 MLLEAAQ
+119 MLLDAAQ

-136 GWSGGSSS
+136 GWSASSSS

-149 PLGMGNQGSPPGRVG
+149 PVGNQGSSPGA
-164 QSCPGSGTGSGSGVP
+164 PGSCSGSALGGSGP
-179 RRSGSLEEDEHARN
+179 HHSGSLLEEDEHTRT

-231 LWQPMWEHRQPDVP
+231 IWQPMWEHRQPDIS
-245 AFSALIKPVRNIVTA
+245 AFTALIKPVRNIVTA

-275 SNQGQM
+275 ANPGPM
-281 GFQVVCETAQSD
+281 GFQVVCEATQSD
-293 SSSPGAGEQSCRRGN
+293 SSSPAAGEQSCRRGN
-308 SVERGG
+308 SVEKGG
-314 PSRPQAPPHD
+314 PSQQPPPV
-324 KGVSK
+324 KGPSK
-329 KKTSAPVGIPF
+329 KKTSAPAGLPT

-366 EEGVHWALMFY
+366 EEGVHWALMYY

-389 ERPPEPLIPP
+389 ERTPEPLVTP

-420 TQDMSLKSNE
+420 TQDMSLKCNE
-430 EAKSLSSETFS
+430 EGKSLSTETFA
-441 KVSMT
+441 KVSLT
-446 NLRRP
+446 NLRRQ
-451 AVPDLSSD
+451 AVPDLASD
-459 LGMNL
+459 LGMNI

-501 DDHLDVSPTRSTFS
+501 EDHLDVSPTRSTFS
-515 FGSFSGVG
+515 FGSFSGLG
-523 DDRRALERGGWQAT
+523 DDRRTLDRGGWQAT
-537 IMGKFTRRGSS
+537 IMGKFTRRGST

-557 SVKHSHSHH
+557 SAKHSHSHH
-566 SLLRDLPDHS
+566 SLLRDMPDHS
-576 NSHSDNTVHA
+576 NSHSDNTV
-586 KGDVRSQI
+586 K
-594 STITMATFN
+594 
-603 TTVASFN
+603 
-610 VGYADFFTEHM
+610 E
-621 KKLCNPVSIPEIP
+621 EIP
-634 TEPLACA
+634 VEPLACA
-641 NLPRSFTDSCI
+641 NLPRSLTDSCI

-657 EEGDSIEGTNNFIL
+657 EEGENIEGTNNFVL
-671 KNGMLDLTAILRAL
+671 KNGMLDLTAVLRAL
-685 YAVLTHDISSRIC
+685 YAVLSHDISSRIC
-698 DVSLNI
+698 DVALNI

-719 KLTKPKDKENDEMR
+719 KLSKPDNKENQEARAKDPAGQG
-733 LPKEGANQSLGGAQ
+733 LGGGAQ
-747 GGVSGGC
+747 GG
-754 MGAAPGGGG
+754 GAVPGTGGG
-763 GDGGGGS
+763 GDGGGG
-770 GGSGGGSGGSGG
+770 GGSGGGSGQGSK
-782 GSRDDVT
+782 DDVKN
-789 ENKKKDG
+789 NKDNDKK
-796 KDDGSLLSTHRLAL
+796 
-810 TMLIKIVKS
+810 
-819 LGCAYGCG
+819 
-827 EGHRGL
+827 
-833 SGDRLRM
+833 
-840 QAQNCLTNLYKL
+840 AQNCLTSLYKL
-852 DKVQFR
+852 DKLQFR
-858 QTMRDYV
+858 QTMREYV

-882 FCMEPVTD
+882 FCMEPITD
-890 KYGSAGE
+890 KYGSA
-897 RSRREKKRNLDKAGF
+897 DKAGF
-912 GNNFTTGDNKSLAQN
+912 GNNFTTGDSKSVAQN

-964 QLVQFIKES
+964 QLVQFIKEA

-984 ALLDSAEKL
+984 ALLDSAEKVT
-993 ATAKKPEEK
+993 ATKKPEEK
-1002 EEIVIIKQ
+1002 EETKQ
-1010 TMPRRSEV
+1010 PGPRRSEA
-1018 GVSGEKGAQPSTA
+1018 GVSGEKGQVSSA
-1031 ADECRSCISSR
+1031 ADECRSYISSR
-1042 PPQTPEHDDQIPG
+1042 PPQTPEHEEQIPG

-1159 NVKLSEVGG
+1159 AVKLSEGG
-1168 VEYGRDEE
+1168 AAGPEYGRDEE

-1198 TEEKDGPQGF
+1198 TEEKDGPHGF

-1332 AIGTRLSELCHSDS
+1332 VSLRIGPALMIHSLSEWVSVYVLSTQAIGTRLSELCHSDS

-1352 LGFIYDEETKRR
+1352 LGYIYDEETKRR

-1373 FLDDNTVNPTKCGCP
+1373 YLDDNTVNPTKCGCP

-1417 TEPQVDLD
+1417 TEPLVDLD
-1425 SGRLRLNPEL
+1425 SCRLRLDPEL

-1465 LKSDTPSDEKK
+1465 LKSDTTCDDKK
-1476 VQEPLAPIRKI
+1476 IPDAQAPIRKI

-1501 SFKVKKG
+1501 SFRVKKG

-1521 STKMPRQDSE
+1521 STKLSRQDSE
-1531 SENDEGLLSQSRD
+1531 SENEEGLLSQTHSRD
-1544 TVTDIGSPWS
+1544 TVTDIGSPFS

-1562 EGSGGTGGP
+1562 EAQSTGGA

-1594 ICTHVEFCHPR
+1594 ICTHIDFCHPR

-1615 RLVRAVKLLYG
+1615 RLVRAIKLVYG
-1626 ETVDSLREDR
+1626 ETVDSLREDSNSS
-1636 AGNVSGRAKRNKECS
+1636 GNIGARAKKAKEYLKSMCLQCS
-1651 DKSSLRTPS
+1651 DKSCLRTPS
-1660 MKRRPTDSNADG
+1660 MKRRPTDTNTEG

-1689 APAPLSLLIKAAP
+1689 SPSPLSLLIKAAP
-1702 ILTED
+1702 ILTDD
-1707 MYGDVQPAAWELLLS
+1707 MYGDIQPAAWELLLS

-1744 AVTEMMMAEFQHAE
+1744 AVTEMMMAEFQHQE
-1758 ASQRINSVFKF
+1758 ACQRINSILKF

-1804 PILGMPCVPMFDP
+1804 PILGMPCVPIFDP
-1817 PWVPSNTGSVQD
+1817 PWVPQNTGSVQD
-1829 PINEDNSKSFSARAV
+1829 PINEDQSKSFSARAV

-1886 PTCGPPPEQEEE
+1886 PTCSPPPEQEEE
-1898 EEAVNLASRR
+1898 
-1908 MSVTPSCA
+1908 
-1916 SSNSH
+1916 
-1921 RNYSFRRG
+1921 
-1929 SVWSVR
+1929 
-1935 SVASAEDEENATEH
+1935 DEENTTEH

-2031 KLLMNIGDLPA
+2031 KLLLNIGDLPA

-2145 ECLEFFNIPEAR
+2145 T
-2157 SAHYFLM
+2157 Y
-2164 DKRWNLIHYSK
+2164 
-2175 TFVRDIYP
+2175 VRDIYP

-2226 LTQNMPAVHKQSH
+2226 LTQHMPAVHKQSH

-2254 RTAIDGEFSL
+2254 RTAIDAEFSL
-2264 FSEPQGK
+2264 FNEPQGK

-2301 GDEIM
+2301 GDEMM

-2317 LHPEDSSL
+2317 LHPEDSAL

-2357 QAYADYESNPLLR
+2357 QVYADYESNPLLR

-2429 TLDALDALELVKA
+2429 TQDALDALELVKA

-2453 GNEDLAFSIT
+2453 GNEDLAFSIS
-2463 ESIKLCVTVVAY
+2463 EAIKLCVTVVAY

-2494 CFLQKLKSN
+2494 CYLQKLKSN
-2503 TMTMESASAARDEI
+2503 TVTMESASAARDEI

-2532 SSETLTRPMTAP
+2532 SSEALTRPMTAP
-2544 QLSRCDQGHK
+2544 QMSRCDQGHK
-2554 GATTANHAMSG
+2554 GGTTANHAMSG
-2565 GPNTSRL
+2565 GVNT
-2572 VSNIRD
+2572 RD

-2674 RRYITEML
+2674 RRYIMEML
-2682 PITDWSAETVRPAL
+2682 PITDWSSEAVRPAL

-2711 KMPTLRCARPQA
+2711 KMPTLRRQ
-2723 LCTRSVAALRA
+2723 VEWEAA
-2734 LYSFTT
+2734 
-2740 VPLLWRNS
+2740 
-2748 GVKSSSCLPVSSLA
+2748 SSLIE
-2762 GHATPWGVSLFL
+2762 GI
-2774 SPVSAAA
+2774 
-2781 SLGMCAPACVCPS
+2781 
-2794 DLDVV
+2794 
-2799 CLRRTA
+2799 CLT
-2805 KVVRLLLL
+2805 LQ
-2813 ALLIDVFVSSSV
+2813 
-2825 SAFTRQPIISF
+2825 RQPIISF

-2930 GSKGQSPGTQ
+2930 GSK
-2940 DSPHLEQPEHV
+2940 DSPHLEQPEIFLLLQTV
-2951 QDQELHAGCLPA
+2951 INILLPPRIISTSRTKNFMLDASPA
-2963 HCSTPGDQGKDLR
+2963 HCSTPGDTGKDLR

-2989 LALKVVLVCFER
+2989 LGTALKVVLVCFER
-3001 QLGNQWYRLS
+3001 SLGNQWYRLS

-3045 RPYIQCKLLTQPA
+3045 RPFIQCKLLTQPA

-3140 TVWEQESQPSR
+3140 TVWEQDSQPSR

-3164 EEPEQEE
+3164 DEE

-3181 SEHEAFLPRIISQ
+3181 SEHEAFLPSVISQ
-3194 RRFSSYATGNASAQ
+3194 RRFSSHATGSAALQ
-3208 SEPGTRST
+3208 PEAHRTT
-3216 MLPSQSE
+3216 MLPSHSE
-3223 PNVLDESQGLEEG
+3223 PNVLDESQGL
-3236 NLSRVA
+3236 
-3242 SVQSEPGQQNLLLQP
+3242 LQ
-3257 PLGRNRGLRQLRRPL
+3257 
-3272 LSIPKNEPRG
+3272 E
-3282 AGRSGARLSATRR
+3282 A
-3295 SIQPKN
+3295 
-3301 KILATHGGD
+3301 HGD
-3310 QKRVVTFTETQ
+3310 QKRSVTFTESQGQ
-3321 QEAQTKPPVPAGAD
+3321 QVSTGASKPPTPSTIDPPAEGM
-3335 AQPEVRKASPAPPS
+3335 KASPASSKSPTLEVPS
-3349 TPPASSGASFSA
+3349 ASSA
-3361 TVKADLHS
+3361 TVTADLHS
-3369 PSRKQLSISTES
+3369 PATTQVPSAIGS
-3381 KEKREQWS
+3381 KEKREQWG
-3389 LRSSLSPRGSIS
+3389 LRSSLSPPPSIS
-3401 RGSTPTPPSRSCSPV
+3401 RPSTPTPPLRTCSPL
-3416 PPPHPISRTCSPLPP
+3416 PLSRTCSPLPLSRTSSPLP
-3431 PPLPILGIHP
+3431 PPLPVLGTAP
-3441 CANFPQQGASSCSTP
+3441 APGPPPPLQLPSTP
-3456 ESPEDLDTTA
+3456 VLPPPQLAGPSRIRESPGDEDTTA
-3466 LLGRNTDTLLH
+3466 LLPRSDILLH
-3477 ISEDNGG
+3477 LSEDDG
-3484 TENPLLVPL
+3484 TENPLLT
-3493 LVPLLSP
+3493 PLLSP
-3500 RHSPALPS
+3500 PSQRQSP

>member
-1 MVKRKSLDDT
+1 MVKRKSQDDT
-11 DPECGKGIPFPIQTF
+11 QPDYGRGIPFPIQTF

-60 GLSPALSEAIQSIS
+60 GLSPALTEAIQSIP
-74 RWELVQ
+74 RHELLQ

-119 MLLEAAQ
+119 MLLEAPQ
-126 ECNHEPSLGH
+126 ECPPGY
-136 GWSGGSSS
+136 GQGVGSSHALLANQ
-144 SAFLQ
+144 SAAF
-149 PLGMGNQGSPPGRVG
+149 PNAS
-164 QSCPGSGTGSGSGVP
+164 T
-179 RRSGSLEEDEHARN
+179 EEDENVRF
-193 KLFHKSMATVE
+193 KLYQRSMATVE
-204 LFVFLFAPL
+204 LFIFLFAPL
-213 IHRIKESD
+213 INRIKESD

-231 LWQPMWEHRQPDVP
+231 IWQPMWEHRQPDVP
-245 AFSALIKPVRNIVTA
+245 VFSAFIKPARSIVTA
-260 KRNSPVNNQCSPCGS
+260 KRTSTGIKLCPSQSD
-275 SNQGQM
+275 SNPGTM
-281 GFQVVCETAQSD
+281 GVQVVCETSQS
-293 SSSPGAGEQSCRRGN
+293 STSPSAGGQSCRRGN
-308 SVERGG
+308 SVESSGLSQQ
-314 PSRPQAPPHD
+314 PSQKRF
-324 KGVSK
+324 
-329 KKTSAPVGIPF
+329 SAPDGVAVSF
-340 SLAQRARYATY
+340 SQKARYATF
-351 FDVAVLRCLLQPHWT
+351 FDVAVLRCLLQPHWV
-366 EEGVHWALMFY
+366 EEGVYWALMFY
-377 LQRLRQILEERP
+377 LHRLREILEEKP
-389 ERPPEPLIPP
+389 HKQSEPPNTA

-407 MVAAT
+407 MVAVT

-420 TQDMSLKSNE
+420 TQDMLKCNE
-430 EAKSLSSETFS
+430 EEKSLSSETFG
-441 KVSMT
+441 KVSLT
-446 NLRRP
+446 NLRRQ

-459 LGMNL
+459 LGINI
-464 FKKFKNR
+464 FRKFKNR

-482 FHHTGKKRQRRMGV
+482 FHVGGAKKRQRRMGV

-501 DDHLDVSPTRSTFS
+501 EDHLEVSPTRSTFS
-515 FGSFSGVG
+515 FSSLSGLT
-523 DDRRALERGGWQAT
+523 DDRRPLDRGGWQAT
-537 IMGKFTRRGSS
+537 IMGKFTRRGSTEMAT
-548 DTAADADSL
+548 DTDSL
-557 SVKHSHSHH
+557 SVKHTHSHH
-566 SLLRDLPDHS
+566 NLPEHT
-576 NSHSDNTVHA
+576 NSHVDNTIKEGVQ
-586 KGDVRSQI
+586 SQI

-621 KKLCNPVSIPEIP
+621 KKLCSPVPIPEIP
-634 TEPLACA
+634 NEPLACA
-641 NLPRSFTDSCI
+641 NLPRSLTDSCI
-652 NYSCL
+652 NYSSL
-657 EEGDSIEGTNNFIL
+657 EEGDNIDGTNNFIL
-671 KNGMLDLTAILRAL
+671 KNGMLDLTAVLRAL
-685 YAVLTHDISSRIC
+685 YAVLNHDISSRVC
-698 DVSLNI
+698 DAALSI
-704 IDCLLQLGVVPGMGK
+704 IECLLQLGVPGKNKWQTCNKDNSEARSRDGSNLRTPMG
-719 KLTKPKDKENDEMR
+719 EF
-733 LPKEGANQSLGGAQ
+733 
-747 GGVSGGC
+747 GVG
-754 MGAAPGGGG
+754 PDGGG
-763 GDGGGGS
+763 GDGDGGG
-770 GGSGGGSGGSGG
+770 GDG
-782 GSRDDVT
+782 RDSKDNIKN
-789 ENKKKDG
+789 NKPKEEETS
-796 KDDGSLLSTHRLAL
+796 SLSPHRLAL

-840 QAQNCLTNLYKL
+840 QAQSCLTTLYKM

-858 QTMRDYV
+858 QTMREYV
-865 NKDSLNNIVDF
+865 NKDSLNNVVDF

-882 FCMEPVTD
+882 FCMEPITD
-890 KYGSAGE
+890 KHGLAGD
-897 RSRREKKRNLDKAGF
+897 RFHREHKKTLDKAGF
-912 GNNFTTGDNKSLAQN
+912 GNNFTTGGDKSVAQS
-927 MEAVVVGCM
+927 MESVVVGCM

-984 ALLDSAEKL
+984 ALLDSTEKL
-993 ATAKKPEEK
+993 TSQRKPEEK
-1002 EEIVIIKQ
+1002 EDVNKPP
-1010 TMPRRSEV
+1010 TRRSEL
-1018 GVSGEKGAQPSTA
+1018 GTLGEKGQSASA

-1042 PPQTPEHDDQIPG
+1042 PPQTPEHEEQIPG
-1055 ALLGRKDFWRK
+1055 ALLGKKDFWRK

-1084 TSECTTAHSGTTT
+1084 TSECTTAHSGTTSE
-1097 DRRSRSRSRRISLR
+1097 RRSRSRSRRISLR
-1111 KKLKLPIGN
+1111 KKLKLPIACRRTIRLPLTLSVLRN

-1159 NVKLSEVGG
+1159 AVKLSEGG
-1168 VEYGRDEE
+1168 GMEFGHDEE
-1176 ENFFKRLGK
+1176 ETFFKRLGK

-1190 RNPSKLHH
+1190 RNPSKVHH
-1198 TEEKDGPQGF
+1198 TEDKDGCHSF
-1208 QERLAAS
+1208 QERLVAS
-1215 QEAMKNKNVVNLGAI
+1215 QEALKNRNVVNLGAI

-1307 SPIVGNKRNQ
+1307 SPVVGNKRNQ

-1352 LGFIYDEETKRR
+1352 LGFIFDEETKRK

-1373 FLDDNTVNPTKCGCP
+1373 YLDDIDTVNPTKCGCP

-1417 TEPQVDLD
+1417 TEPLVDLD
-1425 SGRLRLNPEL
+1425 SCRLRLDPEL

-1465 LKSDTPSDEKK
+1465 LKSDTAFDDKK
-1476 VQEPLAPIRKI
+1476 NQDTIGPNRKI

-1501 SFKVKKG
+1501 SFRVKKG
-1508 GSLSSIRRAGSLK
+1508 GSLSSIKRAGSLK
-1521 STKMPRQDSE
+1521 STKMSRQDSE
-1531 SENDEGLLSQSRD
+1531 SENEEGLLSQSRD
-1544 TVTDIGSPWS
+1544 TVTDIGSPCS

-1562 EGSGGTGGP
+1562 ERQSTGAG
-1571 EDNYHRNMS
+1571 EENYHRNMS
-1580 WLHIMI
+1580 WLHVMI

-1594 ICTHVEFCHPR
+1594 ICTHQDFCHPR

-1615 RLVRAVKLLYG
+1615 RLVRAIKLLYG
-1626 ETVDSLREDR
+1626 ETVDGLRD
-1636 AGNVSGRAKRNKECS
+1636 ASGMNIGTRTKKNKECS
-1651 DKSSLRTPS
+1651 DKSCLRTPS
-1660 MKRRPTDSNADG
+1660 MKRRPTDSNTEG

-1689 APAPLSLLIKAAP
+1689 SPAPLSLLIKAAP

-1707 MYGDVQPAAWELLLS
+1707 MYGDIQPAAWELLLS

-1744 AVTEMMMAEFQHAE
+1744 AVSEMMLAEFQHQE
-1758 ASQRINSVFKF
+1758 AGQRISSVLKF
-1769 YTLWRFRYQVWPRM
+1769 QTLWRFRYQVWPRM

-1817 PWVPSNTGSVQD
+1817 PWVPQNTGSVQD
-1829 PINEDNSKSFSARAV
+1829 PINEDQSKSFSARAV

-1861 EEKRRLGREAS
+1861 EERRRLGREAS
-1872 IITAIPVAQEACYE
+1872 IITAIPISHEACYE
-1886 PTCGPPPEQEEE
+1886 PTCSPPPEQEEE
-1898 EEAVNLASRR
+1898 EEVINLASRR
-1908 MSVTPSCA
+1908 LSVSPSCA

-1929 SVWSVR
+1929 SLWSVR
-1935 SVASAEDEENATEH
+1935 SAVSAEDEDNTTEH

-1954 MLQPPQAVFPA
+1954 VVQPPQAVFPA

-1990 SAVAQQILWNCLI
+1990 SAVAQQVLWNCLI

-2023 DELMYMLR
+2023 DELIYMLR
-2031 KLLMNIGDLPA
+2031 KLLLNIGDMPA

-2157 SAHYFLM
+2157 SAQYFLM
-2164 DKRWNLIHYSK
+2164 DKRWNLIHYAK
-2175 TFVRDIYP
+2175 TYVRDIYP

-2206 QKQVFSRKLEEVG
+2206 QKQVFTRKLEEVG

-2226 LTQNMPAVHKQSH
+2226 LTQHMPATHKQSH

-2254 RTAIDGEFSL
+2254 RTAINAEFSL
-2264 FSEPQGK
+2264 FNESQGK

-2276 DTLHKV
+2276 DTLHKM

-2292 LGMPSEYPW
+2292 LGMPSEHPW
-2301 GDEIM
+2301 GDEMM

-2311 FNGALL
+2311 LNGALL
-2317 LHPEDSSL
+2317 LHPEDSAL

-2342 LFSLSGYQWILPTML
+2342 LFSLSGYQWILPTIL
-2357 QAYADYESNPLLR
+2357 QVYSDYESNPLFR
-2370 QGIEFCCRQFYILHR
+2370 KGIEFCCRQFYILHR
-2385 KPFILQLFASV
+2385 KPFVLQLFASV

-2404 STSTGLSKGV
+2404 STSTGLAKGV

-2429 TLDALDALELVKA
+2429 TNDALDALELVKA

-2453 GNEDLAFSIT
+2453 GNDDLAFTISD
-2463 ESIKLCVTVVAY
+2463 SIKLCVTVVAY

-2494 CFLQKLKSN
+2494 CYLQKLKKN
-2503 TMTMESASAARDEI
+2503 TVALESACAARDEI

-2532 SSETLTRPMTAP
+2532 SVEALTRPMTAP

-2554 GATTANHAMSG
+2554 GATAANHTLSG
-2565 GPNTSRL
+2565 GAHT
-2572 VSNIRD
+2572 RD
-2578 NLHLLEEGQGM
+2578 DLNLLEEGQGV

-2617 YKHCGPRLKILQNVA
+2617 YKHSGPRLKILQNVA

-2655 HALLKL
+2655 HSLLKL

-2674 RRYITEML
+2674 RRYIMEML
-2682 PITDWSAETVRPAL
+2682 PITDWSTEAVRPAL

-2723 LCTRSVAALRA
+2723 LGSRRQVEWEAA
-2734 LYSFTT
+2734 
-2740 VPLLWRNS
+2740 
-2748 GVKSSSCLPVSSLA
+2748 SSLIE
-2762 GHATPWGVSLFL
+2762 GI
-2774 SPVSAAA
+2774 
-2781 SLGMCAPACVCPS
+2781 
-2794 DLDVV
+2794 
-2799 CLRRTA
+2799 CLT
-2805 KVVRLLLL
+2805 LQ
-2813 ALLIDVFVSSSV
+2813 
-2825 SAFTRQPIISF
+2825 RQPIISF

-2910 ERREGMLLNLLIPF
+2910 ERRESMLLNLLIPF

-2930 GSKGQSPGTQ
+2930 GSK
-2940 DSPHLEQPEHV
+2940 DSPHLEQPEV
-2951 QDQELHAGCLPA
+2951 LLLLQTVLNILLPPRIISTSRSKSFMLDSSPA
-2963 HCSTPGDQGKDLR
+2963 HCSTPGDTGKDFR
-2976 REGLAESTSQAAY
+2976 REGLTESTSQAAY

-3001 QLGNQWYRLS
+3001 QLGSQWYQLS
-3011 LQVKEMALRK
+3011 LQVKEMAIRK
-3021 VGGLAFWDFID
+3021 VGGMAFWDFID

-3045 RPYIQCKLLTQPA
+3045 RPFIQCKLLTQPA
-3058 DSQEEITARHHIAD
+3058 ESQEEITARHHIAD

-3092 NNELKI
+3092 SNELKI

-3140 TVWEQESQPSR
+3140 TVWEQDSQPSR
-3151 QPSQDTLSRTDED
+3151 QPSQDTLSRTDEED
-3164 EEPEQEE
+3164 EE
-3171 NDSISIPSVV
+3171 NDSMSIPSVV
-3181 SEHEAFLPRIISQ
+3181 SEHEAFIPSAITH
-3194 RRFSSYATGNASAQ
+3194 RRFSSHATGTSQ
-3208 SEPGTRST
+3208 PEHISGT
-3216 MLPSQSE
+3216 MLPSHSE
-3223 PNVLDESQGLEEG
+3223 PNVLDECQGLLDEG

-3242 SVQSEPGQQNLLLQP
+3242 SVQSEPGQQNMLIQP
-3257 PLGRNRGLRQLRRPL
+3257 PLGRKRGLRQKVPTESR
-3272 LSIPKNEPRG
+3272 
-3282 AGRSGARLSATRR
+3282 GRSGARLSTTRR

-3301 KILATHGGD
+3301 RPLETLLDCEAHGE
-3310 QKRVVTFTETQ
+3310 QKRSVTFTETQ
-3321 QEAQTKPPVPAGAD
+3321 PETCCKSPPEKRKPSPP
-3335 AQPEVRKASPAPPS
+3335 ASPPSVAVKAVLESPGCPQTTTSAESKEMKEMATLSNQLSPPPHVSPHTISCPS
-3349 TPPASSGASFSA
+3349 TP
-3361 TVKADLHS
+3361 V
-3369 PSRKQLSISTES
+3369 
-3381 KEKREQWS
+3381 
-3389 LRSSLSPRGSIS
+3389 
-3401 RGSTPTPPSRSCSPV
+3401 SRSLF
-3416 PPPHPISRTCSPLPP
+3416 PLAPTLVS
-3431 PPLPILGIHP
+3431 LPSHIG
-3441 CANFPQQGASSCSTP
+3441 
-3456 ESPEDLDTTA
+3456 ESPEDEETSL
-3466 LLGRNTDTLLH
+3466 LLH
-3477 ISEDNGG
+3477 HPDPALTQRKEHG
-3484 TENPLLVPL
+3484 TENPLLKPL
-3493 LVPLLSP
+3493 LPQPEISCASP
-3500 RHSPALPS
+3500 FT
-3508 RRSPLPLSPV
+3508 LSPV
-3518 DLDLDES
+3518 DLDLNES